1 MSLSWLNLKKSK
13 NGSNLRSRFFSPELI
28 PLESRVNPVAF
39 AGTVNLANSS
49 VELLMTS
56 TGVGANANN
65 ITISNISSTT
75 IQVDAG
81 AGNTITLTDGTSG
94 NLIVSGGTA
103 QTATINLNAVQMAG
117 FKLTGNVGD
126 DLFTI
131 GNFDGTA
138 MQTAANFDVLVDSS
152 TVPGGSDT
160 FTVNGALILKG
171 AGSLA
176 TSNNANSSINL
187 GQVTVETTGSIS
199 TSGTGNVLL
208 VANSLAASNVTI
220 KNGGTIANTSGSV
233 TLIAT
238 QTSNPTG
245 NILLNGNAVTTNG
258 GSINFNSNVVLQSS
272 TTINSG
278 NSTTGNV
285 TFSGTV
291 NDSNGAI
298 AGTPTT
304 DFGQITSIPVASGG
318 SNYVTAPVP
327 TITGG
332 GGAGATATTTIVGG
346 VVTAIN
352 ITNPGSGYT
361 SAPTV
366 TIPGRLTATAT
377 INILTGA
384 VATITPTPGS
394 GFNYTVAPVATI
406 SAPNQVGGIQA
417 TAVAVINGAGVVT
430 SIQITNPG
438 SGYTSVPT
446 VTFPAR
452 AISGTPTIGVGQ
464 ITSIPVASGGSGYT
478 SSPAISI
485 TGGNG
490 TGATATAN
498 LTAGV
503 VTSITVNNPGTGYTS
518 PFSGTVTIQGPDSLS
533 VVSQGLITFLGNI
546 GNTTALG
553 NINIS
558 GGGTGLVVAGNVSAG
573 SFVTSTA
580 VSGNI
585 SIAGTQNYTSSAL
598 GLNLSTINNG
608 NITLSN
614 NITMATNAPLRLS
627 HSGKLL
633 IGGNITNGVLN
644 EIAVSPTSTVQLG
657 INNSITLSMNQ
668 GISFNS
674 PTTLGQ
680 NTTLVTGS
688 GQGITFNS
696 TLDGSRTLLL
706 NTVGPVIFKDNVGT
720 TSAVSQIS
728 TTINNPS
735 SLSFDN
741 ALYPGKTFNV
751 GVLNAT
757 TTGDIILT
765 VDQIYS
771 GGGLNLTTIGTGNI
785 TLGSVFSNLG
795 SVGGAV
801 INNAGI
807 LNITK
812 NITLDG
818 IFSQTTAG
826 AVSIGV
832 AGTPLVITT
841 RNQDILFTGAITL
854 NTDLTLNAGTA
865 STADMTLG
873 FVNSLGGNA
882 FDLTLFA
889 GGNLT
894 LNGSLGNLTSLGV
907 VNTSFVTLSSLT
919 TGANSLVINAESFS
933 TKVAGNLIINATQN
947 YSTSAGLNII
957 NTSSSSLTRIAA
969 VTTTNGG
976 IISITNAG
984 ILQLTGNIIADGPIS
999 QSGGGSVFFGVTG
1012 NPFSITTTNSLPSN
1026 AAISFTDAV
1035 NLIANTTINSN
1046 GGNITFNNI
1055 VDGDFNFTLN
1065 AAGGNVLLGGRL
1077 GFNSI
1082 GPIVI
1087 NGPST
1092 VTMLGNIFAESLTIT
1107 NATGPIVIT
1116 GEMVFNNTTGNSLTI
1131 NTSVP
1136 QATINL
1142 QGKISA
1148 PGSVFIQNAGTFTL
1162 SDSADITITNGFFTQ
1177 SGTGPVSLSGDIITT
1192 GDTIA
1197 LAGVPTIAAGQ
1208 IVNIP
1213 VSSGGSGYLSAPAV
1227 TITGGGGVNATAVA
1241 NVTNGVVTSITVT
1254 NGGSG
1259 YTSSPTITI
1268 ASNGNPNIFFNGPVN
1283 LAGNS
1288 LLSSTNGTIPA
1299 SIFFAS
1305 TVDGLGNLA
1314 LESSGTVTFN
1324 ANVGATNR
1332 VGVLEMRRA
1341 INTNL
1346 NGVAASFN
1354 GNLNTSTL
1362 SFLNVN
1368 GDVRFLGSVLVQTAL
1383 NTSAANYSLTF
1394 LGNSTAIGGQAN
1406 FLNAGK
1412 VSLTNTTLFSNAVSF
1427 NNAGSL
1433 EMQGILTA
1441 SGTFSVQRP
1450 VSIPAPLSLN
1460 LSSPSNSISGAMSGT
1475 STITLGGA
1483 GNLVLSANSPL
1494 FSGNFQVNTGSLQVS
1509 AFYNNATVNLGGGT
1523 LKGTGQVF
1531 NVIGATGSLSPGSS
1545 LGTLTVGSQLSL
1557 SSGNTFVT
1565 QINGANVG
1573 SFGQVS
1579 VTSGVTS
1586 LGGATLSIT
1595 SATGLAAGQQITII
1609 NNGSTVPINGQ
1620 FKGLVEGASI
1630 SVGNTVFTI
1639 SYKGG
1644 TGNDVVLTV
1653 NSIVN
1658 PVLPPNFT
1666 ATGVDYGGGSV
1677 VQINYTNGTN
1687 LCFFAYSSAYTG
1699 GVRVALGDVNGDGY
1713 ADLITG
1719 TGIGG
1724 GPHIKVFDL
1733 RGGQPVTIASFF
1745 AFEPTFMGG
1754 VYVATGDI
1762 NSDGYA
1768 DIIVGAGA
1776 TGGPRVK
1783 VFNGAAGYAVN
1794 TIAPAM
1800 DFFAYDPS
1808 FTGGVTV
1815 SAGNRDAQLGDEVI
1829 TGAGVGGGP
1838 NIRSFNAAGQLI
1850 DNFFAFNT
1858 GITSGI
1864 FIAAGYVDSDGTAD
1878 IIAGT
1883 GFGTTTQVA
1892 AFFSTGSRPTAVPFT
1907 NFFIGGARVGVV
1919 VNSLGQEAFAAA
1931 AGPGGGPQVNIFNNS
1946 LATVESYIV
1955 INPLFSGGLF
1965 MNTTL

>member
-1 MSLSWLNLKKSK
+1 MSFSWLNLKKSK
-13 NGSNLRSRFFSPELI
+13 NNPNLRSRFFTPDLMG
-28 PLESRVNPVAF
+28 LESRVNPVAF
-39 AGTVNLANSS
+39 TGTVNLANSS

-65 ITISNISSTT
+65 ISISNISSTI
-75 IQVDAG
+75 IQIDAG
-81 AGNTITLTDGTSG
+81 AGNTIALTDGTSG

-103 QTATINLNAVQMAG
+103 QTATIDLNAIQMAG

-138 MQTAANFDVLVDSS
+138 LQTAANFDVLVDSS
-152 TVPGGSDT
+152 TIPGGSDT

-171 AGSLA
+171 SGSLA

-187 GQVTVETTGSIS
+187 AQATVSATGSIS
-199 TSGTGNVLL
+199 TAGTGNVLL

-220 KNGGTIANTSGSV
+220 NTGGTITTTSGTV

-238 QTSNPTG
+238 LTSNPLGT
-245 NILLNGNAVTTNG
+245 ILLNGNAVTTNG
-258 GSINFNSNVVLQSS
+258 GSINFNSNVVLGNA

-278 NSTTGNV
+278 NSITANV
-285 TFSGTV
+285 TFSGKV
-291 NDSNGAI
+291 DGADSL
-298 AGTPTT
+298 
-304 DFGQITSIPVASGG
+304 
-318 SNYVTAPVP
+318 
-327 TITGG
+327 
-332 GGAGATATTTIVGG
+332 
-346 VVTAIN
+346 
-352 ITNPGSGYT
+352 
-361 SAPTV
+361 TV
-366 TIPGRLTATAT
+366 T
-377 INILTGA
+377 
-384 VATITPTPGS
+384 
-394 GFNYTVAPVATI
+394 
-406 SAPNQVGGIQA
+406 
-417 TAVAVINGAGVVT
+417 
-430 SIQITNPG
+430 
-438 SGYTSVPT
+438 
-446 VTFPAR
+446 
-452 AISGTPTIGVGQ
+452 
-464 ITSIPVASGGSGYT
+464 
-478 SSPAISI
+478 
-485 TGGNG
+485 
-490 TGATATAN
+490 
-498 LTAGV
+498 
-503 VTSITVNNPGTGYTS
+503 
-518 PFSGTVTIQGPDSLS
+518 
-533 VVSQGLITFLGNI
+533 SQGLISFIGDI
-546 GNTTALG
+546 GNTLMG

-558 GGGTGLVVAGNVSAG
+558 GGGTGLAVTGNVSAA
-573 SFVTSTA
+573 SLVTTTA
-580 VSGNI
+580 INGNI
-585 SIAGTQNYTSSAL
+585 SFGGTQNYTSAAL

-608 NITLSN
+608 NITLSGN
-614 NITMATNAPLRLS
+614 VTLAANAPLQLS
-627 HSGKLL
+627 HSGKLS
-633 IGGNITNGVLN
+633 IGGDITNGVLN
-644 EIAVSPTSTVQLG
+644 EVNVSPTSTIQLG

-680 NTTLVTGS
+680 NTTLVTGN

-696 TLDGSRTLLL
+696 TLDGSRTLVL
-706 NTVGPVIFKDNVGT
+706 NTVGAVNFRDNVGS
-720 TSAVSQIS
+720 TSAVSQIN
-728 TTINNPS
+728 TLTNNPS
-735 SLSFDN
+735 SLTFSE
-741 ALYPGKTFNV
+741 ALTPGKTLNV
-751 GVLNAT
+751 GLLNAT

-771 GGGLNLTTIGTGNI
+771 AGGLTLTTIGSGNI
-785 TLGSVFSNLG
+785 TLGSVVSNIG
-795 SVGGAV
+795 SVGSV
-801 INNAGI
+801 IINNAGI
-807 LNITK
+807 LNITESL
-812 NITLDG
+812 ILDG

-826 AVSIGV
+826 AVTIGTL
-832 AGTPLVITT
+832 AGPPLVITT
-841 RNQDILFTGAITL
+841 RNQDMIFTGAITL

-873 FVNSLGGNA
+873 VINSLGGNA
-882 FDLTLFA
+882 FDLTLLA

-894 LNGSLGNLTSLGV
+894 FSGSLGNLTSLGAI
-907 VNTSFVTLSSLT
+907 NTSFVTLSSLNM
-919 TGANSLVINAESFS
+919 NSNVQVINAESLT
-933 TKVAGNLIINATQN
+933 TKVAGDLVINAAQT
-947 YSTSAGLNII
+947 YSTALGLNII
-957 NTSSSSLTRIAA
+957 NTSSSNRTQIAA
-969 VTTTNGG
+969 VTTTNNG

-984 ILQLTGNIIADGPIS
+984 ILQLTGNITSAGAVT
-999 QSGGGSVFFGVTG
+999 QSGGGTVFFGVTG
-1012 NPFSITTTNSLPSN
+1012 SSFSISTTND
-1026 AAISFTDAV
+1026 AVSFTDAV
-1035 NLIANTTINSN
+1035 NLISNTTINST

-1055 VDGDFNFTLN
+1055 VDGDFSFTLN
-1065 AAGGNVLLGGRL
+1065 ASGGNVLLGGRL

-1082 GPIVI
+1082 GPITV
-1087 NGPST
+1087 NGATT
-1092 VTMLGNIFAESLTIT
+1092 VTMLGNIFAESLSIL
-1107 NATGPIVIT
+1107 NASGPIVIT

-1131 NTSVP
+1131 NSSTP

-1177 SGTGPVSLSGDIITT
+1177 AGTGPVSLAGDIITT

-1197 LAGVPTIAAGQ
+1197 LAGTPTIAGGQ
-1208 IVNIP
+1208 IVSIP
-1213 VSSGGSGYLSAPAV
+1213 VSSGGSGYLSAPSV
-1227 TITGGGGVNATAVA
+1227 TITGGGGANATAVA

-1268 ASNGNPNIFFNGPVN
+1268 ASNGNPNIYFNSPVN
-1283 LAGNS
+1283 LAGNT
-1288 LLSSTNGTIPA
+1288 LLSATNGTVPA

-1314 LESSGTVTFN
+1314 IESSGTVSFN
-1324 ANVGATNR
+1324 GNVGATNR
-1332 VGVLEMRRA
+1332 VGVLELRRA
-1341 INTNL
+1341 INNNL
-1346 NGVAASFN
+1346 SGIAASFN

-1362 SFLNVN
+1362 NFLNVN
-1368 GDVRFLGSVLVQTAL
+1368 GDVRFLGSAIVQTAL

-1412 VSLTNTTLFSNAVSF
+1412 VSLSNTTLFSGAVSF

-1433 EMQGILTA
+1433 DMQGIVTA
-1441 SGTFSVQRP
+1441 SGSFTVQRP
-1450 VSIPAPLSLN
+1450 VNISAPLSLN
-1460 LSSPSNSISGAMSGT
+1460 LSSASNLISGAMSGT
-1475 STITLGGA
+1475 SIVTLGGA
-1483 GNLVLSANSPL
+1483 GNLVLSANSPM
-1494 FSGNFQVNTGSLQVS
+1494 FSGNFQINTGSLQVS

-1531 NVIGATGSLSPGSS
+1531 NVIGATGNVSPGSS
-1545 LGTLTVGSQLSL
+1545 LGTLTIGSQLAL

-1573 SFGQVS
+1573 SFGQIS

-1586 LGGATLSIT
+1586 LGNSILSIT
-1595 SATGLAAGQQITII
+1595 SATGLSAGQQITII
-1609 NNGSTVPINGQ
+1609 NNGNTVPINGQ
-1620 FKGLVEGASI
+1620 FNGLVEGASI
-1630 SVGNTVFTI
+1630 TVGNTVFTI

-1653 NSIVN
+1653 SSIVN
-1658 PVLPPNFT
+1658 PVLPPNFS
-1666 ATGVDYGGGSV
+1666 ATGVDFGGGSV

-1687 LCFFAYSSAYTG
+1687 LSFYAYSSAYTG
-1699 GVRVALGDVNGDGY
+1699 GVRVAIGDVNGDGY

-1719 TGIGG
+1719 TGVGG

-1762 NSDGYA
+1762 NADGYA
-1768 DIIVGAGA
+1768 DVIVGAGQ

-1783 VFNGAAGYAVN
+1783 VFNGAAGYAIN

-1815 SAGNRDAQLGDEVI
+1815 SAGNRDTQQGDEVI

-1850 DNFFAFNT
+1850 DNFFAFST

-1892 AFFSTGSRPTAVPFT
+1892 AFFSTGARPTALPFT
-1907 NFFIGGARVGVV
+1907 NVFIGGARVGVV

-1931 AGPGGGPQVNIFNNS
+1931 AGPGGGPQVNIFNSS
-1946 LATVESYIV
+1946 LATIDSYIA
-1955 INPLFSGGLF
+1955 INPLFNGGLF

>member
-13 NGSNLRSRFFSPELI
+13 NINLRSRFFSPELL

-39 AGTVNLANSS
+39 AGTVNLASSS

-65 ITISNISSTT
+65 ITISNISSTI

-81 AGNTITLTDGTSG
+81 AGNTIALTDGTSG

-103 QTATINLNAVQMAG
+103 QTATINLSTVQMAG

-131 GNFDGTA
+131 ANFDGTA
-138 MQTAANFDVLVDSS
+138 MQTAANFNVLVDSS
-152 TVPGGSDT
+152 AVPGGSDT

-171 AGSLA
+171 TGSLA
-176 TSNNANSSINL
+176 TSNNVNSSINL
-187 GQVTVETTGSIS
+187 SQVTVSTTGSIS
-199 TSGTGNVLL
+199 TAGTGNVLL

-220 KNGGTIANTSGSV
+220 NTGGTITTTSGTV

-238 QTSNPTG
+238 LTSNPTG
-245 NILLNGNAVTTNG
+245 NIILNGNAVTTNG
-258 GSINFNSNVVLQSS
+258 GSINFNSNVILGST

-278 NSTTGNV
+278 NSTTANV

-291 NDSNGAI
+291 NDNNGAS

-304 DFGQITSIPVASGG
+304 DFGQITTIPVASGG
-318 SNYVTAPVP
+318 SNYVVAPVP
-327 TITGG
+327 TIAGG
-332 GGAGATATTTIVGG
+332 GGAGATATTTLVGG

-352 ITNPGSGYT
+352 ITNPGNGYT

-377 INILTGA
+377 INGLGQ

-394 GFNYTVAPVATI
+394 GFNYTVAPIATI

-417 TAVAVINGAGVVT
+417 TATANINGAGVVT
-430 SIQITNPG
+430 SITVNNPG
-438 SGYTSVPT
+438 SGYTSAPT

-452 AISGTPTIGVGQ
+452 AISGTPTIGVGL
-464 ITSIPVASGGSGYT
+464 ITSIPVANGGSGYT
-478 SSPAISI
+478 SSPSISI

-498 LTAGV
+498 LTLGV

-518 PFSGTVTIQGPDSLS
+518 PFSGVVTIQGPDSLTVTS
-533 VVSQGLITFLGNI
+533 KGLISFLGSI

-558 GGGTGLVVAGNVSAG
+558 GGGTGLVVAGNVSAA
-573 SFVTSTA
+573 SFVTTTA

-585 SIAGTQNYTSSAL
+585 SFGGTQNYTSAAL

-608 NITLSN
+608 NITLSG
-614 NITMATNAPLRLS
+614 NIILATNAPLQLS
-627 HSGKLL
+627 HSGKLA
-633 IGGNITNGVLN
+633 IGGNITNGDLN
-644 EIAVSPTSTVQLG
+644 EVNVSPTSTVQLG
-657 INNSITLSMNQ
+657 INNAISISMNK
-668 GISFNS
+668 GIQFNS

-680 NTTLVTGS
+680 NTTLVTGN
-688 GQGITFNS
+688 GNGIIFSS

-706 NTVGPVIFKDNVGT
+706 NTVGAVTFKDNVGAS
-720 TSAVSQIS
+720 SAVSQIS

-735 SLSFDN
+735 SLSFDD
-741 ALYPGKTFNV
+741 ALYPGKTFKV

-757 TTGDIILT
+757 TTGDITLT

-771 GGGLNLTTIGTGNI
+771 GGGLTLTTIGTGNI
-785 TLGSVFSNLG
+785 TLGSVVSNLG
-795 SVGGAV
+795 SVGGA
-801 INNAGI
+801 ILKNAGI

-818 IFSQTTAG
+818 IFSQTSTG
-826 AVSIGV
+826 PVRIGV
-832 AGTPLVITT
+832 AGTPLAITT
-841 RNQDILFTGAITL
+841 RNQDMIFTGAITL
-854 NTDLTLNAGTA
+854 NTDLTLNAGSA

-873 FVNSLGGNA
+873 AINSLGGNA
-882 FDLTLFA
+882 FDLTLLA
-889 GGNLT
+889 GGNLL
-894 LNGSLGNLTSLGV
+894 LNGSLGNLTSLGAI
-907 VNTSFVTLSSLT
+907 NTSFVTLSSLT
-919 TGANSLVINAESFS
+919 TGANALAIIGKSLT
-933 TKVAGNLIINATQN
+933 TKVAGDLIINAAQT
-947 YSTSAGLNII
+947 YSTAAGLNII
-957 NTSSSSLTRIAA
+957 NTSSSNRTQIAA
-969 VTTTNGG
+969 LTTTNNG
-976 IISITNAG
+976 IVSITNAG
-984 ILQLTGNIIADGPIS
+984 ILQLTGNISSDGTVT
-999 QSGGGSVFFGVTG
+999 QAGGGTVFFGVTG
-1012 NPFSITTTNSLPSN
+1012 NPFSITTTND
-1026 AAISFTDAV
+1026 AVSFTDAV
-1035 NLIANTTINSN
+1035 NLISNTTINSN

-1082 GPIVI
+1082 GPIAVLGAT
-1087 NGPST
+1087 N
-1092 VTMLGNIFAESLTIT
+1092 VTMLGNIFAESLSII
-1107 NATGPIVIT
+1107 NANGPIVIT
-1116 GEMVFNNTTGNSLTI
+1116 GEMVFNNTTGNSITI
-1131 NTSVP
+1131 NTSSP

-1142 QGKISA
+1142 QGKIAA
-1148 PGSVFIQNAGTFTL
+1148 PGSVFIQNTGTFTL
-1162 SDSADITITNGFFTQ
+1162 SDAADITITNGFFTQ
-1177 SGTGPVSLSGDIITT
+1177 SGTGPVSLAGDIITT

-1197 LAGVPTIAAGQ
+1197 LAGVPTIAGGQ
-1208 IVNIP
+1208 IVSIP

-1227 TITGGGGVNATAVA
+1227 TIIGGGGINATAVA

-1268 ASNGNPNIFFNGPVN
+1268 ASNGNPNIYFNSPVN
-1283 LAGNS
+1283 LAGNT
-1288 LLSSTNGTIPA
+1288 LLSATNGSVPA

-1314 LESSGTVTFN
+1314 VESSGTVTFN
-1324 ANVGATNR
+1324 GNVGATNR
-1332 VGVLEMRRA
+1332 VGVLEVRSA
-1341 INTNL
+1341 INNNL
-1346 NGVAASFN
+1346 NGIAASFN

-1362 SFLNVN
+1362 SLSNVN
-1368 GDVRFLGSVLVQTAL
+1368 GDVRFLGSVIVQTAL

-1412 VSLTNTTLFSNAVSF
+1412 VSLSNTTLFSGAVSF

-1433 EMQGILTA
+1433 DLQGIVTA
-1441 SGTFSVQRP
+1441 SGTLTVQRP
-1450 VSIPAPLSLN
+1450 VSVPAPLSLN
-1460 LSSPSNSISGAMSGT
+1460 LSSASNLISGAMSGT
-1475 STITLGGA
+1475 SVITFGGT

-1531 NVIGATGSLSPGSS
+1531 NVIGVTGSLAPGSS
-1545 LGTLTVGSQLSL
+1545 LGTLTVGSQLTL
-1557 SSGNTFVT
+1557 ASGNTFVT

-1586 LGGATLSIT
+1586 LGGSTLSIT

-1609 NNGSTVPINGQ
+1609 NNGNTVPINGQ

-1630 SVGNTVFTI
+1630 TVGNTVFTI

-1666 ATGVDYGGGSV
+1666 ATGVDFGGGSV

-1687 LCFFAYSSAYTG
+1687 LSFFAYGSGYTG

-1719 TGIGG
+1719 TGVGG

-1762 NSDGYA
+1762 NADGYA
-1768 DIIVGAGA
+1768 DVIVGAGQ

-1783 VFNGAAGYAVN
+1783 VFNGAAGYAIN

-1815 SAGNRDAQLGDEVI
+1815 SAGNRDTQPGDEVI

-1838 NIRSFNAAGQLI
+1838 NIRSFNAAGQLL
-1850 DNFFAFNT
+1850 DNFFAFST
-1858 GITSGI
+1858 SITSGI

-1892 AFFSTGSRPTAVPFT
+1892 AFFSTGARPTALPFT
-1907 NFFIGGARVGVV
+1907 NVFIGGARVGVV

-1931 AGPGGGPQVNIFNNS
+1931 AGPGGGPQVNIFNSS
-1946 LATVESYIV
+1946 LATIDSYIA
-1955 INPLFSGGLF
+1955 INPLFNGGLF

>member
-1 MSLSWLNLKKSK
+1 MSFSWLNLKKSK
-13 NGSNLRSRFFSPELI
+13 NNPNLRSRFFTPDLMG
-28 PLESRVNPVAF
+28 LESRVNPVAF
-39 AGTVNLANSS
+39 TGTVNLANSS

-65 ITISNISSTT
+65 ISISNISSTI

-81 AGNTITLTDGTSG
+81 AGNTIALTDGTSG
-94 NLIVSGGTA
+94 NLIVSGGAPT
-103 QTATINLNAVQMAG
+103 QFATINLSTVQMAG

-131 GNFDGTA
+131 ANFDGTA
-138 MQTAANFDVLVDSS
+138 LQTAANFDVLVDSS
-152 TVPGGSDT
+152 TIPGGSDT

-171 AGSLA
+171 SGSLA

-187 GQVTVETTGSIS
+187 AQATVSATGSIS
-199 TSGTGNVLL
+199 TAGTGNVLL
-208 VANSLAASNVTI
+208 VANSLADSIVRVN
-220 KNGGTIANTSGSV
+220 NGGTITTTSGTV

-238 QTSNPTG
+238 LTSNPLGT
-245 NILLNGNAVTTNG
+245 ILLNGNAVTTNG
-258 GSINFNSNVVLQSS
+258 GSINFNSNVVLGNA

-278 NSTTGNV
+278 NSITANV
-285 TFSGTV
+285 TFSGKV
-291 NDSNGAI
+291 DGADSL
-298 AGTPTT
+298 
-304 DFGQITSIPVASGG
+304 
-318 SNYVTAPVP
+318 
-327 TITGG
+327 
-332 GGAGATATTTIVGG
+332 
-346 VVTAIN
+346 
-352 ITNPGSGYT
+352 
-361 SAPTV
+361 TV
-366 TIPGRLTATAT
+366 T
-377 INILTGA
+377 
-384 VATITPTPGS
+384 
-394 GFNYTVAPVATI
+394 
-406 SAPNQVGGIQA
+406 
-417 TAVAVINGAGVVT
+417 
-430 SIQITNPG
+430 
-438 SGYTSVPT
+438 
-446 VTFPAR
+446 
-452 AISGTPTIGVGQ
+452 
-464 ITSIPVASGGSGYT
+464 
-478 SSPAISI
+478 
-485 TGGNG
+485 
-490 TGATATAN
+490 
-498 LTAGV
+498 
-503 VTSITVNNPGTGYTS
+503 
-518 PFSGTVTIQGPDSLS
+518 
-533 VVSQGLITFLGNI
+533 SQGLISFIGDI
-546 GNTTALG
+546 GNTLMG

-558 GGGTGLVVAGNVSAG
+558 GGGTGLAVTGNVSAA
-573 SFVTSTA
+573 SLVTTTA
-580 VSGNI
+580 INGNI
-585 SIAGTQNYTSSAL
+585 SFGGTQNYTSAAL

-608 NITLSN
+608 NITLSGN
-614 NITMATNAPLRLS
+614 VTLAANAPLQLS
-627 HSGKLL
+627 HSGKLS

-644 EIAVSPTSTVQLG
+644 EVNVSPTSTIQLG

-680 NTTLVTGS
+680 NTTLVTGN

-696 TLDGSRTLLL
+696 TLDGSRTLVL
-706 NTVGPVIFKDNVGT
+706 NTVGAVNFRDNVGS
-720 TSAVSQIS
+720 TSAVSQIN
-728 TTINNPS
+728 TLTNNPS
-735 SLSFDN
+735 SLTFSE
-741 ALYPGKTFNV
+741 ALTPGKTLNV
-751 GVLNAT
+751 GLLNAT

-771 GGGLNLTTIGTGNI
+771 AGGLTLTTIGSGNI
-785 TLGSVFSNLG
+785 TLGSVVSNIG
-795 SVGGAV
+795 SVGSV
-801 INNAGI
+801 IINNAGI

-812 NITLDG
+812 SITLDG

-826 AVSIGV
+826 GVTIGTL
-832 AGTPLVITT
+832 AGSPLVITT
-841 RNQDILFTGAITL
+841 RNQDMIFTGAITL

-873 FVNSLGGNA
+873 VINSLGGNA
-882 FDLTLFA
+882 FDLTLLA

-894 LNGSLGNLTSLGV
+894 FSGSLGNLTSLGAI
-907 VNTSFVTLSSLT
+907 NTSFVTLSSLNM
-919 TGANSLVINAESFS
+919 NSNVQVINAESLT
-933 TKVAGNLIINATQN
+933 TKVAGDLVINAAQT
-947 YSTSAGLNII
+947 YSTALGLNII
-957 NTSSSSLTRIAA
+957 NTSSSNRTQIAA
-969 VTTTNGG
+969 VTTTNNG

-984 ILQLTGNIIADGPIS
+984 ILQLTGNITSAGAVT
-999 QSGGGSVFFGVTG
+999 QSGGGTVFFGVTG
-1012 NPFSITTTNSLPSN
+1012 SSFSISTTND
-1026 AAISFTDAV
+1026 AVSFTDAV
-1035 NLIANTTINSN
+1035 NLISNTTINST

-1055 VDGDFNFTLN
+1055 VDGDFSFTLN
-1065 AAGGNVLLGGRL
+1065 ASGGNVLLGGRL

-1082 GPIVI
+1082 GPIAV
-1087 NGPST
+1087 NMATT
-1092 VTMLGNIFAESLTIT
+1092 VTMLGNIFAESLSIL
-1107 NATGPIVIT
+1107 NASGPIVIT

-1131 NTSVP
+1131 NSSTP

-1148 PGSVFIQNAGTFTL
+1148 PGSIFIQNAGTFTL

-1177 SGTGPVSLSGDIITT
+1177 AGTGPVSLAGDIITT

-1197 LAGVPTIAAGQ
+1197 LAGTPTIAGGQ
-1208 IVNIP
+1208 IVIIP
-1213 VSSGGSGYLSAPAV
+1213 VSSGGSGYLSAPSV
-1227 TITGGGGVNATAVA
+1227 TITGGGGANATAVA

-1268 ASNGNPNIFFNGPVN
+1268 ASNGNPNIYFNSPVN
-1283 LAGNS
+1283 LAGNT
-1288 LLSSTNGTIPA
+1288 LLSATNGTIPA

-1314 LESSGTVTFN
+1314 VESSGTVTFN
-1324 ANVGATNR
+1324 GNVGATNR
-1332 VGVLEMRRA
+1332 VGVLELRRA
-1341 INTNL
+1341 INNNL
-1346 NGVAASFN
+1346 SGIAASFN

-1362 SFLNVN
+1362 NFLNIN
-1368 GDVRFLGSVLVQTAL
+1368 GDVRFLGSAIVQTAL

-1412 VSLTNTTLFSNAVSF
+1412 VSLSNTTLFSGAVSF

-1433 EMQGILTA
+1433 DMKGIVTA
-1441 SGTFSVQRP
+1441 SGSFTVQRP
-1450 VSIPAPLSLN
+1450 VNISAPLSLN
-1460 LSSPSNSISGAMSGT
+1460 LSSASNLISGAMSGT
-1475 STITLGGA
+1475 SIVTLGGA
-1483 GNLVLSANSPL
+1483 GNLVLSANSPM
-1494 FSGNFQVNTGSLQVS
+1494 FSGNFQINTGSLQVS

-1531 NVIGATGSLSPGSS
+1531 NVIGATGNVSPGSS
-1545 LGTLTVGSQLSL
+1545 LGTLTIGSQLAL

-1573 SFGQVS
+1573 SFGQIS

-1586 LGGATLSIT
+1586 LGNSILSIT
-1595 SATGLAAGQQITII
+1595 SATGLSAGQQITII
-1609 NNGSTVPINGQ
+1609 NNGNTVPINGQ
-1620 FKGLVEGASI
+1620 FNGLVEGASI
-1630 SVGNTVFTI
+1630 TVGNTVFTI

-1653 NSIVN
+1653 SSIVN
-1658 PVLPPNFT
+1658 PVLPPNFS
-1666 ATGVDYGGGSV
+1666 ATGVDFGGGSV
-1677 VQINYTNGTN
+1677 VQISYTNGTN
-1687 LCFFAYSSAYTG
+1687 LSFYAYSSAYTG
-1699 GVRVALGDVNGDGY
+1699 GVRVAIGDVNGDGY

-1719 TGIGG
+1719 TGVGG

-1762 NSDGYA
+1762 NADGYA
-1768 DIIVGAGA
+1768 DVIVGAGQ

-1783 VFNGAAGYAVN
+1783 VFNGAAGYAIN

-1800 DFFAYDPS
+1800 DFFAYDPI

-1815 SAGNRDAQLGDEVI
+1815 SAGNRDTQPGDEVI

-1850 DNFFAFNT
+1850 DNFFAFST

-1892 AFFSTGSRPTAVPFT
+1892 AFFSTGARPTALPFT
-1907 NFFIGGARVGVV
+1907 NVFIGGARVGVV

-1931 AGPGGGPQVNIFNNS
+1931 AGPGGGPQVNIFNSS
-1946 LATVESYIV
+1946 LATIDSYIA
-1955 INPLFSGGLF
+1955 INPLFNGGLF

>member
-1 MSLSWLNLKKSK
+1 M
-13 NGSNLRSRFFSPELI
+13 
-28 PLESRVNPVAF
+28 AF
-39 AGTVNLANSS
+39 TGTVNLANSS

-65 ITISNISSTT
+65 ISISNISSTI

-81 AGNTITLTDGTSG
+81 AGNTIALTDGTSG

-103 QTATINLNAVQMAG
+103 QTATIDLNAIQMAG

-138 MQTAANFDVLVDSS
+138 LQTAANFDVLVDSS
-152 TVPGGSDT
+152 TIPGGSDT

-171 AGSLA
+171 SGSLA

-187 GQVTVETTGSIS
+187 AQATVSATGSIS
-199 TSGTGNVLL
+199 TAGTGNVLL
-208 VANSLAASNVTI
+208 VANSLADSIVRVN
-220 KNGGTIANTSGSV
+220 NGGTITTTSGTV

-238 QTSNPTG
+238 LTSNPLGT
-245 NILLNGNAVTTNG
+245 ILLNGNAVTTNG
-258 GSINFNSNVVLQSS
+258 GSINFNSNVVLGNA

-278 NSTTGNV
+278 NSITANV
-285 TFSGTV
+285 TFSGKV
-291 NDSNGAI
+291 DGADSL
-298 AGTPTT
+298 
-304 DFGQITSIPVASGG
+304 
-318 SNYVTAPVP
+318 
-327 TITGG
+327 
-332 GGAGATATTTIVGG
+332 
-346 VVTAIN
+346 
-352 ITNPGSGYT
+352 
-361 SAPTV
+361 TV
-366 TIPGRLTATAT
+366 T
-377 INILTGA
+377 
-384 VATITPTPGS
+384 
-394 GFNYTVAPVATI
+394 
-406 SAPNQVGGIQA
+406 
-417 TAVAVINGAGVVT
+417 
-430 SIQITNPG
+430 
-438 SGYTSVPT
+438 
-446 VTFPAR
+446 
-452 AISGTPTIGVGQ
+452 
-464 ITSIPVASGGSGYT
+464 
-478 SSPAISI
+478 
-485 TGGNG
+485 
-490 TGATATAN
+490 
-498 LTAGV
+498 
-503 VTSITVNNPGTGYTS
+503 
-518 PFSGTVTIQGPDSLS
+518 
-533 VVSQGLITFLGNI
+533 SQGLISFIGDI
-546 GNTTALG
+546 GNTLMG

-558 GGGTGLVVAGNVSAG
+558 GGGTGLAVTGNVSAA
-573 SFVTSTA
+573 SLVTTTA
-580 VSGNI
+580 INGNI
-585 SIAGTQNYTSSAL
+585 SFGGTQNYTSAAL

-608 NITLSN
+608 NITLSGN
-614 NITMATNAPLRLS
+614 VTLAANAPLQLS
-627 HSGKLL
+627 HSGKLS
-633 IGGNITNGVLN
+633 IGGDITNGVLN
-644 EIAVSPTSTVQLG
+644 EVNVSPTSTIQLG

-680 NTTLVTGS
+680 NTTLVTGN

-696 TLDGSRTLLL
+696 TLDGSRTLVL
-706 NTVGPVIFKDNVGT
+706 NTVGAVNFRDNVGS
-720 TSAVSQIS
+720 TSAVSQIN
-728 TTINNPS
+728 TLTNNPS
-735 SLSFDN
+735 SLTFSE
-741 ALYPGKTFNV
+741 ALTPGKTLNV
-751 GVLNAT
+751 GLLNAT

-771 GGGLNLTTIGTGNI
+771 AGGLTLTTIGSGNI
-785 TLGSVFSNLG
+785 TLGSVVSNIG
-795 SVGGAV
+795 SVGSV
-801 INNAGI
+801 IINNAGI
-807 LNITK
+807 LNITESL
-812 NITLDG
+812 ILDG

-826 AVSIGV
+826 AVTIGTL
-832 AGTPLVITT
+832 AGSPLVITT
-841 RNQDILFTGAITL
+841 RNQDMIFTGAITL

-873 FVNSLGGNA
+873 VINSLGGNA
-882 FDLTLFA
+882 FDLTLLA

-894 LNGSLGNLTSLGV
+894 FSGSLGNLTSLGAI
-907 VNTSFVTLSSLT
+907 NTSFVTLSSLNM
-919 TGANSLVINAESFS
+919 NSNVQVINAESLT
-933 TKVAGNLIINATQN
+933 TKVAGDLVINAAQT
-947 YSTSAGLNII
+947 YSTALGLNII
-957 NTSSSSLTRIAA
+957 NTSSSNRTQIAA
-969 VTTTNGG
+969 VTTTNNG

-984 ILQLTGNIIADGPIS
+984 ILQLTGNITSAGAVT
-999 QSGGGSVFFGVTG
+999 QSGGGTVFFGVTG
-1012 NPFSITTTNSLPSN
+1012 SSFSISTTND
-1026 AAISFTDAV
+1026 AVSFTDAV
-1035 NLIANTTINSN
+1035 NLISNTTINST

-1055 VDGDFNFTLN
+1055 VDGDFSFTLN
-1065 AAGGNVLLGGRL
+1065 ASGGNVLLGGRL

-1082 GPIVI
+1082 GPITV
-1087 NGPST
+1087 NGATT
-1092 VTMLGNIFAESLTIT
+1092 VTMLGNIFAESLSIL
-1107 NATGPIVIT
+1107 NASGPIVIT

-1131 NTSVP
+1131 NSSTP

-1148 PGSVFIQNAGTFTL
+1148 PGSIFIQNAGTFTL

-1177 SGTGPVSLSGDIITT
+1177 AGTGPVSLAGDIITT

-1197 LAGVPTIAAGQ
+1197 LAGTPTIAGGQ
-1208 IVNIP
+1208 IVSIP
-1213 VSSGGSGYLSAPAV
+1213 VSSGGSGYLSAPSV
-1227 TITGGGGVNATAVA
+1227 TITGGGGANATAVA

-1268 ASNGNPNIFFNGPVN
+1268 ASNGNPNIYFNSSVN
-1283 LAGNS
+1283 LAGNT
-1288 LLSSTNGTIPA
+1288 LLSATNGTIPA

-1314 LESSGTVTFN
+1314 VESSGTVSFN
-1324 ANVGATNR
+1324 GNVGATNR
-1332 VGVLEMRRA
+1332 VGVLELRRA
-1341 INTNL
+1341 INNNL
-1346 NGVAASFN
+1346 SGIAASFN

-1362 SFLNVN
+1362 NFLNVN
-1368 GDVRFLGSVLVQTAL
+1368 GDVRFLGSAIVQTAL

-1412 VSLTNTTLFSNAVSF
+1412 VSLSNTTLFSGAVSF

-1433 EMQGILTA
+1433 DMQGIVTA
-1441 SGTFSVQRP
+1441 SGSFTVQRP
-1450 VSIPAPLSLN
+1450 VNISAPLSLN
-1460 LSSPSNSISGAMSGT
+1460 LSSASNLISGAMSGT
-1475 STITLGGA
+1475 SIVTLGGA
-1483 GNLVLSANSPL
+1483 GNLVLSANSPM
-1494 FSGNFQVNTGSLQVS
+1494 FSGNFQINTGSLQVS

-1531 NVIGATGSLSPGSS
+1531 NVIGATGNVSPGSS
-1545 LGTLTVGSQLSL
+1545 LGTLTIGSQLAL

-1573 SFGQVS
+1573 SFGQIS

-1586 LGGATLSIT
+1586 LGNSILSIT
-1595 SATGLAAGQQITII
+1595 SATGLSAGQQITII
-1609 NNGSTVPINGQ
+1609 NNGNTVPVNGQ
-1620 FKGLVEGASI
+1620 FNGLVEGASI
-1630 SVGNTVFTI
+1630 TVGNTVFTI

-1653 NSIVN
+1653 SSIVN
-1658 PVLPPNFT
+1658 PVLPPNFS
-1666 ATGVDYGGGSV
+1666 ATGVDFGGGSV

-1687 LCFFAYSSAYTG
+1687 LSFYAYSSAYTG
-1699 GVRVALGDVNGDGY
+1699 GVRVAIGDVNGDGY

-1719 TGIGG
+1719 TGVGG

-1762 NSDGYA
+1762 NADGYA
-1768 DIIVGAGA
+1768 DVIVGAGQ

-1783 VFNGAAGYAVN
+1783 VFNGAAGYAIN

-1815 SAGNRDAQLGDEVI
+1815 SAGNRDTQQGDEVI

-1850 DNFFAFNT
+1850 DNFFAFST

-1892 AFFSTGSRPTAVPFT
+1892 AFFSTGARPTALPFT
-1907 NFFIGGARVGVV
+1907 NVFIGGARVGVV

-1931 AGPGGGPQVNIFNNS
+1931 AGPGGGPQVNIFNSS
-1946 LATVESYIV
+1946 LATIDSYIA
-1955 INPLFSGGLF
+1955 INPLFNGGLF

>member
-1 MSLSWLNLKKSK
+1 MSFSWLNLKKSK
-13 NGSNLRSRFFSPELI
+13 NNPNLRSRFFTPDLMG
-28 PLESRVNPVAF
+28 LESRVNPVAF
-39 AGTVNLANSS
+39 TGTVNLANSS

-65 ITISNISSTT
+65 ISISNISSTI
-75 IQVDAG
+75 IQIDAG
-81 AGNTITLTDGTSG
+81 AGNTIALTDGTSG

-103 QTATINLNAVQMAG
+103 QTATIDLNAIQMAG

-138 MQTAANFDVLVDSS
+138 LQTAANFDVLVDSS
-152 TVPGGSDT
+152 TIPGGSDT

-171 AGSLA
+171 SGSLA

-187 GQVTVETTGSIS
+187 AQATVSATGSIS
-199 TSGTGNVLL
+199 TAGTGNVLL

-220 KNGGTIANTSGSV
+220 NNGGTITTTSGTV

-238 QTSNPTG
+238 LTSNPLGT
-245 NILLNGNAVTTNG
+245 ILLNGNAVTTNG
-258 GSINFNSNVVLQSS
+258 GSINFNSNVVLGNA

-278 NSTTGNV
+278 NSITANV
-285 TFSGTV
+285 TFSGKV
-291 NDSNGAI
+291 DGADSL
-298 AGTPTT
+298 
-304 DFGQITSIPVASGG
+304 
-318 SNYVTAPVP
+318 
-327 TITGG
+327 
-332 GGAGATATTTIVGG
+332 
-346 VVTAIN
+346 
-352 ITNPGSGYT
+352 
-361 SAPTV
+361 TV
-366 TIPGRLTATAT
+366 T
-377 INILTGA
+377 
-384 VATITPTPGS
+384 
-394 GFNYTVAPVATI
+394 
-406 SAPNQVGGIQA
+406 
-417 TAVAVINGAGVVT
+417 
-430 SIQITNPG
+430 
-438 SGYTSVPT
+438 
-446 VTFPAR
+446 
-452 AISGTPTIGVGQ
+452 
-464 ITSIPVASGGSGYT
+464 
-478 SSPAISI
+478 
-485 TGGNG
+485 
-490 TGATATAN
+490 
-498 LTAGV
+498 
-503 VTSITVNNPGTGYTS
+503 
-518 PFSGTVTIQGPDSLS
+518 
-533 VVSQGLITFLGNI
+533 SQGLISFIGDI
-546 GNTTALG
+546 GNTLMG

-558 GGGTGLVVAGNVSAG
+558 GGGTGLAVTGNVSAA
-573 SFVTSTA
+573 SLVTTTA
-580 VSGNI
+580 INGNI
-585 SIAGTQNYTSSAL
+585 SFGGTQNYTSAAL

-608 NITLSN
+608 NITLSGN
-614 NITMATNAPLRLS
+614 VTLAANAPLQLS
-627 HSGKLL
+627 HSGKLS
-633 IGGNITNGVLN
+633 IGGDITNGVLN
-644 EIAVSPTSTVQLG
+644 EVNVSPTSTIQLG

-680 NTTLVTGS
+680 NTTLVTGN

-696 TLDGSRTLLL
+696 TLDGSRTLVL
-706 NTVGPVIFKDNVGT
+706 NTVGAVNFRDNVGS
-720 TSAVSQIS
+720 TSAVSQIN
-728 TTINNPS
+728 TLTNNPS
-735 SLSFDN
+735 SLTFSE
-741 ALYPGKTFNV
+741 ALTPGKTLNV
-751 GVLNAT
+751 GLLNAT

-771 GGGLNLTTIGTGNI
+771 AGGLTLTTIGSGNI
-785 TLGSVFSNLG
+785 TLGSVVSNIG
-795 SVGGAV
+795 SVGSV
-801 INNAGI
+801 IINNAGI
-807 LNITK
+807 LNITESL
-812 NITLDG
+812 ILDG

-826 AVSIGV
+826 AVTIGTL
-832 AGTPLVITT
+832 AGPPLVITT
-841 RNQDILFTGAITL
+841 RNQDMIFTGAITL

-873 FVNSLGGNA
+873 VINSLGGNA
-882 FDLTLFA
+882 FDLTLLA

-894 LNGSLGNLTSLGV
+894 FSGSLGNLTSLGAI
-907 VNTSFVTLSSLT
+907 NTSFVTLSSLNM
-919 TGANSLVINAESFS
+919 NSNVQVINAESLT
-933 TKVAGNLIINATQN
+933 TKVAGDLVINAAQT
-947 YSTSAGLNII
+947 YSTALGLNII
-957 NTSSSSLTRIAA
+957 NTSSSNRTQIAA
-969 VTTTNGG
+969 VTTTNNG

-984 ILQLTGNIIADGPIS
+984 ILQLTGNITSAGAVT
-999 QSGGGSVFFGVTG
+999 QSGGGTVFFGVTG
-1012 NPFSITTTNSLPSN
+1012 SSFSISTTND
-1026 AAISFTDAV
+1026 AVSFTDAV
-1035 NLIANTTINSN
+1035 NLISNTTINST

-1055 VDGDFNFTLN
+1055 VDGDFSFTLN
-1065 AAGGNVLLGGRL
+1065 ASGGNVLLGGRL

-1082 GPIVI
+1082 GPITV
-1087 NGPST
+1087 NGATT
-1092 VTMLGNIFAESLTIT
+1092 VTMLGNIFAESLSIL
-1107 NATGPIVIT
+1107 NASGPIVIT

-1131 NTSVP
+1131 NSSTP

-1148 PGSVFIQNAGTFTL
+1148 PGSIFIQNAGTFTL

-1177 SGTGPVSLSGDIITT
+1177 AGTGPVSLAGDIITT

-1197 LAGVPTIAAGQ
+1197 LAGTPTIAGGQ
-1208 IVNIP
+1208 IVSIP
-1213 VSSGGSGYLSAPAV
+1213 VSSGGSGYLSAPSV
-1227 TITGGGGVNATAVA
+1227 TITGGGGANATAVA

-1268 ASNGNPNIFFNGPVN
+1268 ASNGNPNIYFNSPVN
-1283 LAGNS
+1283 LAGNT
-1288 LLSSTNGTIPA
+1288 LLSATNGTVPA

-1314 LESSGTVTFN
+1314 IESSGTVSFN
-1324 ANVGATNR
+1324 GNVGATNR
-1332 VGVLEMRRA
+1332 VGVLELRRA
-1341 INTNL
+1341 INNNL
-1346 NGVAASFN
+1346 SGIAASFN

-1362 SFLNVN
+1362 NFLNVN
-1368 GDVRFLGSVLVQTAL
+1368 GDVRFLGSAIVQTAL

-1412 VSLTNTTLFSNAVSF
+1412 VSLSNTTLFSGAVSF

-1433 EMQGILTA
+1433 DMQGIVTA
-1441 SGTFSVQRP
+1441 SGSFTVQRP
-1450 VSIPAPLSLN
+1450 VNISAPLSLN
-1460 LSSPSNSISGAMSGT
+1460 LSSASNLISGAMSGT
-1475 STITLGGA
+1475 SIVTLGGA
-1483 GNLVLSANSPL
+1483 GNLVLSANSPM
-1494 FSGNFQVNTGSLQVS
+1494 FSGNFQINTGSLQVS

-1531 NVIGATGSLSPGSS
+1531 NVIGATGNVSPGSS
-1545 LGTLTVGSQLSL
+1545 LGTLTIGSQLAL

-1573 SFGQVS
+1573 SFGQIS

-1586 LGGATLSIT
+1586 LGNSILSIT
-1595 SATGLAAGQQITII
+1595 SATGLSAGQQITII
-1609 NNGSTVPINGQ
+1609 NNGNTVPINGQ
-1620 FKGLVEGASI
+1620 FNGLVEGASI
-1630 SVGNTVFTI
+1630 TVGNTVFTI

-1653 NSIVN
+1653 SSIVN
-1658 PVLPPNFT
+1658 PVLPPNFS
-1666 ATGVDYGGGSV
+1666 ATGVDFGGGSV

-1687 LCFFAYSSAYTG
+1687 LSFYAYSSAYTG
-1699 GVRVALGDVNGDGY
+1699 GVRVAIGDVNGDGY

-1719 TGIGG
+1719 TGVGG

-1762 NSDGYA
+1762 NADGYA
-1768 DIIVGAGA
+1768 DVIVGAGQ

-1783 VFNGAAGYAVN
+1783 VFNGAAGYAIN

-1815 SAGNRDAQLGDEVI
+1815 SAGNRDTQQGDEVI

-1850 DNFFAFNT
+1850 DNFFAFST

-1892 AFFSTGSRPTAVPFT
+1892 AFFSTGARPTALPFT
-1907 NFFIGGARVGVV
+1907 NVFIGGARVGVV

-1931 AGPGGGPQVNIFNNS
+1931 AGPGGGPQVNIFNSS
-1946 LATVESYIV
+1946 LATIDSYIA
-1955 INPLFSGGLF
+1955 INPLFNGGLF

>member
-1 MSLSWLNLKKSK
+1 M
-13 NGSNLRSRFFSPELI
+13 
-28 PLESRVNPVAF
+28 AF
-39 AGTVNLANSS
+39 TGTVNLANSS

-65 ITISNISSTT
+65 ISISNISSTI

-81 AGNTITLTDGTSG
+81 AGNTIALTDGTSG
-94 NLIVSGGTA
+94 NLIVSGGAPT
-103 QTATINLNAVQMAG
+103 QFATINLSTVQMAG

-131 GNFDGTA
+131 ANFDGTA
-138 MQTAANFDVLVDSS
+138 LQTAANFDVLVDSS
-152 TVPGGSDT
+152 TIPGGSDT

-171 AGSLA
+171 SGSLA

-187 GQVTVETTGSIS
+187 AQATVSATGSIS
-199 TSGTGNVLL
+199 TAGTGNVLL
-208 VANSLAASNVTI
+208 VANSLADSIVRVN
-220 KNGGTIANTSGSV
+220 NGGTITTTSGTV

-238 QTSNPTG
+238 LTSNPLGT
-245 NILLNGNAVTTNG
+245 ILLNGNAVTTNG
-258 GSINFNSNVVLQSS
+258 GSINFNSNVVLGNA

-278 NSTTGNV
+278 NSITANV
-285 TFSGTV
+285 TFSGKV
-291 NDSNGAI
+291 DGADSL
-298 AGTPTT
+298 
-304 DFGQITSIPVASGG
+304 
-318 SNYVTAPVP
+318 
-327 TITGG
+327 
-332 GGAGATATTTIVGG
+332 
-346 VVTAIN
+346 
-352 ITNPGSGYT
+352 
-361 SAPTV
+361 TV
-366 TIPGRLTATAT
+366 T
-377 INILTGA
+377 
-384 VATITPTPGS
+384 
-394 GFNYTVAPVATI
+394 
-406 SAPNQVGGIQA
+406 
-417 TAVAVINGAGVVT
+417 
-430 SIQITNPG
+430 
-438 SGYTSVPT
+438 
-446 VTFPAR
+446 
-452 AISGTPTIGVGQ
+452 
-464 ITSIPVASGGSGYT
+464 
-478 SSPAISI
+478 
-485 TGGNG
+485 
-490 TGATATAN
+490 
-498 LTAGV
+498 
-503 VTSITVNNPGTGYTS
+503 
-518 PFSGTVTIQGPDSLS
+518 
-533 VVSQGLITFLGNI
+533 SQGLISFIGDI
-546 GNTTALG
+546 GNTLMG

-558 GGGTGLVVAGNVSAG
+558 GGGTGLAVTGNVSAA
-573 SFVTSTA
+573 SLVTTTA
-580 VSGNI
+580 INGNI
-585 SIAGTQNYTSSAL
+585 SFGGTQNYTSAAL

-608 NITLSN
+608 NITLSGN
-614 NITMATNAPLRLS
+614 VTLAANAPLQLS
-627 HSGKLL
+627 HSGKLS

-644 EIAVSPTSTVQLG
+644 EVNVSPTSTIQLG

-680 NTTLVTGS
+680 NTTLVTGN

-696 TLDGSRTLLL
+696 TLDGSRTLVL
-706 NTVGPVIFKDNVGT
+706 NTVGAVNFRDNVGS
-720 TSAVSQIS
+720 TSAVSQIN
-728 TTINNPS
+728 TLTNNPS
-735 SLSFDN
+735 SLTFSE
-741 ALYPGKTFNV
+741 ALTPGKTLNV
-751 GVLNAT
+751 GLLNAT

-771 GGGLNLTTIGTGNI
+771 AGGLTLTTIGSGNI
-785 TLGSVFSNLG
+785 TLGSVVSNIG
-795 SVGGAV
+795 SVGSV
-801 INNAGI
+801 IINNAGI

-812 NITLDG
+812 SITLDG

-826 AVSIGV
+826 GVTIGTL
-832 AGTPLVITT
+832 AGSPLVITT
-841 RNQDILFTGAITL
+841 RNQDMIFTGAITL

-873 FVNSLGGNA
+873 VINSLGGNA
-882 FDLTLFA
+882 FDLTLLA

-894 LNGSLGNLTSLGV
+894 FSGSLGNLTSLGAI
-907 VNTSFVTLSSLT
+907 NTSFVTLSSLNM
-919 TGANSLVINAESFS
+919 NSNVQVINAESLT
-933 TKVAGNLIINATQN
+933 TKVAGDLVINAAQT
-947 YSTSAGLNII
+947 YSTALGLNII
-957 NTSSSSLTRIAA
+957 NTSSSNRTQIAA
-969 VTTTNGG
+969 VTTTNNG

-984 ILQLTGNIIADGPIS
+984 ILQLTGNITSAGAVT
-999 QSGGGSVFFGVTG
+999 QSGGGTVFFGVTG
-1012 NPFSITTTNSLPSN
+1012 SSFSISTTND
-1026 AAISFTDAV
+1026 AVSFTDAV
-1035 NLIANTTINSN
+1035 NLISNTTINST

-1055 VDGDFNFTLN
+1055 VDGDFSFTLN
-1065 AAGGNVLLGGRL
+1065 ASGGNVLLGGRL

-1082 GPIVI
+1082 GPITV
-1087 NGPST
+1087 NGATT
-1092 VTMLGNIFAESLTIT
+1092 VTMLGNIFAESLSIL
-1107 NATGPIVIT
+1107 NASGPIVIT

-1131 NTSVP
+1131 NSSTP

-1148 PGSVFIQNAGTFTL
+1148 PGSIFIQNAGTFTL

-1177 SGTGPVSLSGDIITT
+1177 AGTGPVSLAGDIITT

-1197 LAGVPTIAAGQ
+1197 LAGTPTIAGGQ
-1208 IVNIP
+1208 IVSIP
-1213 VSSGGSGYLSAPAV
+1213 VSSGGSGYLSAPSV
-1227 TITGGGGVNATAVA
+1227 TITGGGGANATAVA

-1268 ASNGNPNIFFNGPVN
+1268 ASNGNPNIYFNSPVN
-1283 LAGNS
+1283 LAGNT
-1288 LLSSTNGTIPA
+1288 LLSATNGTIPA

-1314 LESSGTVTFN
+1314 VESSGTVSFN
-1324 ANVGATNR
+1324 GNVGATNR
-1332 VGVLEMRRA
+1332 VGVLELRRA
-1341 INTNL
+1341 INNNL
-1346 NGVAASFN
+1346 SGIAASFN

-1362 SFLNVN
+1362 NFLNIN
-1368 GDVRFLGSVLVQTAL
+1368 GDVRFLGSAIVQTAL

-1412 VSLTNTTLFSNAVSF
+1412 VSLSNTTLFSGAVSF

-1433 EMQGILTA
+1433 DMKGIVTA
-1441 SGTFSVQRP
+1441 SGSFTVQRP
-1450 VSIPAPLSLN
+1450 VNISAPLSLN
-1460 LSSPSNSISGAMSGT
+1460 LSSASNLISGAMSGT
-1475 STITLGGA
+1475 SIVTLGGA
-1483 GNLVLSANSPL
+1483 GNLVLSANSPM
-1494 FSGNFQVNTGSLQVS
+1494 FSGNFQINTGSLQVS

-1531 NVIGATGSLSPGSS
+1531 NVIGATGNVSPGSS
-1545 LGTLTVGSQLSL
+1545 LGTLTIGSQLAL

-1573 SFGQVS
+1573 SFGQIS

-1586 LGGATLSIT
+1586 LGNSILSIT
-1595 SATGLAAGQQITII
+1595 SATGLSAGQQITII
-1609 NNGSTVPINGQ
+1609 NNGNTVPINGQ
-1620 FKGLVEGASI
+1620 FNGLVEGASI
-1630 SVGNTVFTI
+1630 TVGNTVFTI

-1653 NSIVN
+1653 SSIVN
-1658 PVLPPNFT
+1658 PVLPPNFS
-1666 ATGVDYGGGSV
+1666 ATGVDFGGGSV
-1677 VQINYTNGTN
+1677 VQISYTNGTN
-1687 LCFFAYSSAYTG
+1687 LSFFAYSSAYTG
-1699 GVRVALGDVNGDGY
+1699 GVRVAIGDVNGDGY

-1719 TGIGG
+1719 TGVGG

-1762 NSDGYA
+1762 NADGYA
-1768 DIIVGAGA
+1768 DVIVGAGQ

-1783 VFNGAAGYAVN
+1783 VFNGAAGYAIN

-1800 DFFAYDPS
+1800 DFFAYDPI

-1815 SAGNRDAQLGDEVI
+1815 SAGNRDTQPGDEVI

-1850 DNFFAFNT
+1850 DNFFAFST

-1892 AFFSTGSRPTAVPFT
+1892 AFFSTGARPTALPFT
-1907 NFFIGGARVGVV
+1907 NVFIGGARVGVV

-1931 AGPGGGPQVNIFNNS
+1931 AGPGGGPQVNIFNSS
-1946 LATVESYIV
+1946 LATIDSYIA
-1955 INPLFSGGLF
+1955 INPLFNGGLF

>member
-1 MSLSWLNLKKSK
+1 MSFSWLNLKKSK
-13 NGSNLRSRFFSPELI
+13 NNSNLRSRFFTPDLMG
-28 PLESRVNPVAF
+28 LESRVNPVAF
-39 AGTVNLANSS
+39 TGTVNLANSS

-65 ITISNISSTT
+65 ISISNISSTI

-81 AGNTITLTDGTSG
+81 AGNTIALTDGTSG
-94 NLIVSGGTA
+94 NLIVSGGAPT
-103 QTATINLNAVQMAG
+103 QFATINLSTVQMAG

-131 GNFDGTA
+131 ANFDGTA
-138 MQTAANFDVLVDSS
+138 LQTAANFDVLVDSS
-152 TVPGGSDT
+152 TIPGGSDT

-171 AGSLA
+171 SGSLA

-187 GQVTVETTGSIS
+187 AQATVSATGSIS
-199 TSGTGNVLL
+199 TAGTGNVLL
-208 VANSLAASNVTI
+208 VANSLADSIVRVN
-220 KNGGTIANTSGSV
+220 NGGTITTTSGTV

-238 QTSNPTG
+238 LTSNPLGT
-245 NILLNGNAVTTNG
+245 ILLNGNAVTTNG
-258 GSINFNSNVVLQSS
+258 GSINFNSNVVLGNA

-278 NSTTGNV
+278 NSITANV
-285 TFSGTV
+285 TFSGKV
-291 NDSNGAI
+291 DGADSL
-298 AGTPTT
+298 
-304 DFGQITSIPVASGG
+304 
-318 SNYVTAPVP
+318 
-327 TITGG
+327 
-332 GGAGATATTTIVGG
+332 
-346 VVTAIN
+346 
-352 ITNPGSGYT
+352 
-361 SAPTV
+361 TV
-366 TIPGRLTATAT
+366 T
-377 INILTGA
+377 
-384 VATITPTPGS
+384 
-394 GFNYTVAPVATI
+394 
-406 SAPNQVGGIQA
+406 
-417 TAVAVINGAGVVT
+417 
-430 SIQITNPG
+430 
-438 SGYTSVPT
+438 
-446 VTFPAR
+446 
-452 AISGTPTIGVGQ
+452 
-464 ITSIPVASGGSGYT
+464 
-478 SSPAISI
+478 
-485 TGGNG
+485 
-490 TGATATAN
+490 
-498 LTAGV
+498 
-503 VTSITVNNPGTGYTS
+503 
-518 PFSGTVTIQGPDSLS
+518 
-533 VVSQGLITFLGNI
+533 SQGLISFIGDI
-546 GNTTALG
+546 GNTLMG

-558 GGGTGLVVAGNVSAG
+558 GGGTGLAVTGNVSAA
-573 SFVTSTA
+573 SLVTTTA
-580 VSGNI
+580 INGNI
-585 SIAGTQNYTSSAL
+585 SFGGTQNYTSAAL

-608 NITLSN
+608 NITLSGN
-614 NITMATNAPLRLS
+614 VTLAANAPLQLS
-627 HSGKLL
+627 HSGKLS

-644 EIAVSPTSTVQLG
+644 EVNVSPTSTIQLG

-680 NTTLVTGS
+680 NTTLVTGN

-696 TLDGSRTLLL
+696 TLDGSRTLVL
-706 NTVGPVIFKDNVGT
+706 NTVGAVNFRDNVGS
-720 TSAVSQIS
+720 TSAVSQIN
-728 TTINNPS
+728 TLTNNPS
-735 SLSFDN
+735 SLTFSE
-741 ALYPGKTFNV
+741 ALTPGKTLNV
-751 GVLNAT
+751 GLLNAT

-771 GGGLNLTTIGTGNI
+771 AGGLTLTTIGSGNI
-785 TLGSVFSNLG
+785 TLGSVVSNIG
-795 SVGGAV
+795 SVGSV
-801 INNAGI
+801 IINNAGI

-812 NITLDG
+812 SITLDG

-826 AVSIGV
+826 GVTIGTL
-832 AGTPLVITT
+832 AGSPLVITT
-841 RNQDILFTGAITL
+841 RNQDMIFTGAITL

-873 FVNSLGGNA
+873 VINSLGGNA
-882 FDLTLFA
+882 FDLTLLA

-894 LNGSLGNLTSLGV
+894 FSGSLGNLTSLGAI
-907 VNTSFVTLSSLT
+907 NTSFVTLSSLNM
-919 TGANSLVINAESFS
+919 NSNVQVINAESLT
-933 TKVAGNLIINATQN
+933 TKVAGDLVINAAQT
-947 YSTSAGLNII
+947 YSTALGLNII
-957 NTSSSSLTRIAA
+957 NTSSSNRTQIAA
-969 VTTTNGG
+969 VTTTNNG

-984 ILQLTGNIIADGPIS
+984 ILQLTGNITSAGAVT
-999 QSGGGSVFFGVTG
+999 QSGGGTVFFGVTG
-1012 NPFSITTTNSLPSN
+1012 SSFSISTTND
-1026 AAISFTDAV
+1026 AVSFTDAV
-1035 NLIANTTINSN
+1035 NLISNTTINST

-1055 VDGDFNFTLN
+1055 VDGDFSFTLN
-1065 AAGGNVLLGGRL
+1065 ASGGNVLLGGRL

-1082 GPIVI
+1082 GPITV
-1087 NGPST
+1087 NGATT
-1092 VTMLGNIFAESLTIT
+1092 VTMLGNIFAESLSIL
-1107 NATGPIVIT
+1107 NASGPIVIT

-1131 NTSVP
+1131 NSSTP

-1148 PGSVFIQNAGTFTL
+1148 PGSIFIQNAGTFTL

-1177 SGTGPVSLSGDIITT
+1177 AGTGPVSLAGDIITT

-1197 LAGVPTIAAGQ
+1197 LAGTPTIAGGQ
-1208 IVNIP
+1208 IVSIP
-1213 VSSGGSGYLSAPAV
+1213 VSSGGSGYLSAPSV
-1227 TITGGGGVNATAVA
+1227 TITGGGGANATAVA

-1268 ASNGNPNIFFNGPVN
+1268 ASNGNPNIYFNSPVN
-1283 LAGNS
+1283 LAGNT
-1288 LLSSTNGTIPA
+1288 LLSATNGTIPA

-1314 LESSGTVTFN
+1314 VESSGTVSFN
-1324 ANVGATNR
+1324 GNVGATNR
-1332 VGVLEMRRA
+1332 VGVLELRRA
-1341 INTNL
+1341 INNNL
-1346 NGVAASFN
+1346 SGIAASFN

-1362 SFLNVN
+1362 NFLNIN
-1368 GDVRFLGSVLVQTAL
+1368 GDVRFLGSAIVQTAL

-1412 VSLTNTTLFSNAVSF
+1412 VSLSNTTLFSGAVSF

-1433 EMQGILTA
+1433 DMKGIVTA
-1441 SGTFSVQRP
+1441 SGSFTVQRP
-1450 VSIPAPLSLN
+1450 VNISAPLSLN
-1460 LSSPSNSISGAMSGT
+1460 LSSASNLISGAMSGT
-1475 STITLGGA
+1475 SIVTLGGA
-1483 GNLVLSANSPL
+1483 GNLVLSANSPM
-1494 FSGNFQVNTGSLQVS
+1494 FSGNFQINTGSLQVS

-1531 NVIGATGSLSPGSS
+1531 NVIGATGNVSPGSS
-1545 LGTLTVGSQLSL
+1545 LGTLTIGSQLAL

-1573 SFGQVS
+1573 SFGQIS

-1586 LGGATLSIT
+1586 LGNSILSIT
-1595 SATGLAAGQQITII
+1595 SATGLSAGQQITII
-1609 NNGSTVPINGQ
+1609 NNGNTVPINGQ
-1620 FKGLVEGASI
+1620 FNGLVEGASI
-1630 SVGNTVFTI
+1630 TVGNTVFTI

-1653 NSIVN
+1653 SSIVN
-1658 PVLPPNFT
+1658 PVLPPNFS
-1666 ATGVDYGGGSV
+1666 ATGVDFGGGSV
-1677 VQINYTNGTN
+1677 VQISYTNGTN
-1687 LCFFAYSSAYTG
+1687 LSFFAYSSAYTG
-1699 GVRVALGDVNGDGY
+1699 GVRVAIGDVNGDGY

-1719 TGIGG
+1719 TGVGG

-1762 NSDGYA
+1762 NADGYA
-1768 DIIVGAGA
+1768 DVIVGAGQ

-1783 VFNGAAGYAVN
+1783 VFNGAAGYAIN

-1800 DFFAYDPS
+1800 DFFAYDPI

-1815 SAGNRDAQLGDEVI
+1815 SAGNRDTQPGDEVI

-1850 DNFFAFNT
+1850 DNFFAFST

-1892 AFFSTGSRPTAVPFT
+1892 AFFSTGDRPTALPFT
-1907 NFFIGGARVGVV
+1907 NVFIGGARVGVV

-1931 AGPGGGPQVNIFNNS
+1931 AGPGGGPQVNIFNSS
-1946 LATVESYIV
+1946 LATIDSYIA
-1955 INPLFSGGLF
+1955 INPLFNGGLF

>member
-1 MSLSWLNLKKSK
+1 MSFSWLNLKKSK
-13 NGSNLRSRFFSPELI
+13 NNPNLRSRFFTPDLMG
-28 PLESRVNPVAF
+28 LESRVNPVAF
-39 AGTVNLANSS
+39 TGTVNLANSS

-65 ITISNISSTT
+65 ISISNISSTI
-75 IQVDAG
+75 IQIDAG
-81 AGNTITLTDGTSG
+81 AGNTIALTDGTSG

-103 QTATINLNAVQMAG
+103 QTATIDLNAIQMAG

-138 MQTAANFDVLVDSS
+138 LQTAANFDVLVDSS
-152 TVPGGSDT
+152 TIPGGSDT

-171 AGSLA
+171 SGSLA

-187 GQVTVETTGSIS
+187 AQATVSATGSIS
-199 TSGTGNVLL
+199 TAGTGNVLL

-220 KNGGTIANTSGSV
+220 NTGGTITTTSGTV

-238 QTSNPTG
+238 LTSNPLGT
-245 NILLNGNAVTTNG
+245 ILLNGNAVTTNG
-258 GSINFNSNVVLQSS
+258 GSINFNSNVVLGNA

-278 NSTTGNV
+278 NSITANV
-285 TFSGTV
+285 TFSGKV
-291 NDSNGAI
+291 DGADSL
-298 AGTPTT
+298 
-304 DFGQITSIPVASGG
+304 
-318 SNYVTAPVP
+318 
-327 TITGG
+327 
-332 GGAGATATTTIVGG
+332 
-346 VVTAIN
+346 
-352 ITNPGSGYT
+352 
-361 SAPTV
+361 TV
-366 TIPGRLTATAT
+366 T
-377 INILTGA
+377 
-384 VATITPTPGS
+384 
-394 GFNYTVAPVATI
+394 
-406 SAPNQVGGIQA
+406 
-417 TAVAVINGAGVVT
+417 
-430 SIQITNPG
+430 
-438 SGYTSVPT
+438 
-446 VTFPAR
+446 
-452 AISGTPTIGVGQ
+452 
-464 ITSIPVASGGSGYT
+464 
-478 SSPAISI
+478 
-485 TGGNG
+485 
-490 TGATATAN
+490 
-498 LTAGV
+498 
-503 VTSITVNNPGTGYTS
+503 
-518 PFSGTVTIQGPDSLS
+518 
-533 VVSQGLITFLGNI
+533 SQGLISFIGDI
-546 GNTTALG
+546 GNTLMG

-558 GGGTGLVVAGNVSAG
+558 GGGTGLAVTGNVSAA
-573 SFVTSTA
+573 SLVTTTA
-580 VSGNI
+580 INGNI
-585 SIAGTQNYTSSAL
+585 SFGGTQNYTSAAL

-608 NITLSN
+608 NITLSGN
-614 NITMATNAPLRLS
+614 VTLAANAPLQLS
-627 HSGKLL
+627 HSGKLS
-633 IGGNITNGVLN
+633 IGGDITNGVLN
-644 EIAVSPTSTVQLG
+644 EVNVSPTSTIQLG

-680 NTTLVTGS
+680 NTTLVTGN

-696 TLDGSRTLLL
+696 TLDGSRTLVL
-706 NTVGPVIFKDNVGT
+706 NTVGAVNFRDNVGS
-720 TSAVSQIS
+720 TSAVSQIN
-728 TTINNPS
+728 TLTNNPS
-735 SLSFDN
+735 SLTFSE
-741 ALYPGKTFNV
+741 ALTPGKTLNV
-751 GVLNAT
+751 GLLNAT

-771 GGGLNLTTIGTGNI
+771 AGGLTLTTIGSGNI
-785 TLGSVFSNLG
+785 TLGSVVSNIG
-795 SVGGAV
+795 SVGSV
-801 INNAGI
+801 IINNAGI
-807 LNITK
+807 LNITESL
-812 NITLDG
+812 ILDG

-826 AVSIGV
+826 AVTIGTL
-832 AGTPLVITT
+832 AGPPLVITT
-841 RNQDILFTGAITL
+841 RNQDMIFTGAITL

-873 FVNSLGGNA
+873 VINSLGGNA
-882 FDLTLFA
+882 FDLTLLA

-894 LNGSLGNLTSLGV
+894 FSGSLGNLTSLGAI
-907 VNTSFVTLSSLT
+907 NTSFVTLSSLNM
-919 TGANSLVINAESFS
+919 NSNVQVINAESLT
-933 TKVAGNLIINATQN
+933 TKVAGDLVINAAQT
-947 YSTSAGLNII
+947 YSTALGLNII
-957 NTSSSSLTRIAA
+957 NTSSSNRTQIAA
-969 VTTTNGG
+969 VTTTNNG

-984 ILQLTGNIIADGPIS
+984 ILQLTGNITSAGAVT
-999 QSGGGSVFFGVTG
+999 QSGGGTVFFGVTG
-1012 NPFSITTTNSLPSN
+1012 SSFSISTTND
-1026 AAISFTDAV
+1026 AVSFTDAV
-1035 NLIANTTINSN
+1035 NLISNTTINST

-1055 VDGDFNFTLN
+1055 VDGDFSFTLN
-1065 AAGGNVLLGGRL
+1065 ASGGNVLLGGRL

-1082 GPIVI
+1082 GPITV
-1087 NGPST
+1087 NGATT
-1092 VTMLGNIFAESLTIT
+1092 VTMLGNIFAESLSIL
-1107 NATGPIVIT
+1107 NASGPIVIT

-1131 NTSVP
+1131 NSSTP

-1148 PGSVFIQNAGTFTL
+1148 PGSIFIQNAGTFTL

-1177 SGTGPVSLSGDIITT
+1177 AGTGPVSLAGDIITT

-1197 LAGVPTIAAGQ
+1197 LAGTPTIAGGQ
-1208 IVNIP
+1208 IVSIP
-1213 VSSGGSGYLSAPAV
+1213 VSSGGSGYLSAPSV
-1227 TITGGGGVNATAVA
+1227 TITGGGGANATAVA

-1268 ASNGNPNIFFNGPVN
+1268 ASNGNPNIYFNSPVN
-1283 LAGNS
+1283 LAGNT
-1288 LLSSTNGTIPA
+1288 LLSATNGTVPA

-1314 LESSGTVTFN
+1314 VESSGTVTFN
-1324 ANVGATNR
+1324 GNVGATNR
-1332 VGVLEMRRA
+1332 VGVLELRRA
-1341 INTNL
+1341 INNNL
-1346 NGVAASFN
+1346 SGIAASFN

-1362 SFLNVN
+1362 NFLNVN
-1368 GDVRFLGSVLVQTAL
+1368 GDVRFLGSAIVQTAL
-1383 NTSAANYSLTF
+1383 NTSGANYSLTF

-1412 VSLTNTTLFSNAVSF
+1412 VSLSNTTLFSGAVSF

-1433 EMQGILTA
+1433 DMQGIVTA
-1441 SGTFSVQRP
+1441 SGSFTVQRP
-1450 VSIPAPLSLN
+1450 VNISAPLSLN
-1460 LSSPSNSISGAMSGT
+1460 LSSASNLISGAMSGT
-1475 STITLGGA
+1475 SIVTLGGA
-1483 GNLVLSANSPL
+1483 GNLVLSANSPM
-1494 FSGNFQVNTGSLQVS
+1494 FSGNFQINTGSLQVS

-1531 NVIGATGSLSPGSS
+1531 NVIGATGNVSPGSS
-1545 LGTLTVGSQLSL
+1545 LGTLTIGSQLAL

-1573 SFGQVS
+1573 SFGQIS

-1586 LGGATLSIT
+1586 LGNSILSIT
-1595 SATGLAAGQQITII
+1595 SATGLSAGQQITII
-1609 NNGSTVPINGQ
+1609 NNGNTVPINGQ
-1620 FKGLVEGASI
+1620 FNGLVEGASI
-1630 SVGNTVFTI
+1630 TVGNTVFTI

-1653 NSIVN
+1653 SSIVN
-1658 PVLPPNFT
+1658 PVLPPNFS
-1666 ATGVDYGGGSV
+1666 ATGVDFGGGSV

-1687 LCFFAYSSAYTG
+1687 LSFYAYSSAYTG
-1699 GVRVALGDVNGDGY
+1699 GVRVAIGDVNGDGY

-1719 TGIGG
+1719 TGVGG

-1762 NSDGYA
+1762 NADGYA
-1768 DIIVGAGA
+1768 DVIVGAGQ

-1783 VFNGAAGYAVN
+1783 VFNGAAGYAIN

-1815 SAGNRDAQLGDEVI
+1815 SAGNRDTQQGDEVI

-1850 DNFFAFNT
+1850 DNFFAFST

-1892 AFFSTGSRPTAVPFT
+1892 AFFSTGARPTALPFT
-1907 NFFIGGARVGVV
+1907 NVFIGGARVGVV

-1931 AGPGGGPQVNIFNNS
+1931 AGPGGGPQVNIFDSS
-1946 LATVESYIV
+1946 LATIDSYIA
-1955 INPLFSGGLF
+1955 INPLFNGGLF

>member
-13 NGSNLRSRFFSPELI
+13 NSNLRSRFFSPELL

-39 AGTVNLANSS
+39 AGTVNLASSS

-56 TGVGANANN
+56 TGIGANANN
-65 ITISNISSTT
+65 ISISNISSTI

-81 AGNTITLTDGTSG
+81 AGNTIALTDGTSG
-94 NLIVSGGTA
+94 NLIVSGGAPT
-103 QTATINLNAVQMAG
+103 QFATINLSTVQMAG

-131 GNFDGTA
+131 GSFDGTA
-138 MQTAANFDVLVDSS
+138 MQTAANFNVLVDSS

-171 AGSLA
+171 TGSLA
-176 TSNNANSSINL
+176 TSNNVNSSINL
-187 GQVTVETTGSIS
+187 SQVTVETTGSIS
-199 TSGTGNVLL
+199 TAGTGNVLL

-220 KNGGTIANTSGSV
+220 KSGGTITTTSGTV

-238 QTSNPTG
+238 LTSNPTG
-245 NILLNGNAVTTNG
+245 NIILNGNAVTTNG
-258 GSINFNSNVVLQSS
+258 GSINFNSNVLLGST

-278 NSTTGNV
+278 NSATANV

-291 NDSNGAI
+291 NDNNGAI
-298 AGTPTT
+298 AGTSTT
-304 DFGQITSIPVASGG
+304 DFGQITTIPVASGG

-332 GGAGATATTTIVGG
+332 GGAGATATTTLVGG

-352 ITNPGSGYT
+352 ITTPGNGYT

-377 INILTGA
+377 INGLNQ

-394 GFNYTVAPVATI
+394 GFNYTVAPIATI

-417 TAVAVINGAGVVT
+417 TATANINGAGVVT
-430 SIQITNPG
+430 SITVNNPG
-438 SGYTSVPT
+438 SGYTSAPT

-452 AISGTPTIGVGQ
+452 AISGTPTIGVGL
-464 ITSIPVASGGSGYT
+464 ITSIPVANGGSGYT
-478 SSPAISI
+478 SSPSISI

-498 LTAGV
+498 LTLGV

-518 PFSGTVTIQGPDSLS
+518 PFSGVVTIQGPDSLT
-533 VVSQGLITFLGNI
+533 VTSQGLISFLGSI

-558 GGGTGLVVAGNVSAG
+558 GGGTGLVVAGNVSAA
-573 SFVTSTA
+573 SFVTTTA

-585 SIAGTQNYTSSAL
+585 SFGGTQNYTSAAL

-608 NITLSN
+608 NITLSG
-614 NITMATNAPLRLS
+614 NIILATNAPLQLS
-627 HSGKLL
+627 HSGKLA
-633 IGGNITNGVLN
+633 IGGNITNGDLN
-644 EIAVSPTSTVQLG
+644 EVNVSPTSTVQLG
-657 INNSITLSMNQ
+657 INNAISISMNK
-668 GISFNS
+668 GIQFNS

-680 NTTLVTGS
+680 NTTLVTGN
-688 GQGITFNS
+688 GNGITFAS

-706 NTVGPVIFKDNVGT
+706 NTVGAVIFQDNVGA

-735 SLSFDN
+735 SLSFDD
-741 ALYPGKTFNV
+741 ALYPGKTFKV

-757 TTGDIILT
+757 TTGDITLT

-771 GGGLNLTTIGTGNI
+771 GGGLTLTTIGTGNI
-785 TLGSVFSNLG
+785 TLGSVVSNLG

-801 INNAGI
+801 LKNAGI

-818 IFSQTTAG
+818 IFSQTSTG
-826 AVSIGV
+826 PVRIGV
-832 AGTPLVITT
+832 AGTPLTITT
-841 RNQDILFTGAITL
+841 RNQDMIFTGAITL

-873 FVNSLGGNA
+873 AINSLGGNA
-882 FDLTLFA
+882 FDLTLLA
-889 GGNLT
+889 GGNLL

-907 VNTSFVTLSSLT
+907 INTSFVTLSSLT
-919 TGANSLVINAESFS
+919 TGANALAIIAKSLT
-933 TKVAGNLIINATQN
+933 TKVAGDLIINAAQT
-947 YSTSAGLNII
+947 YSTAAGLNSI
-957 NTSSSSLTRIAA
+957 NTSSSNRTQFAA
-969 VTTTNGG
+969 VTTTNNG
-976 IISITNAG
+976 IVSITNAG
-984 ILQLTGNIIADGPIS
+984 ILQLTGNITSDGTVAQI
-999 QSGGGSVFFGVTG
+999 GGGTVFFGVTG
-1012 NPFSITTTNSLPSN
+1012 NPFSITTTGDTV
-1026 AAISFTDAV
+1026 SFTDAV
-1035 NLIANTTINSN
+1035 NLISNTTINSN

-1082 GPIVI
+1082 GPIAVI
-1087 NGPST
+1087 GATN
-1092 VTMLGNIFAESLTIT
+1092 VTMLGNIFAESLSII
-1107 NATGPIVIT
+1107 NANGPIVIT
-1116 GEMVFNNTTGNSLTI
+1116 GEMVFNNITGNSLTI
-1131 NTSVP
+1131 NTSSP

-1148 PGSVFIQNAGTFTL
+1148 SGSVFIQNTGTFTL
-1162 SDSADITITNGFFTQ
+1162 SDAADITLTNGFFTQ
-1177 SGTGPVSLSGDIITT
+1177 SGTGPVSLAGDIITT

-1197 LAGVPTIAAGQ
+1197 LAGIPTIAGGQ
-1208 IVNIP
+1208 IVSIP

-1227 TITGGGGVNATAVA
+1227 TIIGGGGINATAIA

-1268 ASNGNPNIFFNGPVN
+1268 ASNGNPNIYFNSPVN
-1283 LAGNS
+1283 LAGNT
-1288 LLSSTNGTIPA
+1288 LLSATNGSVPA

-1314 LESSGTVTFN
+1314 VESSGTVTFN
-1324 ANVGATNR
+1324 GNVGATNR
-1332 VGVLEMRRA
+1332 VGVLEVRRA

-1346 NGVAASFN
+1346 NGIAASFN

-1362 SFLNVN
+1362 SLSNVN
-1368 GDVRFLGSVLVQTAL
+1368 GDVRFLGSVIVQTAL

-1412 VSLTNTTLFSNAVSF
+1412 VSLSNTTLFSGAVSF
-1427 NNAGSL
+1427 NNAGTL
-1433 EMQGILTA
+1433 DLQGIVTA
-1441 SGTFSVQRP
+1441 SGALTVQRS
-1450 VSIPAPLSLN
+1450 VSVPAPLSLN
-1460 LSSPSNSISGAMSGT
+1460 LSSASNLISGAMSGT
-1475 STITLGGA
+1475 SVITLGGT

-1494 FSGNFQVNTGSLQVS
+1494 FSGNFQLNTGSLQVS

-1531 NVIGATGSLSPGSS
+1531 NVIGLTGSLAPGSS
-1545 LGTLTVGSQLSL
+1545 LGTLTVGSQLTL
-1557 SSGNTFVT
+1557 ASGNTFVT

-1586 LGGATLSIT
+1586 LGGSTLSIT
-1595 SATGLAAGQQITII
+1595 SATGLAAGQLITII
-1609 NNGSTVPINGQ
+1609 NNGNTVPINGQ

-1630 SVGNTVFTI
+1630 TVGNTVFTI

-1687 LCFFAYSSAYTG
+1687 LSFFAYSSAYTG

-1719 TGIGG
+1719 TGVGG

-1762 NSDGYA
+1762 NADGYA
-1768 DIIVGAGA
+1768 DIIIGAGQ

-1783 VFNGAAGYAVN
+1783 VFNGAAGYVIN
-1794 TIAPAM
+1794 TVAPAM

-1815 SAGNRDAQLGDEVI
+1815 SAGNRDTQPGDEVI

-1838 NIRSFNAAGQLI
+1838 NIRSFNAAGQLL
-1850 DNFFAFNT
+1850 DNFFAFST
-1858 GITSGI
+1858 SITSGI

-1892 AFFSTGSRPTAVPFT
+1892 AFFSTGARPTALPFT
-1907 NFFIGGARVGVV
+1907 NVFIGGARVGVV

-1931 AGPGGGPQVNIFNNS
+1931 AGPGGGPQVNIFNSS
-1946 LATVESYIV
+1946 LATIDSYIA
-1955 INPLFSGGLF
+1955 INPLFDGGLF

>member
-1 MSLSWLNLKKSK
+1 MSFSWLNLKKSK
-13 NGSNLRSRFFSPELI
+13 NNPNLRSRFFTPDLMG
-28 PLESRVNPVAF
+28 LESRVNPVAF
-39 AGTVNLANSS
+39 TGTVNLANSS

-65 ITISNISSTT
+65 ITISNISSTI

-81 AGNTITLTDGTSG
+81 AGNTIALTDGTSG
-94 NLIVSGGTA
+94 NLIVSGGAPT
-103 QTATINLNAVQMAG
+103 QFATINLSTVQMAG

-131 GNFDGTA
+131 ANFDGTA
-138 MQTAANFDVLVDSS
+138 LQTAANFDVLVDSS
-152 TVPGGSDT
+152 TIPGGSDT

-171 AGSLA
+171 SGSLA

-187 GQVTVETTGSIS
+187 AQATVSATGSIS
-199 TSGTGNVLL
+199 TAGTGNVLL
-208 VANSLAASNVTI
+208 VANSLADSIVRVN
-220 KNGGTIANTSGSV
+220 NGGTITTTSGTV

-238 QTSNPTG
+238 LTSNPLGT
-245 NILLNGNAVTTNG
+245 ILLNGNAVTTNG
-258 GSINFNSNVVLQSS
+258 GSINFNSNVVLGNA

-278 NSTTGNV
+278 NSITANV
-285 TFSGTV
+285 TFSGKV
-291 NDSNGAI
+291 DGA
-298 AGTPTT
+298 
-304 DFGQITSIPVASGG
+304 
-318 SNYVTAPVP
+318 
-327 TITGG
+327 
-332 GGAGATATTTIVGG
+332 
-346 VVTAIN
+346 
-352 ITNPGSGYT
+352 
-361 SAPTV
+361 
-366 TIPGRLTATAT
+366 
-377 INILTGA
+377 
-384 VATITPTPGS
+384 
-394 GFNYTVAPVATI
+394 
-406 SAPNQVGGIQA
+406 
-417 TAVAVINGAGVVT
+417 
-430 SIQITNPG
+430 
-438 SGYTSVPT
+438 
-446 VTFPAR
+446 
-452 AISGTPTIGVGQ
+452 
-464 ITSIPVASGGSGYT
+464 
-478 SSPAISI
+478 
-485 TGGNG
+485 
-490 TGATATAN
+490 
-498 LTAGV
+498 
-503 VTSITVNNPGTGYTS
+503 
-518 PFSGTVTIQGPDSLS
+518 DSLS
-533 VVSQGLITFLGNI
+533 VTSQGLISFIGDI
-546 GNTTALG
+546 GNTLMG

-558 GGGTGLVVAGNVSAG
+558 GGGTGLAVTGNVSAA
-573 SFVTSTA
+573 SLVTTTA
-580 VSGNI
+580 INGNI
-585 SIAGTQNYTSSAL
+585 SFGGTQNYTSAAL

-608 NITLSN
+608 NITLSGN
-614 NITMATNAPLRLS
+614 VTLAANAPLQLS
-627 HSGKLL
+627 HSGKLS

-644 EIAVSPTSTVQLG
+644 EVNVSPTSTIQLG

-680 NTTLVTGS
+680 NTTLVTGN

-696 TLDGSRTLLL
+696 TLDGSRTLVL
-706 NTVGPVIFKDNVGT
+706 NTVGAVNFRDNVGS
-720 TSAVSQIS
+720 TSAVSQIN
-728 TTINNPS
+728 TLTNNPS
-735 SLSFDN
+735 SLTFSE
-741 ALYPGKTFNV
+741 ALTPGKTLNV
-751 GVLNAT
+751 GLLNAT

-771 GGGLNLTTIGTGNI
+771 AGGLTLTTIGSGNI
-785 TLGSVFSNLG
+785 TLGSVVSNIG
-795 SVGGAV
+795 SVGSV
-801 INNAGI
+801 IINNAGI

-812 NITLDG
+812 SITLDG

-826 AVSIGV
+826 AVTIGTL
-832 AGTPLVITT
+832 AGSPLVITT
-841 RNQDILFTGAITL
+841 RNQDMIFTGAITL

-873 FVNSLGGNA
+873 VINSLGGNA
-882 FDLTLFA
+882 FDLTLLA

-894 LNGSLGNLTSLGV
+894 FSGSLGNLTSLGAI
-907 VNTSFVTLSSLT
+907 NTSFVTLSSLNM
-919 TGANSLVINAESFS
+919 NSNVQVINAESLT
-933 TKVAGNLIINATQN
+933 TKVAGDLVINAAQT
-947 YSTSAGLNII
+947 YSTALGLNII
-957 NTSSSSLTRIAA
+957 NTSSSNRTQIAA
-969 VTTTNGG
+969 VTTTNSG
-976 IISITNAG
+976 IVSISNAG
-984 ILQLTGNIIADGPIS
+984 ILQLTGNITSAGS
-999 QSGGGSVFFGVTG
+999 VTQSGGGTVFFGVTG
-1012 NPFSITTTNSLPSN
+1012 NSFSISTTND
-1026 AAISFTDAV
+1026 AVSFTDAV
-1035 NLIANTTINSN
+1035 NLISNTTINST

-1055 VDGDFNFTLN
+1055 VDGDFSFTLN
-1065 AAGGNVLLGGRL
+1065 ASGGNVLLGGRL

-1082 GPIVI
+1082 GPITV
-1087 NGPST
+1087 NGATT
-1092 VTMLGNIFAESLTIT
+1092 VTMLGNIFAESLSIL
-1107 NATGPIVIT
+1107 NASGPIVIT

-1131 NTSVP
+1131 NSSTP

-1177 SGTGPVSLSGDIITT
+1177 AGTGPVSLAGDIITT

-1197 LAGVPTIAAGQ
+1197 LAGTPTIAGGQ
-1208 IVNIP
+1208 IVSIP
-1213 VSSGGSGYLSAPAV
+1213 VSSGGSGYLSAPSV
-1227 TITGGGGVNATAVA
+1227 TITGGGGANATAVA

-1268 ASNGNPNIFFNGPVN
+1268 ASNGNPNIYFNSPVN
-1283 LAGNS
+1283 LAGNT
-1288 LLSSTNGTIPA
+1288 LLSATNGTVPA

-1314 LESSGTVTFN
+1314 IESSGTVSFN
-1324 ANVGATNR
+1324 GNVGATNR
-1332 VGVLEMRRA
+1332 VGVLELRRA
-1341 INTNL
+1341 INNNL
-1346 NGVAASFN
+1346 SGIAASFN

-1362 SFLNVN
+1362 NFLNVN
-1368 GDVRFLGSVLVQTAL
+1368 GDVRFLGSAIVQTAL

-1412 VSLTNTTLFSNAVSF
+1412 VSLSNTTLFSGAVSF

-1433 EMQGILTA
+1433 DMKGIVTA
-1441 SGTFSVQRP
+1441 SGSFTVQRP
-1450 VSIPAPLSLN
+1450 VNISAPLSLN
-1460 LSSPSNSISGAMSGT
+1460 LSSASNLISGAMSGT
-1475 STITLGGA
+1475 SIVTLGGA
-1483 GNLVLSANSPL
+1483 GNLGLSANSPM
-1494 FSGNFQVNTGSLQVS
+1494 FSGNFQINTGSLQVS

-1531 NVIGATGSLSPGSS
+1531 NVIGATGNVSPGSS
-1545 LGTLTVGSQLSL
+1545 LGTLTIGSQLAL

-1573 SFGQVS
+1573 SFGQIS

-1586 LGGATLSIT
+1586 LGNSILSIT
-1595 SATGLAAGQQITII
+1595 SATGLSAGQQITII
-1609 NNGSTVPINGQ
+1609 NNGNTVPINGQ
-1620 FKGLVEGASI
+1620 FNGLVEGASI
-1630 SVGNTVFTI
+1630 TVGNTVFTI

-1653 NSIVN
+1653 SSIVN
-1658 PVLPPNFT
+1658 PVLPPNFS
-1666 ATGVDYGGGSV
+1666 ATGVDFGGGSV

-1687 LCFFAYSSAYTG
+1687 LSFYAYSSAYTG
-1699 GVRVALGDVNGDGY
+1699 GVRVAIGDVNGDGY

-1719 TGIGG
+1719 TGVGG

-1762 NSDGYA
+1762 NADGYA
-1768 DIIVGAGA
+1768 DVIVGAGQ

-1783 VFNGAAGYAVN
+1783 VFNGAAGYAIN

-1815 SAGNRDAQLGDEVI
+1815 SAGNRDTQSGDEVI

-1850 DNFFAFNT
+1850 DNFFAFST

-1892 AFFSTGSRPTAVPFT
+1892 AFFSTGARPTALPFT
-1907 NFFIGGARVGVV
+1907 NVFIGGARVGVV

-1931 AGPGGGPQVNIFNNS
+1931 AGPGGGPQVNIFNSS
-1946 LATVESYIV
+1946 LATIDSYIA
-1955 INPLFSGGLF
+1955 INPLFNGGLF

>member
-1 MSLSWLNLKKSK
+1 MSFSWLNLKKSK
-13 NGSNLRSRFFSPELI
+13 NNPNLRSRFFTPDLMG
-28 PLESRVNPVAF
+28 LESRVNPVAF
-39 AGTVNLANSS
+39 TGTVNLANSS

-65 ITISNISSTT
+65 ISISNISSTI
-75 IQVDAG
+75 IQIDAG
-81 AGNTITLTDGTSG
+81 AGNTIALTDGTSG

-103 QTATINLNAVQMAG
+103 QTATIDLNAIQMAG

-138 MQTAANFDVLVDSS
+138 LQTAANFDVLVDSS
-152 TVPGGSDT
+152 TIPGGSDT

-171 AGSLA
+171 SGSLA

-187 GQVTVETTGSIS
+187 AQATVSATGSIS
-199 TSGTGNVLL
+199 TAGTGNVLL

-220 KNGGTIANTSGSV
+220 NTGGTITTTSGTV

-238 QTSNPTG
+238 LTSNPLGT
-245 NILLNGNAVTTNG
+245 ILLNGNAVTTNG
-258 GSINFNSNVVLQSS
+258 GSINFNSNVVLGNA

-278 NSTTGNV
+278 NSITANV
-285 TFSGTV
+285 TFSGKV
-291 NDSNGAI
+291 DGADSL
-298 AGTPTT
+298 
-304 DFGQITSIPVASGG
+304 
-318 SNYVTAPVP
+318 
-327 TITGG
+327 
-332 GGAGATATTTIVGG
+332 
-346 VVTAIN
+346 
-352 ITNPGSGYT
+352 
-361 SAPTV
+361 TV
-366 TIPGRLTATAT
+366 T
-377 INILTGA
+377 
-384 VATITPTPGS
+384 
-394 GFNYTVAPVATI
+394 
-406 SAPNQVGGIQA
+406 
-417 TAVAVINGAGVVT
+417 
-430 SIQITNPG
+430 
-438 SGYTSVPT
+438 
-446 VTFPAR
+446 
-452 AISGTPTIGVGQ
+452 
-464 ITSIPVASGGSGYT
+464 
-478 SSPAISI
+478 
-485 TGGNG
+485 
-490 TGATATAN
+490 
-498 LTAGV
+498 
-503 VTSITVNNPGTGYTS
+503 
-518 PFSGTVTIQGPDSLS
+518 
-533 VVSQGLITFLGNI
+533 SQGLISFIGDI
-546 GNTTALG
+546 GNTLMG

-558 GGGTGLVVAGNVSAG
+558 GGGTGLAVTGNVSAA
-573 SFVTSTA
+573 SLVTTTA
-580 VSGNI
+580 INGNI
-585 SIAGTQNYTSSAL
+585 SFGGTQNYTSAAL

-608 NITLSN
+608 NITLSGN
-614 NITMATNAPLRLS
+614 VTLAANAPLQLS
-627 HSGKLL
+627 HSGKLS

-644 EIAVSPTSTVQLG
+644 EVNVSPTSTIQLG

-680 NTTLVTGS
+680 NTTLVTGN

-696 TLDGSRTLLL
+696 TLDGSRTLVL
-706 NTVGPVIFKDNVGT
+706 NTVGAVNFRDNVGS
-720 TSAVSQIS
+720 TSAVSQIN
-728 TTINNPS
+728 TLTNNPS
-735 SLSFDN
+735 SLTFSE
-741 ALYPGKTFNV
+741 ALTPGKTLNV
-751 GVLNAT
+751 GLLNAT

-771 GGGLNLTTIGTGNI
+771 AGGLTLTTIGSGNI
-785 TLGSVFSNLG
+785 TLGSVVSNIG
-795 SVGGAV
+795 SVGSV
-801 INNAGI
+801 IINNAGI
-807 LNITK
+807 LNITESL
-812 NITLDG
+812 ILDG

-826 AVSIGV
+826 AVTIGTL
-832 AGTPLVITT
+832 AGPPLVITT
-841 RNQDILFTGAITL
+841 RNQDMIFTGAITL

-873 FVNSLGGNA
+873 VINSLGGNA
-882 FDLTLFA
+882 FDLTLLA

-894 LNGSLGNLTSLGV
+894 FSGSLGNLTSLGAI
-907 VNTSFVTLSSLT
+907 NTSFVTLSSLNM
-919 TGANSLVINAESFS
+919 NSNVQVINAESLT
-933 TKVAGNLIINATQN
+933 TKVAGDLVINAAQT
-947 YSTSAGLNII
+947 YSTALGLNII
-957 NTSSSSLTRIAA
+957 NTSSSNRTQIAA
-969 VTTTNGG
+969 VTTTNNG

-984 ILQLTGNIIADGPIS
+984 ILQLTGNITSAGAVT
-999 QSGGGSVFFGVTG
+999 QSGGGTVFFGVTG
-1012 NPFSITTTNSLPSN
+1012 SSFSISTTND
-1026 AAISFTDAV
+1026 AVSFTDAV
-1035 NLIANTTINSN
+1035 NLISNTTINST

-1055 VDGDFNFTLN
+1055 VDGDFSFTLN
-1065 AAGGNVLLGGRL
+1065 ASGGNVLLGGRL

-1082 GPIVI
+1082 GPITV
-1087 NGPST
+1087 NGATT
-1092 VTMLGNIFAESLTIT
+1092 VTMLGNIFAESLSIL
-1107 NATGPIVIT
+1107 NASGPIVIT

-1131 NTSVP
+1131 NSSTP

-1148 PGSVFIQNAGTFTL
+1148 PGSIFIQNAGTFTL

-1177 SGTGPVSLSGDIITT
+1177 AGTGPVSLAGDIITT

-1197 LAGVPTIAAGQ
+1197 LAGTPTIAGGQ
-1208 IVNIP
+1208 IVSIP
-1213 VSSGGSGYLSAPAV
+1213 VSSGGSGYLSAPSV
-1227 TITGGGGVNATAVA
+1227 TITGGGGANATAVA

-1268 ASNGNPNIFFNGPVN
+1268 ASNGNPNIYFNSPVN
-1283 LAGNS
+1283 LAGNT
-1288 LLSSTNGTIPA
+1288 LLSATNGTVPA

-1314 LESSGTVTFN
+1314 IESSGTVSFN
-1324 ANVGATNR
+1324 GNVGATNR
-1332 VGVLEMRRA
+1332 VGVLELRRA
-1341 INTNL
+1341 INNNL
-1346 NGVAASFN
+1346 SGIAASFN

-1362 SFLNVN
+1362 NFLNVN
-1368 GDVRFLGSVLVQTAL
+1368 GDVRFLGSAIVQTAL
-1383 NTSAANYSLTF
+1383 NTSGANYSLTF

-1412 VSLTNTTLFSNAVSF
+1412 VSLSNTTLFSGAVSF

-1433 EMQGILTA
+1433 DMQGIVTA
-1441 SGTFSVQRP
+1441 SGSFTVQRP
-1450 VSIPAPLSLN
+1450 VNISAPLSLN
-1460 LSSPSNSISGAMSGT
+1460 LSSASNLISGAMSGT
-1475 STITLGGA
+1475 SIVTLGGA
-1483 GNLVLSANSPL
+1483 GNLVLSANSPM
-1494 FSGNFQVNTGSLQVS
+1494 FSGNFQINTGSLQVS

-1531 NVIGATGSLSPGSS
+1531 NVIGATGNVSPGSS
-1545 LGTLTVGSQLSL
+1545 LGTLTIGSQLAL

-1573 SFGQVS
+1573 SFGQIS

-1586 LGGATLSIT
+1586 LGNSILSIT
-1595 SATGLAAGQQITII
+1595 SATGLSAGQQITII
-1609 NNGSTVPINGQ
+1609 NNGNTVPINGQ
-1620 FKGLVEGASI
+1620 FNGLVEGASI
-1630 SVGNTVFTI
+1630 TVGNTVFTI

-1653 NSIVN
+1653 SSIVN
-1658 PVLPPNFT
+1658 PVLPPNFS
-1666 ATGVDYGGGSV
+1666 ATGVDFGGGSV

-1687 LCFFAYSSAYTG
+1687 LSFYAYSSAYTG
-1699 GVRVALGDVNGDGY
+1699 GVRVAIGDVNGDGY

-1719 TGIGG
+1719 TGVGG

-1762 NSDGYA
+1762 NADGYA
-1768 DIIVGAGA
+1768 DVIVGAGQ

-1783 VFNGAAGYAVN
+1783 VFNGAAGYAIN

-1815 SAGNRDAQLGDEVI
+1815 SAGNRDTQQESDEVI

-1850 DNFFAFNT
+1850 DNFFAFST

-1892 AFFSTGSRPTAVPFT
+1892 AFFSTGARPTALPFT
-1907 NFFIGGARVGVV
+1907 NVFIGGARVGVV

-1931 AGPGGGPQVNIFNNS
+1931 AGPGGGPQVNIFDSS
-1946 LATVESYIV
+1946 LATIDSYIA
-1955 INPLFSGGLF
+1955 INPLFNGGLF

>member
-1 MSLSWLNLKKSK
+1 MSFSWLNLKKSK
-13 NGSNLRSRFFSPELI
+13 NNPNLRSRFFTPDLMG
-28 PLESRVNPVAF
+28 LESRVNPVAF
-39 AGTVNLANSS
+39 TGTVNLANSS

-65 ITISNISSTT
+65 ITISNISSTI

-81 AGNTITLTDGTSG
+81 AGNTIALTDGTSG
-94 NLIVSGGTA
+94 NLIVSGGAPT
-103 QTATINLNAVQMAG
+103 QFATINLSTVQMAG

-131 GNFDGTA
+131 ANFDGTA
-138 MQTAANFDVLVDSS
+138 LQTAANFDVLVDSS
-152 TVPGGSDT
+152 TIPGGSDT

-171 AGSLA
+171 SGSLA

-187 GQVTVETTGSIS
+187 AQATVSATGSIS
-199 TSGTGNVLL
+199 TAGTGNVLL
-208 VANSLAASNVTI
+208 VANSLADSIVRVN
-220 KNGGTIANTSGSV
+220 NGGTITTTSGTV

-238 QTSNPTG
+238 LTSNPLGT
-245 NILLNGNAVTTNG
+245 ILLNGNAVTTNG
-258 GSINFNSNVVLQSS
+258 GSINFNSNVVLGNA

-278 NSTTGNV
+278 NSITANV
-285 TFSGTV
+285 TFSGKV
-291 NDSNGAI
+291 DGA
-298 AGTPTT
+298 
-304 DFGQITSIPVASGG
+304 
-318 SNYVTAPVP
+318 
-327 TITGG
+327 
-332 GGAGATATTTIVGG
+332 
-346 VVTAIN
+346 
-352 ITNPGSGYT
+352 
-361 SAPTV
+361 
-366 TIPGRLTATAT
+366 
-377 INILTGA
+377 
-384 VATITPTPGS
+384 
-394 GFNYTVAPVATI
+394 
-406 SAPNQVGGIQA
+406 
-417 TAVAVINGAGVVT
+417 
-430 SIQITNPG
+430 
-438 SGYTSVPT
+438 
-446 VTFPAR
+446 
-452 AISGTPTIGVGQ
+452 
-464 ITSIPVASGGSGYT
+464 
-478 SSPAISI
+478 
-485 TGGNG
+485 
-490 TGATATAN
+490 
-498 LTAGV
+498 
-503 VTSITVNNPGTGYTS
+503 
-518 PFSGTVTIQGPDSLS
+518 DSLS
-533 VVSQGLITFLGNI
+533 VTSQGLISFIGDI
-546 GNTTALG
+546 GNTLMG

-558 GGGTGLVVAGNVSAG
+558 GGGTGLAVTGNVSAA
-573 SFVTSTA
+573 SLVTTTA
-580 VSGNI
+580 INGNI
-585 SIAGTQNYTSSAL
+585 SFGGTQNYTSAAL

-608 NITLSN
+608 NITLSGN
-614 NITMATNAPLRLS
+614 VTLAANAPLQLS
-627 HSGKLL
+627 HSGKLS

-644 EIAVSPTSTVQLG
+644 EVNVSPTSTIQLG

-680 NTTLVTGS
+680 NTTLVTGN

-696 TLDGSRTLLL
+696 TLDGSRTLVL
-706 NTVGPVIFKDNVGT
+706 NTVGAVNFRDNVGS
-720 TSAVSQIS
+720 TSAVSQIN
-728 TTINNPS
+728 TLTNNPS
-735 SLSFDN
+735 SLTFSE
-741 ALYPGKTFNV
+741 ALTPSKTLNV
-751 GVLNAT
+751 GLLNAT

-771 GGGLNLTTIGTGNI
+771 AGGLTLTTIGSGNI
-785 TLGSVFSNLG
+785 TLGSVVSNIG
-795 SVGGAV
+795 SVGSV
-801 INNAGI
+801 IINNAGI

-812 NITLDG
+812 SITLDG

-826 AVSIGV
+826 AVTIGAL
-832 AGTPLVITT
+832 AGSPLVITT
-841 RNQDILFTGAITL
+841 RNQDMIFTGAITL

-873 FVNSLGGNA
+873 VINSLGGNA
-882 FDLTLFA
+882 FDLTLLA

-894 LNGSLGNLTSLGV
+894 FSGSLGNLTSLGAI
-907 VNTSFVTLSSLT
+907 NTSFVTLSSLNM
-919 TGANSLVINAESFS
+919 NSNVQVINAESLT
-933 TKVAGNLIINATQN
+933 TKVAGDLVINAAQT
-947 YSTSAGLNII
+947 YSTALGLNII
-957 NTSSSSLTRIAA
+957 NTSSSNRTQIAA
-969 VTTTNGG
+969 VTTTNSG
-976 IISITNAG
+976 IVSISNAG
-984 ILQLTGNIIADGPIS
+984 ILQLTGNITSAGS
-999 QSGGGSVFFGVTG
+999 VTQSGGGTVFFGVTG
-1012 NPFSITTTNSLPSN
+1012 NSFSISTTND
-1026 AAISFTDAV
+1026 AVSFTDAV
-1035 NLIANTTINSN
+1035 NLISNTTINST

-1055 VDGDFNFTLN
+1055 VDGDFSFTLN
-1065 AAGGNVLLGGRL
+1065 ASGGNVLLGGRL

-1082 GPIVI
+1082 GPITV
-1087 NGPST
+1087 NGATT
-1092 VTMLGNIFAESLTIT
+1092 VTMLGNIFAESLSIL
-1107 NATGPIVIT
+1107 NASGPIVIT

-1131 NTSVP
+1131 NSSTP

-1177 SGTGPVSLSGDIITT
+1177 AGTGPVSLAGDIITT

-1197 LAGVPTIAAGQ
+1197 LAGTPTIAGGQ
-1208 IVNIP
+1208 IVSIP
-1213 VSSGGSGYLSAPAV
+1213 VSSGGSGYLSAPSV
-1227 TITGGGGVNATAVA
+1227 TITGGGGANATAVA

-1268 ASNGNPNIFFNGPVN
+1268 ASNGNPNIYFNSPVN
-1283 LAGNS
+1283 LAGNT
-1288 LLSSTNGTIPA
+1288 LLSATNGTVPA

-1314 LESSGTVTFN
+1314 IESSGTVSFN
-1324 ANVGATNR
+1324 GNVGATNR
-1332 VGVLEMRRA
+1332 VGVLELRRA
-1341 INTNL
+1341 INNNL
-1346 NGVAASFN
+1346 SGIAASFN

-1362 SFLNVN
+1362 NFLNVN
-1368 GDVRFLGSVLVQTAL
+1368 GDVRFLGSAIVQTAL

-1412 VSLTNTTLFSNAVSF
+1412 VSLSNTTLFSGAVSF

-1433 EMQGILTA
+1433 DMKGIVTA
-1441 SGTFSVQRP
+1441 SGSFTVQRP
-1450 VSIPAPLSLN
+1450 VNISAPLSLN
-1460 LSSPSNSISGAMSGT
+1460 LSSASNLISGAMSGT
-1475 STITLGGA
+1475 SIVTLGGA
-1483 GNLVLSANSPL
+1483 GNLVLSANSPM
-1494 FSGNFQVNTGSLQVS
+1494 FSGNFQINTGSLQVS

-1531 NVIGATGSLSPGSS
+1531 NVIGATGNVSPGSS
-1545 LGTLTVGSQLSL
+1545 LGTLTIGSQLAL

-1573 SFGQVS
+1573 SFGQIS

-1586 LGGATLSIT
+1586 LGNSILSIT
-1595 SATGLAAGQQITII
+1595 SATGLSAGQQITII
-1609 NNGSTVPINGQ
+1609 NNGNTVPINGQ
-1620 FKGLVEGASI
+1620 FNGLVEGASI
-1630 SVGNTVFTI
+1630 TVGNTVFTI

-1653 NSIVN
+1653 SSIVN
-1658 PVLPPNFT
+1658 PVLPPNFS
-1666 ATGVDYGGGSV
+1666 ATGVDFGGGSV

-1687 LCFFAYSSAYTG
+1687 LSFYAYSSAYTG
-1699 GVRVALGDVNGDGY
+1699 GVRVAIGDVNGDGY

-1719 TGIGG
+1719 TGVGG

-1762 NSDGYA
+1762 NADGYA
-1768 DIIVGAGA
+1768 DVIVGAGQ

-1783 VFNGAAGYAVN
+1783 VFNGAAGYAIN

-1815 SAGNRDAQLGDEVI
+1815 SAGNRDTQSGDEVI

-1850 DNFFAFNT
+1850 DNFFAFST

-1892 AFFSTGSRPTAVPFT
+1892 AFFSTGARPTALPFT
-1907 NFFIGGARVGVV
+1907 NVFIGGARVGVV

-1931 AGPGGGPQVNIFNNS
+1931 AGPGGGPQVNIFNS
-1946 LATVESYIV
+1946 FLATIDSYIA
-1955 INPLFSGGLF
+1955 INPLFNGGLF

>member
-1 MSLSWLNLKKSK
+1 MSFSWLNLKKSK
-13 NGSNLRSRFFSPELI
+13 NNPNLRSRFFTPDLMG
-28 PLESRVNPVAF
+28 LESRVNPVAF
-39 AGTVNLANSS
+39 TGTVNLANSS

-65 ITISNISSTT
+65 ISISNISSTI

-81 AGNTITLTDGTSG
+81 AGNTIALTDGTSG
-94 NLIVSGGTA
+94 NLIVSGGAPT
-103 QTATINLNAVQMAG
+103 QFATINLSTVQMAG

-131 GNFDGTA
+131 ANFDGTA
-138 MQTAANFDVLVDSS
+138 LQTAANFDVLVDSS
-152 TVPGGSDT
+152 TIPGGSDT

-171 AGSLA
+171 SGSLA

-187 GQVTVETTGSIS
+187 AQATVSATGSIS
-199 TSGTGNVLL
+199 TAGTGNVLL
-208 VANSLAASNVTI
+208 VANSLADSIVRVN
-220 KNGGTIANTSGSV
+220 NGGTITTTSGTV

-238 QTSNPTG
+238 LTSNPLGT
-245 NILLNGNAVTTNG
+245 ILLNGNAVTTNG
-258 GSINFNSNVVLQSS
+258 GSINFNSNVVLGNA

-278 NSTTGNV
+278 NSITANV
-285 TFSGTV
+285 TFSGKV
-291 NDSNGAI
+291 DGADSL
-298 AGTPTT
+298 
-304 DFGQITSIPVASGG
+304 
-318 SNYVTAPVP
+318 
-327 TITGG
+327 
-332 GGAGATATTTIVGG
+332 
-346 VVTAIN
+346 
-352 ITNPGSGYT
+352 
-361 SAPTV
+361 TV
-366 TIPGRLTATAT
+366 T
-377 INILTGA
+377 
-384 VATITPTPGS
+384 
-394 GFNYTVAPVATI
+394 
-406 SAPNQVGGIQA
+406 
-417 TAVAVINGAGVVT
+417 
-430 SIQITNPG
+430 
-438 SGYTSVPT
+438 
-446 VTFPAR
+446 
-452 AISGTPTIGVGQ
+452 
-464 ITSIPVASGGSGYT
+464 
-478 SSPAISI
+478 
-485 TGGNG
+485 
-490 TGATATAN
+490 
-498 LTAGV
+498 
-503 VTSITVNNPGTGYTS
+503 
-518 PFSGTVTIQGPDSLS
+518 
-533 VVSQGLITFLGNI
+533 SQGLISFIGDI
-546 GNTTALG
+546 GNTLMG

-558 GGGTGLVVAGNVSAG
+558 GGGTGLAVTGNVSAA
-573 SFVTSTA
+573 SLVTTTA
-580 VSGNI
+580 INGNI
-585 SIAGTQNYTSSAL
+585 SFGGTQNYTSAAL

-608 NITLSN
+608 NITLSGN
-614 NITMATNAPLRLS
+614 VTLAANAPLQLS
-627 HSGKLL
+627 HSGKLS

-644 EIAVSPTSTVQLG
+644 EVNVSPTSTIQLG

-680 NTTLVTGS
+680 NTTLVTGN

-696 TLDGSRTLLL
+696 TLDGSRTLVL
-706 NTVGPVIFKDNVGT
+706 NTVGAVNFRDNVGS
-720 TSAVSQIS
+720 TSAVSQIN
-728 TTINNPS
+728 TLTNNPS
-735 SLSFDN
+735 SLTFSE
-741 ALYPGKTFNV
+741 ALTPGKTLNV
-751 GVLNAT
+751 GLLNAT

-771 GGGLNLTTIGTGNI
+771 AGGLTLTTIGSGNI
-785 TLGSVFSNLG
+785 TLGSVVSNIG
-795 SVGGAV
+795 SVGSV
-801 INNAGI
+801 IINNAGI

-812 NITLDG
+812 SITLDG

-826 AVSIGV
+826 GVTIGTL
-832 AGTPLVITT
+832 AGSPLVITT
-841 RNQDILFTGAITL
+841 RNQDMIFTGAITL

-873 FVNSLGGNA
+873 VINSLGGNA
-882 FDLTLFA
+882 FDLTLLA

-894 LNGSLGNLTSLGV
+894 FSGSLGNLTSLGAI
-907 VNTSFVTLSSLT
+907 NTSFVTLSSLNM
-919 TGANSLVINAESFS
+919 NSNVQVINAESLT
-933 TKVAGNLIINATQN
+933 TKVAGDLVINAAQT
-947 YSTSAGLNII
+947 YSTALGLNII
-957 NTSSSSLTRIAA
+957 NTSSSNRTQIAA
-969 VTTTNGG
+969 VTTTNNG

-984 ILQLTGNIIADGPIS
+984 ILQLTGNITSAGAVT
-999 QSGGGSVFFGVTG
+999 QSGGGTVFFGVTG
-1012 NPFSITTTNSLPSN
+1012 SSFSISTTND
-1026 AAISFTDAV
+1026 AVSFTDAV
-1035 NLIANTTINSN
+1035 NLISNTTINST

-1055 VDGDFNFTLN
+1055 VDGDFSFTLN
-1065 AAGGNVLLGGRL
+1065 ASGGNVLLGGRL

-1082 GPIVI
+1082 GPITV
-1087 NGPST
+1087 NGATT
-1092 VTMLGNIFAESLTIT
+1092 VTMLGNIFAESLSIL
-1107 NATGPIVIT
+1107 NASGPIVIT

-1131 NTSVP
+1131 NSSTP

-1148 PGSVFIQNAGTFTL
+1148 PGSIFIQNAGTFTL

-1177 SGTGPVSLSGDIITT
+1177 AGTGPVSLAGDIITT

-1197 LAGVPTIAAGQ
+1197 LAGTPTIAGGQ
-1208 IVNIP
+1208 IVSIP
-1213 VSSGGSGYLSAPAV
+1213 VSSGGSGYLSAPSV
-1227 TITGGGGVNATAVA
+1227 TITGGGGANATAVA

-1268 ASNGNPNIFFNGPVN
+1268 ASNGNPNIYFNSPVN
-1283 LAGNS
+1283 LAGNT
-1288 LLSSTNGTIPA
+1288 LLSATNGTIPA

-1314 LESSGTVTFN
+1314 VESSGTVSFN
-1324 ANVGATNR
+1324 GNVGATNR
-1332 VGVLEMRRA
+1332 VGVLELRRA
-1341 INTNL
+1341 INNNL
-1346 NGVAASFN
+1346 SGIAASFN

-1362 SFLNVN
+1362 NFLNIN
-1368 GDVRFLGSVLVQTAL
+1368 GDVRFLGSAIVQTAL

-1412 VSLTNTTLFSNAVSF
+1412 VSLSNTTLFSGAVSF

-1433 EMQGILTA
+1433 DMKGIVTA
-1441 SGTFSVQRP
+1441 SGSFTVQRP
-1450 VSIPAPLSLN
+1450 VNISAPLSLN
-1460 LSSPSNSISGAMSGT
+1460 LSSASNLISGAMSGT
-1475 STITLGGA
+1475 SIVTLGGA
-1483 GNLVLSANSPL
+1483 GNLVLSANSPM
-1494 FSGNFQVNTGSLQVS
+1494 FSGNFQINTGSLQVS

-1531 NVIGATGSLSPGSS
+1531 NVIGATGNVSPGSS
-1545 LGTLTVGSQLSL
+1545 LGTLTIGSQLAL

-1573 SFGQVS
+1573 SFGQIS

-1586 LGGATLSIT
+1586 LGNSILSIT
-1595 SATGLAAGQQITII
+1595 SATGLSAGQQITII
-1609 NNGSTVPINGQ
+1609 NNGNTVPINGQ
-1620 FKGLVEGASI
+1620 FNGLVEGASI
-1630 SVGNTVFTI
+1630 TVGNTVFTI

-1653 NSIVN
+1653 SSIVN
-1658 PVLPPNFT
+1658 PVLPPNFS
-1666 ATGVDYGGGSV
+1666 ATGVDFGGGSV
-1677 VQINYTNGTN
+1677 VQISYTNGTN
-1687 LCFFAYSSAYTG
+1687 LSFYAYSSAYTG
-1699 GVRVALGDVNGDGY
+1699 GVRVAIGDVNGDGY

-1719 TGIGG
+1719 TGVGG

-1762 NSDGYA
+1762 NADGYA
-1768 DIIVGAGA
+1768 DVIVGAGQ

-1783 VFNGAAGYAVN
+1783 VFNGAAGYAIN

-1800 DFFAYDPS
+1800 DFFAYDPI

-1815 SAGNRDAQLGDEVI
+1815 SAGNRDTQPGDEVI

-1850 DNFFAFNT
+1850 DNFFAFST

-1892 AFFSTGSRPTAVPFT
+1892 AFFSTGARPTALPFT
-1907 NFFIGGARVGVV
+1907 NVFIGGARVGVV

-1931 AGPGGGPQVNIFNNS
+1931 AGPGGGPQVNIFNSS
-1946 LATVESYIV
+1946 LATIDSYIA
-1955 INPLFSGGLF
+1955 INPLFNGGLF

>member
-1 MSLSWLNLKKSK
+1 MSFSWLNLKKSK
-13 NGSNLRSRFFSPELI
+13 NNPNLRSRFFTPDLMG
-28 PLESRVNPVAF
+28 LESRVNPVAF
-39 AGTVNLANSS
+39 TGTVNLANSS

-65 ITISNISSTT
+65 ISISNISSTI
-75 IQVDAG
+75 IQIDAG
-81 AGNTITLTDGTSG
+81 AGNTIALTDGTSG

-103 QTATINLNAVQMAG
+103 QTATIDLNAIQMAG

-131 GNFDGTA
+131 ANFDGTA
-138 MQTAANFDVLVDSS
+138 LQTAANFDVLVDSS
-152 TVPGGSDT
+152 TIPGGSDT

-171 AGSLA
+171 SGSLA

-187 GQVTVETTGSIS
+187 AQATVSATGSIS
-199 TSGTGNVLL
+199 TAGTGNVLL
-208 VANSLAASNVTI
+208 VANSLADSIVRVN
-220 KNGGTIANTSGSV
+220 NGGTITTTSGTV

-238 QTSNPTG
+238 LTSNPLGT
-245 NILLNGNAVTTNG
+245 ILLNGNAVTTNG
-258 GSINFNSNVVLQSS
+258 GSINFNSNVVLGNA

-278 NSTTGNV
+278 NSITANV
-285 TFSGTV
+285 TFSGKV
-291 NDSNGAI
+291 DGADSL
-298 AGTPTT
+298 
-304 DFGQITSIPVASGG
+304 
-318 SNYVTAPVP
+318 
-327 TITGG
+327 
-332 GGAGATATTTIVGG
+332 
-346 VVTAIN
+346 
-352 ITNPGSGYT
+352 
-361 SAPTV
+361 TV
-366 TIPGRLTATAT
+366 T
-377 INILTGA
+377 
-384 VATITPTPGS
+384 
-394 GFNYTVAPVATI
+394 
-406 SAPNQVGGIQA
+406 
-417 TAVAVINGAGVVT
+417 
-430 SIQITNPG
+430 
-438 SGYTSVPT
+438 
-446 VTFPAR
+446 
-452 AISGTPTIGVGQ
+452 
-464 ITSIPVASGGSGYT
+464 
-478 SSPAISI
+478 
-485 TGGNG
+485 
-490 TGATATAN
+490 
-498 LTAGV
+498 
-503 VTSITVNNPGTGYTS
+503 
-518 PFSGTVTIQGPDSLS
+518 
-533 VVSQGLITFLGNI
+533 SQGLISFIGDI
-546 GNTTALG
+546 GNTLMG

-558 GGGTGLVVAGNVSAG
+558 GGGTGLAVTGNVSAA
-573 SFVTSTA
+573 SLVTTTA
-580 VSGNI
+580 INGNI
-585 SIAGTQNYTSSAL
+585 SFGGTQNYTSAAL

-608 NITLSN
+608 NITLSGN
-614 NITMATNAPLRLS
+614 VTLAANAPLQLS
-627 HSGKLL
+627 HSGKLS

-644 EIAVSPTSTVQLG
+644 EVNVSPTSTIQLG

-680 NTTLVTGS
+680 NTTLVTGN

-696 TLDGSRTLLL
+696 TLDGSRTLVL
-706 NTVGPVIFKDNVGT
+706 NTVGAVNFRDNVGS
-720 TSAVSQIS
+720 TSAVSQIN
-728 TTINNPS
+728 TLTNNPS
-735 SLSFDN
+735 SLTFSE
-741 ALYPGKTFNV
+741 ALTPGKTLNV
-751 GVLNAT
+751 GLLNAT

-771 GGGLNLTTIGTGNI
+771 AGGLTLTTIGSGNI
-785 TLGSVFSNLG
+785 TLGSVVSNIG
-795 SVGGAV
+795 SVGSV
-801 INNAGI
+801 IINNAGI

-812 NITLDG
+812 SITLDG

-826 AVSIGV
+826 GVTIGTL
-832 AGTPLVITT
+832 AGPPLVITT
-841 RNQDILFTGAITL
+841 RNQDMIFTGAITL

-873 FVNSLGGNA
+873 VINSLGGNA
-882 FDLTLFA
+882 FDLTLLA

-894 LNGSLGNLTSLGV
+894 FSGSLGNLTSLGAI
-907 VNTSFVTLSSLT
+907 NTSFVTLSSLNM
-919 TGANSLVINAESFS
+919 NSNVQVINAESLT
-933 TKVAGNLIINATQN
+933 TKVAGDLVINAAQT
-947 YSTSAGLNII
+947 YSTALGLNII
-957 NTSSSSLTRIAA
+957 NTSSSNRTQIAA
-969 VTTTNGG
+969 VTTTNNG

-984 ILQLTGNIIADGPIS
+984 ILQLTGNITSAGAVT
-999 QSGGGSVFFGVTG
+999 QSGGGTVFFGVTG
-1012 NPFSITTTNSLPSN
+1012 SSFSISTTND
-1026 AAISFTDAV
+1026 AVSFTDAV
-1035 NLIANTTINSN
+1035 NLISNTTINST

-1055 VDGDFNFTLN
+1055 VDGDFSFTLN
-1065 AAGGNVLLGGRL
+1065 ASGGNVLLGGRL

-1082 GPIVI
+1082 GPITV
-1087 NGPST
+1087 NGATT
-1092 VTMLGNIFAESLTIT
+1092 VTMLGNIFAESLSIL
-1107 NATGPIVIT
+1107 NASGPIVIT

-1131 NTSVP
+1131 NSSTP

-1148 PGSVFIQNAGTFTL
+1148 PGSIFIQNAGTFTL

-1177 SGTGPVSLSGDIITT
+1177 AGTGPVSLAGDIITT

-1197 LAGVPTIAAGQ
+1197 LAGTPTIAGGQ
-1208 IVNIP
+1208 IVSIP
-1213 VSSGGSGYLSAPAV
+1213 VSSGGSGYLSAPSV
-1227 TITGGGGVNATAVA
+1227 TITGGGGANATAVA

-1268 ASNGNPNIFFNGPVN
+1268 ASNGNPNIYFNSPVN
-1283 LAGNS
+1283 LAGNT
-1288 LLSSTNGTIPA
+1288 LLSATNGTVPA

-1314 LESSGTVTFN
+1314 VESSGTVTFN
-1324 ANVGATNR
+1324 GNVGATNR
-1332 VGVLEMRRA
+1332 VGVLELRRA
-1341 INTNL
+1341 INNNL
-1346 NGVAASFN
+1346 SGIAASFN

-1362 SFLNVN
+1362 NFLNVN
-1368 GDVRFLGSVLVQTAL
+1368 GDVRFLGSAIVQTAL

-1412 VSLTNTTLFSNAVSF
+1412 VSLSNTTLFSGAVSF

-1433 EMQGILTA
+1433 DMQGIVTA
-1441 SGTFSVQRP
+1441 SGSFTVQRP
-1450 VSIPAPLSLN
+1450 VNISAPLSLN
-1460 LSSPSNSISGAMSGT
+1460 LSSASNLISGAMSGT
-1475 STITLGGA
+1475 SIVTLGGA
-1483 GNLVLSANSPL
+1483 GNLVLSANSPM
-1494 FSGNFQVNTGSLQVS
+1494 FSGNFQINTGSLQVS

-1531 NVIGATGSLSPGSS
+1531 NVIGATGNVSPGSS
-1545 LGTLTVGSQLSL
+1545 LGTLTIGSQLAL

-1573 SFGQVS
+1573 SFGQIS

-1586 LGGATLSIT
+1586 LGNSILSIT
-1595 SATGLAAGQQITII
+1595 SATGLSAGQQITII
-1609 NNGSTVPINGQ
+1609 NNGNTVPINGQ
-1620 FKGLVEGASI
+1620 FNGLVEGASI
-1630 SVGNTVFTI
+1630 TVGNTVFTI

-1653 NSIVN
+1653 TSIVN
-1658 PVLPPNFT
+1658 PVLPPNFS
-1666 ATGVDYGGGSV
+1666 ATGVDFGGGSV
-1677 VQINYTNGTN
+1677 VQISYTNGTN
-1687 LCFFAYSSAYTG
+1687 LSFYAYSSAYTG
-1699 GVRVALGDVNGDGY
+1699 GVRVAIGDVNGDGY

-1719 TGIGG
+1719 TGVGG

-1762 NSDGYA
+1762 NADGYA
-1768 DIIVGAGA
+1768 DVIVGAGQ

-1783 VFNGAAGYAVN
+1783 VFNGAAGYAIN

-1815 SAGNRDAQLGDEVI
+1815 SAGNRDTQQESDEVI

-1850 DNFFAFNT
+1850 DNFFAFST

-1892 AFFSTGSRPTAVPFT
+1892 AFFSTGARPTALPFT
-1907 NFFIGGARVGVV
+1907 NVFIGGARVGVV

-1931 AGPGGGPQVNIFNNS
+1931 AGPGGGPQVNIFDSS
-1946 LATVESYIV
+1946 LATIDSYIA
-1955 INPLFSGGLF
+1955 INPLFNGGLF

>member
-13 NGSNLRSRFFSPELI
+13 NINLRSRFFSPELL

-39 AGTVNLANSS
+39 AGTVNLASSS

-65 ITISNISSTT
+65 ITISNISSTI

-81 AGNTITLTDGTSG
+81 AGNTIALTDGTSG

-103 QTATINLNAVQMAG
+103 QTATINLSTVQMAG

-131 GNFDGTA
+131 ANFDGTA
-138 MQTAANFDVLVDSS
+138 MQTAANFNVLVDSS
-152 TVPGGSDT
+152 AVPGGSDT

-171 AGSLA
+171 TGSLA
-176 TSNNANSSINL
+176 TSNNVNSSINL
-187 GQVTVETTGSIS
+187 SQVTVSTTGSIS
-199 TSGTGNVLL
+199 TAGTGNVLL

-220 KNGGTIANTSGSV
+220 NTGGTITTTSGTV

-238 QTSNPTG
+238 LTSNPTG
-245 NILLNGNAVTTNG
+245 NIILNGNAVTTNG
-258 GSINFNSNVVLQSS
+258 GSINFNSNVILGST

-278 NSTTGNV
+278 NSTTANV

-291 NDSNGAI
+291 NDNNGAS

-304 DFGQITSIPVASGG
+304 DFGQITTIPVASGG
-318 SNYVTAPVP
+318 SNYVVAPVP
-327 TITGG
+327 TIAGG
-332 GGAGATATTTIVGG
+332 GGAGATATTTLVGG

-352 ITNPGSGYT
+352 ITNPGNGYT

-377 INILTGA
+377 INGLGQ

-394 GFNYTVAPVATI
+394 GFNYTVAPIATI

-417 TAVAVINGAGVVT
+417 TATANINGAGVVT
-430 SIQITNPG
+430 SITVNNPG
-438 SGYTSVPT
+438 SGYTSAPT

-452 AISGTPTIGVGQ
+452 AISGTPTIGVGL
-464 ITSIPVASGGSGYT
+464 ITSIPVANGGSGYT
-478 SSPAISI
+478 SSPSISI

-498 LTAGV
+498 LTLGV

-518 PFSGTVTIQGPDSLS
+518 PFSGVVTIQGPDSLTVTS
-533 VVSQGLITFLGNI
+533 KGLISFLGSI

-558 GGGTGLVVAGNVSAG
+558 GGGTGLVVAGNVSAA
-573 SFVTSTA
+573 SFVTTTA

-585 SIAGTQNYTSSAL
+585 SFGGTQNYTSAAL

-608 NITLSN
+608 NITLSG
-614 NITMATNAPLRLS
+614 NIILATNAPLQLS
-627 HSGKLL
+627 HSGKLA
-633 IGGNITNGVLN
+633 IGGNITNGDLN
-644 EIAVSPTSTVQLG
+644 EVNVSPTSTVQLG
-657 INNSITLSMNQ
+657 INNAISISMNK
-668 GISFNS
+668 GIQFNS

-680 NTTLVTGS
+680 NTTLVTGN
-688 GQGITFNS
+688 GNGIIFSS

-706 NTVGPVIFKDNVGT
+706 NTVGAVTFKDNVGAS
-720 TSAVSQIS
+720 SAVSQIS

-735 SLSFDN
+735 SLSFDD
-741 ALYPGKTFNV
+741 ALYPGKTFKV

-757 TTGDIILT
+757 TTGDITLT

-771 GGGLNLTTIGTGNI
+771 GGGLTLTTIGTGNI
-785 TLGSVFSNLG
+785 TLGSVVSNLG
-795 SVGGAV
+795 SVGGA
-801 INNAGI
+801 ILKNAGI

-818 IFSQTTAG
+818 IFSQTSTG
-826 AVSIGV
+826 PVRIGV
-832 AGTPLVITT
+832 AGTPLAITT
-841 RNQDILFTGAITL
+841 RNQDMIFTGAITL
-854 NTDLTLNAGTA
+854 NTDLTLNAGSA

-873 FVNSLGGNA
+873 AINSLGGNA
-882 FDLTLFA
+882 FDLTLLA
-889 GGNLT
+889 GGNLL
-894 LNGSLGNLTSLGV
+894 LNGSLGNLTSLGAI
-907 VNTSFVTLSSLT
+907 NTSFVTLSSLT
-919 TGANSLVINAESFS
+919 TGANALAIIGKSLT
-933 TKVAGNLIINATQN
+933 TKVAGDLIINAAQT
-947 YSTSAGLNII
+947 YSTAAGLNII
-957 NTSSSSLTRIAA
+957 NTSSSNRTQIAA
-969 VTTTNGG
+969 LTTTNNG
-976 IISITNAG
+976 IVSITNAG
-984 ILQLTGNIIADGPIS
+984 ILQLTGNISSDGTVT
-999 QSGGGSVFFGVTG
+999 QAGGGTVFFGVTG
-1012 NPFSITTTNSLPSN
+1012 NPFSITTTND
-1026 AAISFTDAV
+1026 AVSFTDAV
-1035 NLIANTTINSN
+1035 NLISNTTINSN

-1082 GPIVI
+1082 GPIAVLGAT
-1087 NGPST
+1087 N
-1092 VTMLGNIFAESLTIT
+1092 VTMLGNIFAESLSII
-1107 NATGPIVIT
+1107 NANGPIVIT
-1116 GEMVFNNTTGNSLTI
+1116 GEMVFNNITGNSLTI
-1131 NTSVP
+1131 NTSSP

-1148 PGSVFIQNAGTFTL
+1148 SGSVFIQNTGTFTL
-1162 SDSADITITNGFFTQ
+1162 SDAADITLTNGFFTQ
-1177 SGTGPVSLSGDIITT
+1177 SGTGPVSLAGDIITT

-1197 LAGVPTIAAGQ
+1197 LAGVPTIAGGQ
-1208 IVNIP
+1208 IVSIP

-1227 TITGGGGVNATAVA
+1227 TIIGGGGINATAVA

-1268 ASNGNPNIFFNGPVN
+1268 ASNGNPNIYFNSPVN
-1283 LAGNS
+1283 LAGNT
-1288 LLSSTNGTIPA
+1288 LLSATNGSVPA

-1314 LESSGTVTFN
+1314 VESSGTVTFN
-1324 ANVGATNR
+1324 GNVGATNR
-1332 VGVLEMRRA
+1332 VGVLEVRSA
-1341 INTNL
+1341 INNNL
-1346 NGVAASFN
+1346 NGIAASFN

-1362 SFLNVN
+1362 SLSNVN
-1368 GDVRFLGSVLVQTAL
+1368 GDVRFLGSVIVQTAL

-1412 VSLTNTTLFSNAVSF
+1412 VSLSNTTLFSGAVSF

-1433 EMQGILTA
+1433 DLQGIVTA
-1441 SGTFSVQRP
+1441 SGALTVQRS
-1450 VSIPAPLSLN
+1450 VSVPAPLSLN
-1460 LSSPSNSISGAMSGT
+1460 LSSASNLISGAMSGT
-1475 STITLGGA
+1475 SVITLGGT

-1531 NVIGATGSLSPGSS
+1531 NVIGVTGSLAPGSS
-1545 LGTLTVGSQLSL
+1545 LGTLTVGSQLTL
-1557 SSGNTFVT
+1557 ASGNTFVT

-1586 LGGATLSIT
+1586 LGGSTLSIT

-1609 NNGSTVPINGQ
+1609 NNGNTVPINGQ

-1630 SVGNTVFTI
+1630 TVGNTVFTI

-1687 LCFFAYSSAYTG
+1687 LSFFAYGSGYTG

-1719 TGIGG
+1719 TGVGG

-1762 NSDGYA
+1762 NADGYA
-1768 DIIVGAGA
+1768 DVIVGAGQ

-1783 VFNGAAGYAVN
+1783 VFNGAAGYAIN

-1815 SAGNRDAQLGDEVI
+1815 SAGNRDTQPGDEVI

-1838 NIRSFNAAGQLI
+1838 NIRSFNAAGQLL
-1850 DNFFAFNT
+1850 DNFFAFST
-1858 GITSGI
+1858 SITSGI

-1892 AFFSTGSRPTAVPFT
+1892 AFFSTGARPTALPFT
-1907 NFFIGGARVGVV
+1907 NVFIGGARVGVV

-1931 AGPGGGPQVNIFNNS
+1931 AGPGGGPQVNIFNSS
-1946 LATVESYIV
+1946 LATIDSYIA
-1955 INPLFSGGLF
+1955 INPLFNGGLF

>member
-1 MSLSWLNLKKSK
+1 MSFSWLNLKKSK
-13 NGSNLRSRFFSPELI
+13 NNPNLRSRFFTPDLMG
-28 PLESRVNPVAF
+28 LESRVNPVAF
-39 AGTVNLANSS
+39 TGTVNLANSS

-65 ITISNISSTT
+65 ITISNISSTI

-81 AGNTITLTDGTSG
+81 AGNTIALTDGTSG
-94 NLIVSGGTA
+94 NLIVSGGAPT
-103 QTATINLNAVQMAG
+103 QFATINLSTVQMAG

-131 GNFDGTA
+131 ANFDGTA
-138 MQTAANFDVLVDSS
+138 LQTAANFDVLVDSS
-152 TVPGGSDT
+152 TIPGGSDT

-171 AGSLA
+171 SGSLA

-187 GQVTVETTGSIS
+187 AQATVSATGSIS
-199 TSGTGNVLL
+199 TAGTGNVLL
-208 VANSLAASNVTI
+208 VANSLADSIVRVN
-220 KNGGTIANTSGSV
+220 NGGTITTTSGTV

-238 QTSNPTG
+238 LTSNPLGT
-245 NILLNGNAVTTNG
+245 ILLNGNAVTTNG
-258 GSINFNSNVVLQSS
+258 GSINFNSNVVLGNA

-278 NSTTGNV
+278 NSITANV
-285 TFSGTV
+285 TFNGSV
-291 NDSNGAI
+291 NGAN
-298 AGTPTT
+298 AL
-304 DFGQITSIPVASGG
+304 
-318 SNYVTAPVP
+318 
-327 TITGG
+327 
-332 GGAGATATTTIVGG
+332 
-346 VVTAIN
+346 
-352 ITNPGSGYT
+352 
-361 SAPTV
+361 TV
-366 TIPGRLTATAT
+366 T
-377 INILTGA
+377 
-384 VATITPTPGS
+384 
-394 GFNYTVAPVATI
+394 
-406 SAPNQVGGIQA
+406 
-417 TAVAVINGAGVVT
+417 
-430 SIQITNPG
+430 
-438 SGYTSVPT
+438 
-446 VTFPAR
+446 
-452 AISGTPTIGVGQ
+452 
-464 ITSIPVASGGSGYT
+464 
-478 SSPAISI
+478 
-485 TGGNG
+485 
-490 TGATATAN
+490 
-498 LTAGV
+498 
-503 VTSITVNNPGTGYTS
+503 
-518 PFSGTVTIQGPDSLS
+518 
-533 VVSQGLITFLGNI
+533 SQGLINFIGNI

-558 GGGTGLVVAGNVSAG
+558 GGGTGLAVTGNVSAA
-573 SFVTSTA
+573 SLVTTTA
-580 VSGNI
+580 INGNI
-585 SIAGTQNYTSSAL
+585 SFGGTQNYTSAAL

-608 NITLSN
+608 NITLSGN
-614 NITMATNAPLRLS
+614 VTLAANAPLQLS
-627 HSGKLL
+627 HSGKLS

-644 EIAVSPTSTVQLG
+644 EVNVSPTSTIQLG

-680 NTTLVTGS
+680 NTTLVTGN

-696 TLDGSRTLLL
+696 TLDGSRTLVL
-706 NTVGPVIFKDNVGT
+706 NTVGAVNFRDNVGS
-720 TSAVSQIS
+720 TSAVSQIN
-728 TTINNPS
+728 TLTNNPS
-735 SLSFDN
+735 SLTFSE
-741 ALYPGKTFNV
+741 ALTPGKTLNV
-751 GVLNAT
+751 GLLNAT

-771 GGGLNLTTIGTGNI
+771 AGGLTLTTIGSGNI
-785 TLGSVFSNLG
+785 TLGSVVSNIG
-795 SVGGAV
+795 SVGSV
-801 INNAGI
+801 IINNAGI

-812 NITLDG
+812 SITLDG

-826 AVSIGV
+826 AVTIGTL
-832 AGTPLVITT
+832 AGSPLVITT
-841 RNQDILFTGAITL
+841 RNQDMIFTGAITL

-873 FVNSLGGNA
+873 VINSLGGNA
-882 FDLTLFA
+882 FDLTLLA

-894 LNGSLGNLTSLGV
+894 FSGSLGNLTSLGAI
-907 VNTSFVTLSSLT
+907 NTSFVTLSSLNM
-919 TGANSLVINAESFS
+919 NSNVQVINAESLT
-933 TKVAGNLIINATQN
+933 TKVAGDLVINAAQT
-947 YSTSAGLNII
+947 YSTALGLNII
-957 NTSSSSLTRIAA
+957 NTSSSNRTQIAA
-969 VTTTNGG
+969 VTTTNSG
-976 IISITNAG
+976 IVSISNAG
-984 ILQLTGNIIADGPIS
+984 ILQLTGNITSAGS
-999 QSGGGSVFFGVTG
+999 VTQSGGGTVFFGVTG
-1012 NPFSITTTNSLPSN
+1012 NSFSISTTND
-1026 AAISFTDAV
+1026 AVSFTDAV
-1035 NLIANTTINSN
+1035 NLISNTTINST

-1055 VDGDFNFTLN
+1055 VDGDFSFTLN
-1065 AAGGNVLLGGRL
+1065 ASGGNVLLGGRL

-1082 GPIVI
+1082 GPITV
-1087 NGPST
+1087 NGATT
-1092 VTMLGNIFAESLTIT
+1092 VTMLGNIFAESLSIL
-1107 NATGPIVIT
+1107 NASGPIVIT

-1131 NTSVP
+1131 NSSTP

-1177 SGTGPVSLSGDIITT
+1177 AGTGPVSLAGDIITT

-1197 LAGVPTIAAGQ
+1197 LAGTPTIAGGQ
-1208 IVNIP
+1208 IVSIP
-1213 VSSGGSGYLSAPAV
+1213 VSSGGSGYLSAPSV
-1227 TITGGGGVNATAVA
+1227 TITGGGGANATAVA

-1268 ASNGNPNIFFNGPVN
+1268 ASNGNPNIYFNSPVN
-1283 LAGNS
+1283 LAGNT
-1288 LLSSTNGTIPA
+1288 LLSATNGTVPA

-1314 LESSGTVTFN
+1314 IESSGTVSFN
-1324 ANVGATNR
+1324 GNVGATNR
-1332 VGVLEMRRA
+1332 VGVLELRRA
-1341 INTNL
+1341 INNNL
-1346 NGVAASFN
+1346 SGIAASFN

-1362 SFLNVN
+1362 NFLNVN
-1368 GDVRFLGSVLVQTAL
+1368 GDVRFLGSAIVQTAL

-1412 VSLTNTTLFSNAVSF
+1412 VSLSNTTLFSGAVSF

-1433 EMQGILTA
+1433 DMKGIVTP
-1441 SGTFSVQRP
+1441 SGSFTVQRP
-1450 VSIPAPLSLN
+1450 VNISAPLSLN
-1460 LSSPSNSISGAMSGT
+1460 LSSASNLISGAMSGT
-1475 STITLGGA
+1475 SIVTLGGA
-1483 GNLVLSANSPL
+1483 GNLVLSANSPM
-1494 FSGNFQVNTGSLQVS
+1494 FSGNFQINTGSLQVS

-1531 NVIGATGSLSPGSS
+1531 NVIGATGNVSPGSS
-1545 LGTLTVGSQLSL
+1545 LGTLTIGSQLAL

-1573 SFGQVS
+1573 SFGQIS

-1586 LGGATLSIT
+1586 LGNSILSIT
-1595 SATGLAAGQQITII
+1595 SATGLSAGQQITII
-1609 NNGSTVPINGQ
+1609 NNGNTVPINGQ
-1620 FKGLVEGASI
+1620 FNGLVEGASI
-1630 SVGNTVFTI
+1630 TVGNTVFTI

-1653 NSIVN
+1653 SSIVN
-1658 PVLPPNFT
+1658 PVLPPNFS
-1666 ATGVDYGGGSV
+1666 ATGVDFGGGSV

-1687 LCFFAYSSAYTG
+1687 LSFYAYSSAYTG
-1699 GVRVALGDVNGDGY
+1699 GVRVAIGDVNGDGY

-1719 TGIGG
+1719 TGVGG

-1762 NSDGYA
+1762 NADGYA
-1768 DIIVGAGA
+1768 DVIVGAGQ

-1783 VFNGAAGYAVN
+1783 VFNGAAGYAIN

-1815 SAGNRDAQLGDEVI
+1815 SAGNRDTQSGDEVI

-1850 DNFFAFNT
+1850 DNFFAFST

-1892 AFFSTGSRPTAVPFT
+1892 AFFSTGARPTALPFT
-1907 NFFIGGARVGVV
+1907 NVFIGGARVGVV

-1931 AGPGGGPQVNIFNNS
+1931 AGPGGGPQVNIFNSS
-1946 LATVESYIV
+1946 LATIDSYIA
-1955 INPLFSGGLF
+1955 INPLFNGGLF

>member
-1 MSLSWLNLKKSK
+1 M
-13 NGSNLRSRFFSPELI
+13 
-28 PLESRVNPVAF
+28 AF
-39 AGTVNLANSS
+39 TGTVNLANSS

-65 ITISNISSTT
+65 ISISNISSTI

-81 AGNTITLTDGTSG
+81 AGNTIALTDGTSG
-94 NLIVSGGTA
+94 NLIVSGGAPT
-103 QTATINLNAVQMAG
+103 QFATINLSTVQMAG

-138 MQTAANFDVLVDSS
+138 LQTAANFDVLVDSS
-152 TVPGGSDT
+152 TIPGGSDT

-171 AGSLA
+171 SGSLA

-187 GQVTVETTGSIS
+187 AQATVSATGSIS
-199 TSGTGNVLL
+199 TAGTGNVLL
-208 VANSLAASNVTI
+208 VANSLADSIVRVN
-220 KNGGTIANTSGSV
+220 NGGTITTTSGTV

-238 QTSNPTG
+238 LTSNPLGT
-245 NILLNGNAVTTNG
+245 ILLNGNAVTTNG
-258 GSINFNSNVVLQSS
+258 GSINFNSNVVLGNA

-278 NSTTGNV
+278 NSITANV
-285 TFSGTV
+285 TFSGKV
-291 NDSNGAI
+291 DGADSL
-298 AGTPTT
+298 
-304 DFGQITSIPVASGG
+304 
-318 SNYVTAPVP
+318 
-327 TITGG
+327 
-332 GGAGATATTTIVGG
+332 
-346 VVTAIN
+346 
-352 ITNPGSGYT
+352 
-361 SAPTV
+361 TV
-366 TIPGRLTATAT
+366 T
-377 INILTGA
+377 
-384 VATITPTPGS
+384 
-394 GFNYTVAPVATI
+394 
-406 SAPNQVGGIQA
+406 
-417 TAVAVINGAGVVT
+417 
-430 SIQITNPG
+430 
-438 SGYTSVPT
+438 
-446 VTFPAR
+446 
-452 AISGTPTIGVGQ
+452 
-464 ITSIPVASGGSGYT
+464 
-478 SSPAISI
+478 
-485 TGGNG
+485 
-490 TGATATAN
+490 
-498 LTAGV
+498 
-503 VTSITVNNPGTGYTS
+503 
-518 PFSGTVTIQGPDSLS
+518 
-533 VVSQGLITFLGNI
+533 SQGLISFIGDI
-546 GNTTALG
+546 GNTLMG

-558 GGGTGLVVAGNVSAG
+558 GGGTGLAVTGNVSAA
-573 SFVTSTA
+573 SLVTTTA
-580 VSGNI
+580 INGNI
-585 SIAGTQNYTSSAL
+585 SFGGTQNYTSAAL

-608 NITLSN
+608 NITLSGN
-614 NITMATNAPLRLS
+614 VTLAANAPLQLS
-627 HSGKLL
+627 HSGKLS
-633 IGGNITNGVLN
+633 IGGDITNGVLN
-644 EIAVSPTSTVQLG
+644 EVNVSPTSTIQLG

-680 NTTLVTGS
+680 DTTLVTGN

-696 TLDGSRTLLL
+696 TLDGSRTLVL
-706 NTVGPVIFKDNVGT
+706 NTVGAVNFKDNVGS
-720 TSAVSQIS
+720 TSAVSQIN
-728 TTINNPS
+728 TLTNNPS
-735 SLSFDN
+735 TLTFSETLT
-741 ALYPGKTFNV
+741 PGKTLNV
-751 GVLNAT
+751 GLLNAT

-771 GGGLNLTTIGTGNI
+771 AGGLTLTTIGSGNI
-785 TLGSVFSNLG
+785 TLGSVVSNIG
-795 SVGGAV
+795 SVGSV
-801 INNAGI
+801 IINNAGI

-812 NITLDG
+812 SITLDG
-818 IFSQTTAG
+818 IFSQTSAG
-826 AVSIGV
+826 AVTIGTL
-832 AGTPLVITT
+832 AGPPLVITT
-841 RNQDILFTGAITL
+841 RNQDMIFTGATTL
-854 NTDLTLNAGTA
+854 NTDLTLNVGTA

-873 FVNSLGGNA
+873 NINSLGGNA
-882 FDLTLFA
+882 FDLTLLA

-894 LNGSLGNLTSLGV
+894 FNGSLGNLTSLGAI
-907 VNTSFVTLSSLT
+907 NTSFVTLSSLSMLT
-919 TGANSLVINAESFS
+919 NSQVIIAESLA
-933 TKVAGNLIINATQN
+933 TKVAGNLVINAAQT
-947 YSTSAGLNII
+947 YSTALVLNII
-957 NTSSSSLTRIAA
+957 NTSSSNRTQIAA
-969 VTTTNGG
+969 VTTTNNG

-984 ILQLTGNIIADGPIS
+984 ILQLTGNITSAGAVT
-999 QSGGGSVFFGVTG
+999 QSGGGTVFFGVTG
-1012 NPFSITTTNSLPSN
+1012 SSFSISTTND
-1026 AAISFTDAV
+1026 AVSFTDAV
-1035 NLIANTTINSN
+1035 NLISNTTINST

-1055 VDGDFNFTLN
+1055 VDGDFSFTLN
-1065 AAGGNVLLGGRL
+1065 ASGGNVLLGGRL

-1082 GPIVI
+1082 GPIAV
-1087 NGPST
+1087 NGATT
-1092 VTMLGNIFAESLTIT
+1092 VTMLGNIFAESLSIV
-1107 NATGPIVIT
+1107 NALGPIVIT

-1131 NTSVP
+1131 NSSTP
-1136 QATINL
+1136 QSTINL

-1148 PGSVFIQNAGTFTL
+1148 PGSIFIQNAGTFTL

-1177 SGTGPVSLSGDIITT
+1177 AGTGPVSLAGDIITT

-1197 LAGVPTIAAGQ
+1197 LAGIPTIAGGQ
-1208 IVNIP
+1208 IVSIP
-1213 VSSGGSGYLSAPAV
+1213 VSSGGSGYLSAPSV
-1227 TITGGGGVNATAVA
+1227 TITGGGGANATAVA

-1268 ASNGNPNIFFNGPVN
+1268 ASNGNPNIYFNSPVN
-1283 LAGNS
+1283 LAGNT
-1288 LLSSTNGTIPA
+1288 LLSATNGTVPA

-1314 LESSGTVTFN
+1314 IESSGTVSFN
-1324 ANVGATNR
+1324 GNVGATNR
-1332 VGVLEMRRA
+1332 VGVLELRRA
-1341 INTNL
+1341 INNNL
-1346 NGVAASFN
+1346 SGIAASFN

-1362 SFLNVN
+1362 NFLNVN
-1368 GDVRFLGSVLVQTAL
+1368 GDVRFLGSVIVQNAL

-1412 VSLTNTTLFSNAVSF
+1412 VSLSNTTLFSGAVSF

-1433 EMQGILTA
+1433 DMQGIVTA
-1441 SGTFSVQRP
+1441 SGSFTVQRP
-1450 VSIPAPLSLN
+1450 VNISAPLSLN
-1460 LSSPSNSISGAMSGT
+1460 LSSVSNLISGAMSG
-1475 STITLGGA
+1475 SSIVTLGGA

-1494 FSGNFQVNTGSLQVS
+1494 FSGNFQINTGSLQVS

-1531 NVIGATGSLSPGSS
+1531 NVIGATGNVSPGSS
-1545 LGTLTVGSQLSL
+1545 LGTLTIGSQLAL
-1557 SSGNTFVT
+1557 TSGNTFVT

-1573 SFGQVS
+1573 SFGQIS
-1579 VTSGVTS
+1579 VTSGITT
-1586 LGGATLSIT
+1586 LGNSILSIT

-1609 NNGSTVPINGQ
+1609 NNGNTVPINGQ
-1620 FKGLVEGASI
+1620 FNGLVEGASI
-1630 SVGNTVFTI
+1630 TVGNTVFTI

-1653 NSIVN
+1653 SSIVN

-1687 LCFFAYSSAYTG
+1687 LSFFAYSSAYTG

-1719 TGIGG
+1719 TGVGG

-1762 NSDGYA
+1762 NADGYA
-1768 DIIVGAGA
+1768 DVIVGAGQ

-1783 VFNGAAGYAVN
+1783 VFNGAAGYAIN
-1794 TIAPAM
+1794 TIVPAM

-1815 SAGNRDAQLGDEVI
+1815 SAGNRDTQPGDEVI

-1850 DNFFAFNT
+1850 DNFFAFST

-1892 AFFSTGSRPTAVPFT
+1892 AFFSTGARPTALPFT
-1907 NFFIGGARVGVV
+1907 NVFIGGARVGVV

-1931 AGPGGGPQVNIFNNS
+1931 AGPGGGPQVNIFNSS
-1946 LATVESYIV
+1946 LATIDSYIA
-1955 INPLFSGGLF
+1955 INPLFNGGLF

>member
-13 NGSNLRSRFFSPELI
+13 NSNLRSRFFSPELL

-39 AGTVNLANSS
+39 AGTVNLASSS

-65 ITISNISSTT
+65 ISISNISSTI

-81 AGNTITLTDGTSG
+81 AGNTIALTDGTSG
-94 NLIVSGGTA
+94 NLIVSGGAPT
-103 QTATINLNAVQMAG
+103 QFATINLSTVQMAG

-131 GNFDGTA
+131 GSFDGTA
-138 MQTAANFDVLVDSS
+138 MQTAANFNVLVDSS

-187 GQVTVETTGSIS
+187 AQATVSTTGSIS
-199 TSGTGNVLL
+199 TAGSGNVLL

-220 KNGGTIANTSGSV
+220 ANGGTITTTSGTV

-238 QTSNPTG
+238 LTSNPTG
-245 NILLNGNAVTTNG
+245 NIFLNGNAVTTNG
-258 GSINFNSNVVLQSS
+258 GSINFNSNVILGST

-278 NSTTGNV
+278 NSATANV

-291 NDSNGAI
+291 NDNNGAI

-304 DFGQITSIPVASGG
+304 DFGQITTIPVASGG
-318 SNYVTAPVP
+318 SNYLVAPVP

-332 GGAGATATTTIVGG
+332 GGAGATATTTLVGG

-352 ITNPGSGYT
+352 ITTPGSGYT

-377 INILTGA
+377 INGLNQ
-384 VATITPTPGS
+384 VATINATPGS
-394 GFNYTVAPVATI
+394 GFNYAVAPIATI

-417 TAVAVINGAGVVT
+417 TATAIINGAGVVT
-430 SIQITNPG
+430 GINITNPG
-438 SGYTSVPT
+438 SGYTSAPT

-452 AISGTPTIGVGQ
+452 AISGTPTIGVGL
-464 ITSIPVASGGSGYT
+464 ITSIPVANGGSGYT
-478 SSPAISI
+478 SSPSISI

-498 LTAGV
+498 LTLGV

-518 PFSGTVTIQGPDSLS
+518 PFSGVVTIQGPDSLT
-533 VVSQGLITFLGNI
+533 VNSQGLISFLRSI

-558 GGGTGLVVAGNVSAG
+558 GGGTGLVVAGNVSAA
-573 SFVTSTA
+573 SFVTTTA

-585 SIAGTQNYTSSAL
+585 SFGGTQNYTSSAL
-598 GLNLSTINNG
+598 GLNLSTVNNG
-608 NITLSN
+608 NITLSG
-614 NITMATNAPLRLS
+614 NITLATNAPLQLS
-627 HSGKLL
+627 HSGKLA
-633 IGGNITNGVLN
+633 IGGNITNGDLN
-644 EIAVSPTSTVQLG
+644 EVNVSPTSTVQLG
-657 INNSITLSMNQ
+657 INNAISISMNK
-668 GISFNS
+668 GIQFNS

-680 NTTLVTGS
+680 NTTLVTGN
-688 GQGITFNS
+688 GNGITFAS
-696 TLDGSRTLLL
+696 SLDGSRTLLL
-706 NTVGPVIFKDNVGT
+706 NTVGAVTFKDNVGA

-728 TTINNPS
+728 TIINNPS
-735 SLSFDN
+735 SLSFDD
-741 ALYPGKTFNV
+741 ALFPGKTFKV

-757 TTGDIILT
+757 TTGDITLT
-765 VDQIYS
+765 VNQIYS
-771 GGGLNLTTIGTGNI
+771 GGGLTLTTIGTGNI
-785 TLGSVFSNLG
+785 TLGSVVSNLG
-795 SVGGAV
+795 SVGGA
-801 INNAGI
+801 ILKNAGI

-826 AVSIGV
+826 PVSIGV
-832 AGTPLVITT
+832 AGTPLAITT
-841 RNQDILFTGAITL
+841 RNQDMIFTGAITL

-873 FVNSLGGNA
+873 AINSLGGNA
-882 FDLTLFA
+882 FDLTLLA
-889 GGNLT
+889 GGNLL
-894 LNGSLGNLTSLGV
+894 LNGSLGNLTSLGAI
-907 VNTSFVTLSSLT
+907 NTSFVTLSSLT
-919 TGANSLVINAESFS
+919 TGANALAIIAKSLT
-933 TKVAGNLIINATQN
+933 TKVAGDLIINAAQT
-947 YSTSAGLNII
+947 YSTASGLNSI
-957 NTSSSSLTRIAA
+957 NTSSSNRTQFAA
-969 VTTTNGG
+969 VTTTNNG
-976 IISITNAG
+976 IVSITNAG
-984 ILQLTGNIIADGPIS
+984 ILQLTGNITSDGTVT
-999 QSGGGSVFFGVTG
+999 QAGGGTVFFGVTG
-1012 NPFSITTTNSLPSN
+1012 NPFSITTTGDTV
-1026 AAISFTDAV
+1026 SFTDAV
-1035 NLIANTTINSN
+1035 NLISNTTINSN

-1082 GPIVI
+1082 GPISVI
-1087 NGPST
+1087 GATN
-1092 VTMLGNIFAESLTIT
+1092 VTMLGNIFAESLSII
-1107 NATGPIVIT
+1107 NANGPIVIT
-1116 GEMVFNNTTGNSLTI
+1116 GEMVFNNITGNSLTI
-1131 NTSVP
+1131 NTSSP

-1148 PGSVFIQNAGTFTL
+1148 PGSVFIQNTGTFTL
-1162 SDSADITITNGFFTQ
+1162 SDAADITLTNGFFTQ
-1177 SGTGPVSLSGDIITT
+1177 SGTGPVSLAGDIITT

-1197 LAGVPTIAAGQ
+1197 LAGVPTIAGGQ
-1208 IVNIP
+1208 IVSIP

-1227 TITGGGGVNATAVA
+1227 TIIGGGGINATAVA

-1259 YTSSPTITI
+1259 YISSPTITI
-1268 ASNGNPNIFFNGPVN
+1268 ASNGNPNIYFNSPVN
-1283 LAGNS
+1283 LAGNT
-1288 LLSSTNGTIPA
+1288 LLSATNGSVPA

-1314 LESSGTVTFN
+1314 VESSGTVTFN
-1324 ANVGATNR
+1324 GNVGATNR
-1332 VGVLEMRRA
+1332 VGVLEVRSA
-1341 INTNL
+1341 INNNL
-1346 NGVAASFN
+1346 NGIAASFN

-1362 SFLNVN
+1362 SLSNVN
-1368 GDVRFLGSVLVQTAL
+1368 GDVRFLGSVIVQTAL

-1412 VSLTNTTLFSNAVSF
+1412 VSLSNTTLFSGAVSF

-1433 EMQGILTA
+1433 DLQGIVTA
-1441 SGTFSVQRP
+1441 SGALTVQRS
-1450 VSIPAPLSLN
+1450 VSVPAPLSLN
-1460 LSSPSNSISGAMSGT
+1460 LSSASNLISGAMSGT
-1475 STITLGGA
+1475 SVITLGGT

-1494 FSGNFQVNTGSLQVS
+1494 FSGNFQLNTGSLQVS

-1531 NVIGATGSLSPGSS
+1531 NVIGLTGSLAPGSS
-1545 LGTLTVGSQLSL
+1545 LGTLTVGSQLAL
-1557 SSGNTFVT
+1557 ASGNTFVT

-1586 LGGATLSIT
+1586 LGGSTLSIT

-1609 NNGSTVPINGQ
+1609 NNGNTVPINGQ

-1630 SVGNTVFTI
+1630 TVGNTVFTI

-1666 ATGVDYGGGSV
+1666 ATGVDFGGGSV

-1687 LCFFAYSSAYTG
+1687 LSFFAYSSAYTG
-1699 GVRVALGDVNGDGY
+1699 GVRVAIGDVNGDGY

-1719 TGIGG
+1719 TGVGG

-1762 NSDGYA
+1762 NADGYA
-1768 DIIVGAGA
+1768 DVIVGAGQ

-1783 VFNGAAGYAVN
+1783 VFNGAAGYAIN

-1815 SAGNRDAQLGDEVI
+1815 SAGNRDTQPGDEVI

-1850 DNFFAFNT
+1850 DNFFAFST
-1858 GITSGI
+1858 SITSGI

-1892 AFFSTGSRPTAVPFT
+1892 AFFSTGARPTALPFT
-1907 NFFIGGARVGVV
+1907 NVFIGGARVGVV

-1931 AGPGGGPQVNIFNNS
+1931 AGPGGGPQVNIFNSS
-1946 LATVESYIV
+1946 LATIDAYIA
-1955 INPLFSGGLF
+1955 INPLFDGGLF

>member
-1 MSLSWLNLKKSK
+1 MSFSWLNLKKSK
-13 NGSNLRSRFFSPELI
+13 NNPNLRSRFFTPDLMG
-28 PLESRVNPVAF
+28 LESRVNPVAF
-39 AGTVNLANSS
+39 TGTVNLANSS

-65 ITISNISSTT
+65 ISISNISSTI

-81 AGNTITLTDGTSG
+81 AGNTIALTDGTSG
-94 NLIVSGGTA
+94 NLIVSGGAPT
-103 QTATINLNAVQMAG
+103 QFATINLSTVQMAG

-131 GNFDGTA
+131 ANFDGTA
-138 MQTAANFDVLVDSS
+138 LQTAANFDVLVDSS
-152 TVPGGSDT
+152 TIPGGSDT

-171 AGSLA
+171 SGSLA

-187 GQVTVETTGSIS
+187 AQATVSATGSIS
-199 TSGTGNVLL
+199 TAGTGNVLL
-208 VANSLAASNVTI
+208 VANSLADSIVRVN
-220 KNGGTIANTSGSV
+220 NGGTITTTSGTV

-238 QTSNPTG
+238 LTSNPLGT
-245 NILLNGNAVTTNG
+245 ILLNGNAVTTNG
-258 GSINFNSNVVLQSS
+258 GSINFNSNVVLGNA

-278 NSTTGNV
+278 NSITANV
-285 TFSGTV
+285 TFSGKV
-291 NDSNGAI
+291 DGADSL
-298 AGTPTT
+298 
-304 DFGQITSIPVASGG
+304 
-318 SNYVTAPVP
+318 
-327 TITGG
+327 
-332 GGAGATATTTIVGG
+332 
-346 VVTAIN
+346 
-352 ITNPGSGYT
+352 
-361 SAPTV
+361 TV
-366 TIPGRLTATAT
+366 T
-377 INILTGA
+377 
-384 VATITPTPGS
+384 
-394 GFNYTVAPVATI
+394 
-406 SAPNQVGGIQA
+406 
-417 TAVAVINGAGVVT
+417 
-430 SIQITNPG
+430 
-438 SGYTSVPT
+438 
-446 VTFPAR
+446 
-452 AISGTPTIGVGQ
+452 
-464 ITSIPVASGGSGYT
+464 
-478 SSPAISI
+478 
-485 TGGNG
+485 
-490 TGATATAN
+490 
-498 LTAGV
+498 
-503 VTSITVNNPGTGYTS
+503 
-518 PFSGTVTIQGPDSLS
+518 
-533 VVSQGLITFLGNI
+533 SQGLISFIGDI
-546 GNTTALG
+546 GNTLMG

-558 GGGTGLVVAGNVSAG
+558 GGGTGLAVTGNVSAA
-573 SFVTSTA
+573 SLVTTTA
-580 VSGNI
+580 INGNI
-585 SIAGTQNYTSSAL
+585 SFGGTQNYTSAAL

-608 NITLSN
+608 NITLSGN
-614 NITMATNAPLRLS
+614 VTLAANAPLQLS
-627 HSGKLL
+627 HSGKLS

-644 EIAVSPTSTVQLG
+644 EVNVSPTSTIQLG

-680 NTTLVTGS
+680 NTTLVTGN

-696 TLDGSRTLLL
+696 TLDGSRTLVL
-706 NTVGPVIFKDNVGT
+706 NTVGAVNFRDNVGS
-720 TSAVSQIS
+720 TSAVSQIN
-728 TTINNPS
+728 TLTNNPS
-735 SLSFDN
+735 SLTFSE
-741 ALYPGKTFNV
+741 ALTPGKTLNV
-751 GVLNAT
+751 GLLNAT

-771 GGGLNLTTIGTGNI
+771 AGGLTLTTIGSGNI
-785 TLGSVFSNLG
+785 TLGSVVSNIG
-795 SVGGAV
+795 SVGSV
-801 INNAGI
+801 IINNAGI

-812 NITLDG
+812 SITLDG

-826 AVSIGV
+826 GVTIGTL
-832 AGTPLVITT
+832 AGSPLVITT
-841 RNQDILFTGAITL
+841 RNQDMIFTGAITL

-873 FVNSLGGNA
+873 VINSLGGNA
-882 FDLTLFA
+882 FDLTLLA

-894 LNGSLGNLTSLGV
+894 FSGSLGNLTSLGAI
-907 VNTSFVTLSSLT
+907 NTSFVTLSSLNM
-919 TGANSLVINAESFS
+919 NSNVQVINAESLT
-933 TKVAGNLIINATQN
+933 TKVAGDLVINAAQT
-947 YSTSAGLNII
+947 YSTALGLNII
-957 NTSSSSLTRIAA
+957 NTSSSNRTQIAA
-969 VTTTNGG
+969 VTTTNNG

-984 ILQLTGNIIADGPIS
+984 ILQLTGNITSAGAVT
-999 QSGGGSVFFGVTG
+999 QSGGGTVFFGVTG
-1012 NPFSITTTNSLPSN
+1012 SSFSISTTND
-1026 AAISFTDAV
+1026 AVSFTDAV
-1035 NLIANTTINSN
+1035 NLISNTTINST

-1055 VDGDFNFTLN
+1055 VDGDFSFTLN
-1065 AAGGNVLLGGRL
+1065 ASGGNVLLGGRL

-1082 GPIVI
+1082 GPITV
-1087 NGPST
+1087 NGATT
-1092 VTMLGNIFAESLTIT
+1092 VTMLGNIFAESLSIL
-1107 NATGPIVIT
+1107 NASGPIVIT

-1131 NTSVP
+1131 NSSTP

-1148 PGSVFIQNAGTFTL
+1148 PGSIFIQNAGTFTL

-1177 SGTGPVSLSGDIITT
+1177 AGTGPVSLAGDIITT

-1197 LAGVPTIAAGQ
+1197 LAGTPTIAGGQ
-1208 IVNIP
+1208 IVSIP
-1213 VSSGGSGYLSAPAV
+1213 VSSGGSGYLSAPSV
-1227 TITGGGGVNATAVA
+1227 TITGGGGANATAVA

-1268 ASNGNPNIFFNGPVN
+1268 ASNGNPNIYFNSPVN
-1283 LAGNS
+1283 LAGNT
-1288 LLSSTNGTIPA
+1288 LLSATNGTIPA

-1314 LESSGTVTFN
+1314 VESSGTVSFN
-1324 ANVGATNR
+1324 GNVGATNR
-1332 VGVLEMRRA
+1332 VGVLELRRA
-1341 INTNL
+1341 INNNL
-1346 NGVAASFN
+1346 SGIAASFN

-1362 SFLNVN
+1362 NFLNIN
-1368 GDVRFLGSVLVQTAL
+1368 GDVRFLGSAIVQTAL

-1412 VSLTNTTLFSNAVSF
+1412 VSLSNTTLFSGAVSF

-1433 EMQGILTA
+1433 DMKGIVTA
-1441 SGTFSVQRP
+1441 SGSFTVQRP
-1450 VSIPAPLSLN
+1450 VNISAPLSLN
-1460 LSSPSNSISGAMSGT
+1460 LSSASNLISGAMSGT
-1475 STITLGGA
+1475 SIVTLGGA
-1483 GNLVLSANSPL
+1483 GNLVLSANSPM
-1494 FSGNFQVNTGSLQVS
+1494 FSGNFQINTGSLQVS

-1531 NVIGATGSLSPGSS
+1531 NVIGATGNVSPGSS
-1545 LGTLTVGSQLSL
+1545 LGTLTIGSQLAL

-1573 SFGQVS
+1573 SFGQIS

-1586 LGGATLSIT
+1586 LGNSILSIT
-1595 SATGLAAGQQITII
+1595 SATGLSAGQQITII
-1609 NNGSTVPINGQ
+1609 NNGNTVPINGQ
-1620 FKGLVEGASI
+1620 FNGLVEGASI
-1630 SVGNTVFTI
+1630 TVGNTVFTI

-1653 NSIVN
+1653 SSIVN
-1658 PVLPPNFT
+1658 PVLPPNFS
-1666 ATGVDYGGGSV
+1666 ATGVDFGGGSV
-1677 VQINYTNGTN
+1677 VQISYTNGTN
-1687 LCFFAYSSAYTG
+1687 LSFYAYSSAYTG
-1699 GVRVALGDVNGDGY
+1699 GVRVAIGDVNGDGY

-1719 TGIGG
+1719 TGVGG

-1762 NSDGYA
+1762 NADGYA
-1768 DIIVGAGA
+1768 DVIVGAGQ

-1783 VFNGAAGYAVN
+1783 VFNGAAGYAIN

-1800 DFFAYDPS
+1800 DFFAYDPI

-1815 SAGNRDAQLGDEVI
+1815 SAGNRDTQPGDEVI

-1850 DNFFAFNT
+1850 DNFFAFST

-1892 AFFSTGSRPTAVPFT
+1892 AFFSTGDRPTALPFT
-1907 NFFIGGARVGVV
+1907 NVFIGGARVGVV

-1931 AGPGGGPQVNIFNNS
+1931 AGPGGGPQVNIFNSS
-1946 LATVESYIV
+1946 LATIDSYIA
-1955 INPLFSGGLF
+1955 INPLFNGGLF

>member
-13 NGSNLRSRFFSPELI
+13 NINLRSRFFSPELL

-39 AGTVNLANSS
+39 AGTVNLASSS

-65 ITISNISSTT
+65 ITISNISSTI

-81 AGNTITLTDGTSG
+81 AGNTIALTDGTSG

-103 QTATINLNAVQMAG
+103 QTATINLSTVQMAG

-131 GNFDGTA
+131 ANFDGTA
-138 MQTAANFDVLVDSS
+138 MQTAANFNVLVDSS
-152 TVPGGSDT
+152 AVPGGSDT

-171 AGSLA
+171 TGSLA
-176 TSNNANSSINL
+176 TSNNVNSSINL
-187 GQVTVETTGSIS
+187 SQVTVSTTGSIS
-199 TSGTGNVLL
+199 TAGTGNVLL

-220 KNGGTIANTSGSV
+220 NTGGTITTTSGTV

-238 QTSNPTG
+238 LTSNPTG
-245 NILLNGNAVTTNG
+245 NIILNGNAVTTNG
-258 GSINFNSNVVLQSS
+258 GSINFNSNVILGST

-278 NSTTGNV
+278 NSTTANV

-291 NDSNGAI
+291 NDNNGAS

-304 DFGQITSIPVASGG
+304 DFGQITTIPVASGG
-318 SNYVTAPVP
+318 SNYVVAPVP
-327 TITGG
+327 TIAGG
-332 GGAGATATTTIVGG
+332 GGAGATATTTLVGG

-352 ITNPGSGYT
+352 ITNPGNGYT

-377 INILTGA
+377 INGLGQ

-394 GFNYTVAPVATI
+394 GFNYTVAPIATI

-417 TAVAVINGAGVVT
+417 TATANINGAGVVT
-430 SIQITNPG
+430 SITVNNPG

-452 AISGTPTIGVGQ
+452 AISGTPTIGVGL
-464 ITSIPVASGGSGYT
+464 ITSIPVANGGSGYT
-478 SSPAISI
+478 SSPSISI

-498 LTAGV
+498 LTLGV

-518 PFSGTVTIQGPDSLS
+518 PFSGVVTIQGPDSLTVTS
-533 VVSQGLITFLGNI
+533 KGLISFLGSI

-558 GGGTGLVVAGNVSAG
+558 GGGTGLVVAGNVSAA
-573 SFVTSTA
+573 SFVTTTA

-585 SIAGTQNYTSSAL
+585 SFGGTQNYTSAAL

-608 NITLSN
+608 NITLSG
-614 NITMATNAPLRLS
+614 NIILATNAPLQLS
-627 HSGKLL
+627 HSGKLA
-633 IGGNITNGVLN
+633 IGGNITNGDLN
-644 EIAVSPTSTVQLG
+644 EVNVSPTSTVQLG
-657 INNSITLSMNQ
+657 INNAISISMNK
-668 GISFNS
+668 GIQFNS

-680 NTTLVTGS
+680 NTTLVTGN
-688 GQGITFNS
+688 GNGIIFSS

-706 NTVGPVIFKDNVGT
+706 NTVGAVTFKDNVGAS
-720 TSAVSQIS
+720 SAVSQIS

-735 SLSFDN
+735 SLSFDD
-741 ALYPGKTFNV
+741 ALYPGKTFKV

-757 TTGDIILT
+757 TTGDITLT

-771 GGGLNLTTIGTGNI
+771 GGGLTLTTIGTGNI
-785 TLGSVFSNLG
+785 TLGSVVSNLG
-795 SVGGAV
+795 SVGGA
-801 INNAGI
+801 ILKNAGI

-818 IFSQTTAG
+818 IFSQTSTG
-826 AVSIGV
+826 PVRIGV
-832 AGTPLVITT
+832 AGTPLAITT
-841 RNQDILFTGAITL
+841 RNQDMIFTGAITL
-854 NTDLTLNAGTA
+854 NTDLTLNAGSA

-873 FVNSLGGNA
+873 AINSLGGNA
-882 FDLTLFA
+882 FDLTLLA
-889 GGNLT
+889 GGNLL
-894 LNGSLGNLTSLGV
+894 LNGSLGNLTSLGAI
-907 VNTSFVTLSSLT
+907 NTSFVTLSSLT
-919 TGANSLVINAESFS
+919 TGANALAIIGKSLT
-933 TKVAGNLIINATQN
+933 TKVAGDLIINAAQT
-947 YSTSAGLNII
+947 YSTAAGLNII
-957 NTSSSSLTRIAA
+957 NTSSSNRTQIAA
-969 VTTTNGG
+969 LTTTNNG
-976 IISITNAG
+976 IVSITNAG
-984 ILQLTGNIIADGPIS
+984 ILQLTGNISSDGTVT
-999 QSGGGSVFFGVTG
+999 QAGGGTVFFGVTG
-1012 NPFSITTTNSLPSN
+1012 NPFSITTTND
-1026 AAISFTDAV
+1026 AVSFTDAV
-1035 NLIANTTINSN
+1035 NLISNTTINSN

-1082 GPIVI
+1082 GPIAVLGAT
-1087 NGPST
+1087 N
-1092 VTMLGNIFAESLTIT
+1092 VTMLVNIFAESLSII
-1107 NATGPIVIT
+1107 NANGPIVIT
-1116 GEMVFNNTTGNSLTI
+1116 GEMVFNNITGNSLTI
-1131 NTSVP
+1131 NTSSP

-1148 PGSVFIQNAGTFTL
+1148 SGSVFIQNTGTFTL
-1162 SDSADITITNGFFTQ
+1162 SDAADITLTNGFFTQ
-1177 SGTGPVSLSGDIITT
+1177 SGTGPVSLAGDIITT

-1197 LAGVPTIAAGQ
+1197 LAGVPTIAGGQ
-1208 IVNIP
+1208 IVSIP

-1227 TITGGGGVNATAVA
+1227 TIIGGGGINATAVA

-1268 ASNGNPNIFFNGPVN
+1268 ASNGNPNIYFNSPVN
-1283 LAGNS
+1283 LAGNT
-1288 LLSSTNGTIPA
+1288 LLSATNGSVPA

-1314 LESSGTVTFN
+1314 VESSGTVTFN
-1324 ANVGATNR
+1324 GNVGATNR
-1332 VGVLEMRRA
+1332 VGVLELRRA

-1346 NGVAASFN
+1346 NGIAASFN

-1362 SFLNVN
+1362 SLSNVN
-1368 GDVRFLGSVLVQTAL
+1368 GDVRFLGSVIVQTAL

-1412 VSLTNTTLFSNAVSF
+1412 VSLSNTTLFSGAVSF

-1433 EMQGILTA
+1433 DLQGIVTA
-1441 SGTFSVQRP
+1441 SGTLTVQRP
-1450 VSIPAPLSLN
+1450 VSVPAPLSLN
-1460 LSSPSNSISGAMSGT
+1460 LSSASNLISGAMSGT
-1475 STITLGGA
+1475 SVITLGGT

-1531 NVIGATGSLSPGSS
+1531 NVIGVTGSLAPGSS
-1545 LGTLTVGSQLSL
+1545 LGTLTVGSQLTL
-1557 SSGNTFVT
+1557 ASGNTFVT

-1586 LGGATLSIT
+1586 LGGSTLSIT

-1609 NNGSTVPINGQ
+1609 NNGNTVPINGQ

-1630 SVGNTVFTI
+1630 TVGNTVFTI

-1666 ATGVDYGGGSV
+1666 ATGVDFGGGSV

-1687 LCFFAYSSAYTG
+1687 LSFFAYGSGYTG

-1719 TGIGG
+1719 TGVGG

-1762 NSDGYA
+1762 NADGYA
-1768 DIIVGAGA
+1768 DVIVGAGQ

-1783 VFNGAAGYAVN
+1783 VFNGAAGYAIN

-1815 SAGNRDAQLGDEVI
+1815 SAGNRDTQPGDEVI

-1838 NIRSFNAAGQLI
+1838 NIRSFNAAGQLL
-1850 DNFFAFNT
+1850 DNFFAFST
-1858 GITSGI
+1858 SITSGI

-1892 AFFSTGSRPTAVPFT
+1892 AFFSTGARPTALPFT
-1907 NFFIGGARVGVV
+1907 NVFIGGARVGVV

-1931 AGPGGGPQVNIFNNS
+1931 AGPGGGPQVNIFNSS
-1946 LATVESYIV
+1946 LATIDSYIA
-1955 INPLFSGGLF
+1955 INPLFNGGLF

>member
-1 MSLSWLNLKKSK
+1 M
-13 NGSNLRSRFFSPELI
+13 
-28 PLESRVNPVAF
+28 AF
-39 AGTVNLANSS
+39 TGTVNLANSS

-65 ITISNISSTT
+65 ISISNISSTI

-81 AGNTITLTDGTSG
+81 AGNTIALTDGTSG
-94 NLIVSGGTA
+94 NLIVSGGAPT
-103 QTATINLNAVQMAG
+103 QFATINLSTVQMAG

-131 GNFDGTA
+131 ANFDGTA
-138 MQTAANFDVLVDSS
+138 LQTAANFDVLVDSS
-152 TVPGGSDT
+152 TIPGGSDT

-171 AGSLA
+171 SGSLA

-187 GQVTVETTGSIS
+187 AQATVSATGSIS
-199 TSGTGNVLL
+199 TAGTGNVLL
-208 VANSLAASNVTI
+208 VANSLADSIVRVN
-220 KNGGTIANTSGSV
+220 NGGTITTTSGTV

-238 QTSNPTG
+238 LTSNPLGT
-245 NILLNGNAVTTNG
+245 ILLNGNAVTTNG
-258 GSINFNSNVVLQSS
+258 GSINFNSNVVLGNA

-278 NSTTGNV
+278 NSITANV
-285 TFSGTV
+285 TFSGKV
-291 NDSNGAI
+291 DGADSL
-298 AGTPTT
+298 
-304 DFGQITSIPVASGG
+304 
-318 SNYVTAPVP
+318 
-327 TITGG
+327 
-332 GGAGATATTTIVGG
+332 
-346 VVTAIN
+346 
-352 ITNPGSGYT
+352 
-361 SAPTV
+361 TV
-366 TIPGRLTATAT
+366 T
-377 INILTGA
+377 
-384 VATITPTPGS
+384 
-394 GFNYTVAPVATI
+394 
-406 SAPNQVGGIQA
+406 
-417 TAVAVINGAGVVT
+417 
-430 SIQITNPG
+430 
-438 SGYTSVPT
+438 
-446 VTFPAR
+446 
-452 AISGTPTIGVGQ
+452 
-464 ITSIPVASGGSGYT
+464 
-478 SSPAISI
+478 
-485 TGGNG
+485 
-490 TGATATAN
+490 
-498 LTAGV
+498 
-503 VTSITVNNPGTGYTS
+503 
-518 PFSGTVTIQGPDSLS
+518 
-533 VVSQGLITFLGNI
+533 SQGLISFIGDI
-546 GNTTALG
+546 GNTLMG

-558 GGGTGLVVAGNVSAG
+558 GGGTGLAVTGNVSAA
-573 SFVTSTA
+573 SLVTTTA
-580 VSGNI
+580 INGNI
-585 SIAGTQNYTSSAL
+585 SFGGTQNYTSAAL

-608 NITLSN
+608 NITLSGN
-614 NITMATNAPLRLS
+614 VTLAANAPLQLS
-627 HSGKLL
+627 HSGKLS
-633 IGGNITNGVLN
+633 IGGDITNGVLN
-644 EIAVSPTSTVQLG
+644 EVNVSPTSTIQLG

-680 NTTLVTGS
+680 NTTLVTGN

-696 TLDGSRTLLL
+696 TLDGSRTLVL
-706 NTVGPVIFKDNVGT
+706 NTVGAVNFRDNVGS
-720 TSAVSQIS
+720 TSAVSQIN
-728 TTINNPS
+728 TLTNNPS
-735 SLSFDN
+735 SLTFSE
-741 ALYPGKTFNV
+741 ALTPGKTLNV
-751 GVLNAT
+751 GLLNAT

-771 GGGLNLTTIGTGNI
+771 AGGLTLTTIGSGNI
-785 TLGSVFSNLG
+785 TLGSVVSNIG
-795 SVGGAV
+795 SVGSV
-801 INNAGI
+801 IINNAGI

-812 NITLDG
+812 SITLDG

-826 AVSIGV
+826 AVTIGTL
-832 AGTPLVITT
+832 AGPPLVITT
-841 RNQDILFTGAITL
+841 RNQDMIFTGAITL

-873 FVNSLGGNA
+873 VINSLGGNA
-882 FDLTLFA
+882 FDLTLLA

-894 LNGSLGNLTSLGV
+894 FSGSLGNLTSLGAI
-907 VNTSFVTLSSLT
+907 NTSFVTLSSLNM
-919 TGANSLVINAESFS
+919 NSNVQVINAESLT
-933 TKVAGNLIINATQN
+933 TKVAGDLVINAAQT
-947 YSTSAGLNII
+947 YSTALGLNII
-957 NTSSSSLTRIAA
+957 NTSSSNRTQIAA
-969 VTTTNGG
+969 VTTTNNG

-984 ILQLTGNIIADGPIS
+984 ILQLTGNITSAGAVT
-999 QSGGGSVFFGVTG
+999 QSGGGTVFFGVTG
-1012 NPFSITTTNSLPSN
+1012 SSFSISTTND
-1026 AAISFTDAV
+1026 AVSFTDAV
-1035 NLIANTTINSN
+1035 NLISNTTINST

-1055 VDGDFNFTLN
+1055 VDGDFSFTLN
-1065 AAGGNVLLGGRL
+1065 ASGGNVLLGGRL

-1082 GPIVI
+1082 GPITV
-1087 NGPST
+1087 NGATT
-1092 VTMLGNIFAESLTIT
+1092 VTMLGNIFAESLSIL
-1107 NATGPIVIT
+1107 NASGPIVIT

-1131 NTSVP
+1131 NSSTP

-1148 PGSVFIQNAGTFTL
+1148 PGSIFIQNAGTFTL

-1177 SGTGPVSLSGDIITT
+1177 AGTGPVSLAGDIITT

-1197 LAGVPTIAAGQ
+1197 LAGTPTIAGGQ
-1208 IVNIP
+1208 IVSIP
-1213 VSSGGSGYLSAPAV
+1213 VSSGGSGYLSAPSV
-1227 TITGGGGVNATAVA
+1227 TITGGGGANATAVA

-1268 ASNGNPNIFFNGPVN
+1268 ASNGNPNIYFNSSVN
-1283 LAGNS
+1283 LAGNT
-1288 LLSSTNGTIPA
+1288 LLSATNGTIPA

-1314 LESSGTVTFN
+1314 VESSGTVSFN
-1324 ANVGATNR
+1324 GNVGATNR
-1332 VGVLEMRRA
+1332 VGVLELRRA
-1341 INTNL
+1341 INNNL
-1346 NGVAASFN
+1346 SGIAASFN

-1362 SFLNVN
+1362 NFLNVN
-1368 GDVRFLGSVLVQTAL
+1368 GDVRFLGSAIVQTAL

-1412 VSLTNTTLFSNAVSF
+1412 VSLSNTTLFSGAVSF

-1433 EMQGILTA
+1433 DMQGIVTA
-1441 SGTFSVQRP
+1441 SGSFTVQRP
-1450 VSIPAPLSLN
+1450 VNISAPLSLN
-1460 LSSPSNSISGAMSGT
+1460 LSSASNLISGAMSGT
-1475 STITLGGA
+1475 SIVTLGGA
-1483 GNLVLSANSPL
+1483 GNLVLSANSPM
-1494 FSGNFQVNTGSLQVS
+1494 FSGNFQINTGSLQVS

-1531 NVIGATGSLSPGSS
+1531 NVIGATGNVSPGSS
-1545 LGTLTVGSQLSL
+1545 LGTLTIGSQLAL

-1573 SFGQVS
+1573 SFGQIS

-1586 LGGATLSIT
+1586 LGNSILSIT
-1595 SATGLAAGQQITII
+1595 SATGLSAGQQITII
-1609 NNGSTVPINGQ
+1609 NNGNTVPINGQ
-1620 FKGLVEGASI
+1620 FNGLVEGASI
-1630 SVGNTVFTI
+1630 TVGNTVFTI

-1653 NSIVN
+1653 SSIVN
-1658 PVLPPNFT
+1658 PVLPPNFS
-1666 ATGVDYGGGSV
+1666 ATGVDFGGGSV

-1687 LCFFAYSSAYTG
+1687 LSFYAYSSAYTG
-1699 GVRVALGDVNGDGY
+1699 GVRVAIGDVNGDGY

-1719 TGIGG
+1719 TGVGG

-1762 NSDGYA
+1762 NADGYA
-1768 DIIVGAGA
+1768 DVIVGAGQ

-1783 VFNGAAGYAVN
+1783 VFNGAAGYAIN

-1815 SAGNRDAQLGDEVI
+1815 SAGNRDTQPGDEVI

-1850 DNFFAFNT
+1850 DNFFAFST

-1892 AFFSTGSRPTAVPFT
+1892 AFFSTGARPTALPFT
-1907 NFFIGGARVGVV
+1907 NVFIGGARVGVV

-1931 AGPGGGPQVNIFNNS
+1931 AGPGGGPQVNIFNSS
-1946 LATVESYIV
+1946 LATIDSYIA
-1955 INPLFSGGLF
+1955 INPLFNGGLF

>member
-1 MSLSWLNLKKSK
+1 MSFSWLNLKKSK
-13 NGSNLRSRFFSPELI
+13 NNPNLRSRFFTPDLMG
-28 PLESRVNPVAF
+28 LESRVNPVAF
-39 AGTVNLANSS
+39 TGTVNLANSS

-65 ITISNISSTT
+65 ISISNISSTI

-81 AGNTITLTDGTSG
+81 AGNTIALTDGTSG

-103 QTATINLNAVQMAG
+103 QTATIDLNAIQMAG

-138 MQTAANFDVLVDSS
+138 LQTAANFDVLVDSS
-152 TVPGGSDT
+152 TIPGGSDT

-171 AGSLA
+171 SGSLA

-187 GQVTVETTGSIS
+187 AQATVSATGSIS
-199 TSGTGNVLL
+199 TAGTGNVLL
-208 VANSLAASNVTI
+208 VANSLADSIVRVN
-220 KNGGTIANTSGSV
+220 NGGTITTTSGTV

-238 QTSNPTG
+238 LTSNPLGT
-245 NILLNGNAVTTNG
+245 ILLNGNAVTTNG
-258 GSINFNSNVVLQSS
+258 GSINFNSNVVLGNA

-278 NSTTGNV
+278 NSITANV
-285 TFSGTV
+285 TFSGKV
-291 NDSNGAI
+291 DGADSL
-298 AGTPTT
+298 
-304 DFGQITSIPVASGG
+304 
-318 SNYVTAPVP
+318 
-327 TITGG
+327 
-332 GGAGATATTTIVGG
+332 
-346 VVTAIN
+346 
-352 ITNPGSGYT
+352 
-361 SAPTV
+361 TV
-366 TIPGRLTATAT
+366 T
-377 INILTGA
+377 
-384 VATITPTPGS
+384 
-394 GFNYTVAPVATI
+394 
-406 SAPNQVGGIQA
+406 
-417 TAVAVINGAGVVT
+417 
-430 SIQITNPG
+430 
-438 SGYTSVPT
+438 
-446 VTFPAR
+446 
-452 AISGTPTIGVGQ
+452 
-464 ITSIPVASGGSGYT
+464 
-478 SSPAISI
+478 
-485 TGGNG
+485 
-490 TGATATAN
+490 
-498 LTAGV
+498 
-503 VTSITVNNPGTGYTS
+503 
-518 PFSGTVTIQGPDSLS
+518 
-533 VVSQGLITFLGNI
+533 SQGLISFIGDI
-546 GNTTALG
+546 GNTLMG

-558 GGGTGLVVAGNVSAG
+558 GGGTGLAVTGNVSAA
-573 SFVTSTA
+573 SLVTTTA
-580 VSGNI
+580 INGNI
-585 SIAGTQNYTSSAL
+585 SFGGTQNYTSAAL

-608 NITLSN
+608 NITLSGN
-614 NITMATNAPLRLS
+614 VTLAANAPLQLS
-627 HSGKLL
+627 HSGKLS
-633 IGGNITNGVLN
+633 IGGDITNGVLN
-644 EIAVSPTSTVQLG
+644 EVNVSPTSTIQLG

-680 NTTLVTGS
+680 NTTLVTGN

-696 TLDGSRTLLL
+696 TLDGSRTLVL
-706 NTVGPVIFKDNVGT
+706 NTVGAVNFRDNVGS
-720 TSAVSQIS
+720 TSAVSQIN
-728 TTINNPS
+728 TLTNNPS
-735 SLSFDN
+735 SLTFSE
-741 ALYPGKTFNV
+741 ALTPGKTLNV
-751 GVLNAT
+751 GLLNAT

-771 GGGLNLTTIGTGNI
+771 AGGLTLTTIGSGNI
-785 TLGSVFSNLG
+785 TLGSVVSNIG
-795 SVGGAV
+795 SVGSV
-801 INNAGI
+801 IINNAGI

-812 NITLDG
+812 SITLDG

-826 AVSIGV
+826 AVTIGTL
-832 AGTPLVITT
+832 AGPPLVITT
-841 RNQDILFTGAITL
+841 RNQDMIFTGAITL

-873 FVNSLGGNA
+873 VINSLGGNA
-882 FDLTLFA
+882 FDLTLLA

-894 LNGSLGNLTSLGV
+894 FSGSLGNLTSLGAI
-907 VNTSFVTLSSLT
+907 NTSFVTLSSLNM
-919 TGANSLVINAESFS
+919 NSNVQVINAESLT
-933 TKVAGNLIINATQN
+933 TKVAGDLVINAAQT
-947 YSTSAGLNII
+947 YSTALGLNII
-957 NTSSSSLTRIAA
+957 NTSSSNRTQIAA
-969 VTTTNGG
+969 VTTTNNG

-984 ILQLTGNIIADGPIS
+984 ILQLTGNITSAGAVT
-999 QSGGGSVFFGVTG
+999 QSGGGTVFFGVTG
-1012 NPFSITTTNSLPSN
+1012 SSFSISTTND
-1026 AAISFTDAV
+1026 AVSFTDAV
-1035 NLIANTTINSN
+1035 NLISNTTINST

-1055 VDGDFNFTLN
+1055 VDGDFSFTLN
-1065 AAGGNVLLGGRL
+1065 ASGGNVLLGGRL

-1082 GPIVI
+1082 GPITV
-1087 NGPST
+1087 NGATT
-1092 VTMLGNIFAESLTIT
+1092 VTMLGNIFAESLSIL
-1107 NATGPIVIT
+1107 NASGPIVIT

-1131 NTSVP
+1131 NSSTP

-1148 PGSVFIQNAGTFTL
+1148 PGSIFIQNAGTFTL

-1177 SGTGPVSLSGDIITT
+1177 AGTGPVSLAGDIITT

-1197 LAGVPTIAAGQ
+1197 LAGTPTIAGGQ
-1208 IVNIP
+1208 IVSIP
-1213 VSSGGSGYLSAPAV
+1213 VSSGGSGYLSAPSV
-1227 TITGGGGVNATAVA
+1227 TITGGGGANATAVA

-1268 ASNGNPNIFFNGPVN
+1268 ASNGNPNIYFNSPVN
-1283 LAGNS
+1283 LAGNT
-1288 LLSSTNGTIPA
+1288 LLSATNGTVPA

-1314 LESSGTVTFN
+1314 IESSGTVSFN
-1324 ANVGATNR
+1324 GNVGATNR
-1332 VGVLEMRRA
+1332 VGVLELRRA
-1341 INTNL
+1341 INNNL
-1346 NGVAASFN
+1346 SGIAASFN

-1362 SFLNVN
+1362 NFLNVN
-1368 GDVRFLGSVLVQTAL
+1368 GDVRFLGSAIVQTAL
-1383 NTSAANYSLTF
+1383 NTSGANYSLTF

-1412 VSLTNTTLFSNAVSF
+1412 VSLSNTTLFSGAVSF

-1433 EMQGILTA
+1433 DMQGIVTA
-1441 SGTFSVQRP
+1441 SGSFTVQRP
-1450 VSIPAPLSLN
+1450 VNISAPLSLN
-1460 LSSPSNSISGAMSGT
+1460 LSSASNLISGAMSGT
-1475 STITLGGA
+1475 SIVTLGGA
-1483 GNLVLSANSPL
+1483 GNLVLSANSPM
-1494 FSGNFQVNTGSLQVS
+1494 FSGNFQINTGSLQVS

-1531 NVIGATGSLSPGSS
+1531 NVIGATGNVSPGSS
-1545 LGTLTVGSQLSL
+1545 LGTLTIGSQLAL

-1573 SFGQVS
+1573 SFGQIS

-1586 LGGATLSIT
+1586 LGNSILSIT
-1595 SATGLAAGQQITII
+1595 SATGLSAGQQITII
-1609 NNGSTVPINGQ
+1609 NNGNTVPINGQ
-1620 FKGLVEGASI
+1620 FNGLVEGASI
-1630 SVGNTVFTI
+1630 TVGNTVFTI

-1653 NSIVN
+1653 SSIVN
-1658 PVLPPNFT
+1658 PVLPPNFS
-1666 ATGVDYGGGSV
+1666 ATGVDFGGGSV

-1687 LCFFAYSSAYTG
+1687 LSFYAYSSAYTG
-1699 GVRVALGDVNGDGY
+1699 GVRVAIGDVNGDGY

-1719 TGIGG
+1719 TGVGG

-1762 NSDGYA
+1762 NADGYA
-1768 DIIVGAGA
+1768 DVIVGAGQ

-1783 VFNGAAGYAVN
+1783 VFNGAAGYAIN

-1815 SAGNRDAQLGDEVI
+1815 SAGNRDTQQGDEVI

-1850 DNFFAFNT
+1850 DNFFAFST

-1892 AFFSTGSRPTAVPFT
+1892 AFFSTGARPTALPFT
-1907 NFFIGGARVGVV
+1907 NVFIGGARVGVV

-1931 AGPGGGPQVNIFNNS
+1931 AGPGGGPQVNIFNSS
-1946 LATVESYIV
+1946 LATIDSYIA
-1955 INPLFSGGLF
+1955 INPLFNGGLF

>member
-1 MSLSWLNLKKSK
+1 MSFSWLNLKKSK
-13 NGSNLRSRFFSPELI
+13 NNPNLRSRFFTPDLMA
-28 PLESRVNPVAF
+28 LESRVNPVAF
-39 AGTVNLANSS
+39 TGTVNLANSS

-65 ITISNISSTT
+65 ITISNISSTI
-75 IQVDAG
+75 IQVNAG

-103 QTATINLNAVQMAG
+103 QTATIDLNAVQMAG
-117 FKLTGNVGD
+117 FKLTGNAGD

-131 GNFDGTA
+131 ANFDGTA

-152 TVPGGSDT
+152 TVPGGSNT

-176 TSNNANSSINL
+176 TSNNPNSSINL
-187 GQVTVETTGSIS
+187 AQATVSTTGSIS
-199 TSGTGNVLL
+199 TAGTGNVLL

-220 KNGGTIANTSGSV
+220 ANAGTITTTSGTV

-238 QTSNPTG
+238 LTSNPTG
-245 NILLNGNAVTTNG
+245 NIILNGNAVTTNG
-258 GSINFNSNVVLQSS
+258 GSINFNSNVLLGSA

-278 NSTTGNV
+278 NSITANV
-285 TFSGTV
+285 TFNGSV
-291 NDSNGAI
+291 NGAN
-298 AGTPTT
+298 AL
-304 DFGQITSIPVASGG
+304 
-318 SNYVTAPVP
+318 
-327 TITGG
+327 
-332 GGAGATATTTIVGG
+332 
-346 VVTAIN
+346 
-352 ITNPGSGYT
+352 
-361 SAPTV
+361 TV
-366 TIPGRLTATAT
+366 T
-377 INILTGA
+377 
-384 VATITPTPGS
+384 
-394 GFNYTVAPVATI
+394 
-406 SAPNQVGGIQA
+406 
-417 TAVAVINGAGVVT
+417 
-430 SIQITNPG
+430 
-438 SGYTSVPT
+438 
-446 VTFPAR
+446 
-452 AISGTPTIGVGQ
+452 
-464 ITSIPVASGGSGYT
+464 
-478 SSPAISI
+478 
-485 TGGNG
+485 
-490 TGATATAN
+490 
-498 LTAGV
+498 
-503 VTSITVNNPGTGYTS
+503 
-518 PFSGTVTIQGPDSLS
+518 
-533 VVSQGLITFLGNI
+533 SQGLINFIGNI

-558 GGGTGLVVAGNVSAG
+558 GGGTGLSVVGNVSAASLVTTTAING
-573 SFVTSTA
+573 TISF
-580 VSGNI
+580 G
-585 SIAGTQNYTSSAL
+585 GTQNYTSAAL
-598 GLNLSTINNG
+598 GLNLNTINNG
-608 NITLSN
+608 NITLSGN
-614 NITMATNAPLRLS
+614 VTLAVNAPLQLS
-627 HSGKLL
+627 HSGKLS

-644 EIAVSPTSTVQLG
+644 EINVSPTSTIQLG
-657 INNSITLSMNQ
+657 INNNITLSMNQ

-680 NTTLVTGS
+680 NTTLVTGN

-696 TLDGSRTLLL
+696 TLDGSRTLVL
-706 NTVGPVIFKDNVGT
+706 NTVGAVNFKDNVGS
-720 TSAVSQIS
+720 TSAVSQIN
-728 TTINNPS
+728 TLTNNPS
-735 SLSFDN
+735 TLTFSETLT
-741 ALYPGKTFNV
+741 PGKTLNV
-751 GVLNAT
+751 GLLNAT

-771 GGGLNLTTIGTGNI
+771 AGGLTLTTIGSGNI
-785 TLGSVFSNLG
+785 TLGSVVSNIG
-795 SVGGAV
+795 SVGGV
-801 INNAGI
+801 IINNAGI

-812 NITLDG
+812 SLTLDG

-826 AVSIGV
+826 AVTIGTL
-832 AGTPLVITT
+832 AGAPLVITT
-841 RNQDILFTGAITL
+841 RNQDMIFTGAITL

-873 FVNSLGGNA
+873 VINSLGGNA
-882 FDLTLFA
+882 FDLTLLA

-894 LNGSLGNLTSLGV
+894 LNGSLGNLTSLGAI
-907 VNTSFVTLSSLT
+907 NTSFVTLSSLKM
-919 TGANSLVINAESFS
+919 NSNVQVINAESLT
-933 TKVAGNLIINATQN
+933 TKVAGDLIINAAQT
-947 YSTSAGLNII
+947 YSTALGLNII
-957 NTSSSSLTRIAA
+957 NTSSSNRTQIAA
-969 VTTTNGG
+969 VTTTNSG
-976 IISITNAG
+976 IVSINNAG
-984 ILQLTGNIIADGPIS
+984 ILQLTGNITSAGAVT
-999 QSGGGSVFFGVTG
+999 QSGGGTVFFGVTG
-1012 NPFSITTTNSLPSN
+1012 NPFSITTTND
-1026 AAISFTDAV
+1026 AVSFTDAV
-1035 NLIANTTINSN
+1035 NLISNTTINST

-1055 VDGDFNFTLN
+1055 VDGDFSFTLN
-1065 AAGGNVLLGGRL
+1065 ASGGNVLLGGRL

-1082 GPIVI
+1082 GPITV
-1087 NGPST
+1087 NGATT
-1092 VTMLGNIFAESLTIT
+1092 VTMLGNIFAESLSII
-1107 NATGPIVIT
+1107 NAIGPIVIT

-1131 NTSVP
+1131 NSSTP

-1177 SGTGPVSLSGDIITT
+1177 AGTGPVSLAGDIITT

-1197 LAGVPTIAAGQ
+1197 LAGIPTIAGGQ
-1208 IVNIP
+1208 IVSIP
-1213 VSSGGSGYLSAPAV
+1213 VSSGGSGYLSAPSV
-1227 TITGGGGVNATAVA
+1227 TITGGGGANATAVA

-1268 ASNGNPNIFFNGPVN
+1268 ASNGNPNIYFNGPVN
-1283 LAGNS
+1283 LSGNT
-1288 LLSSTNGTIPA
+1288 LLSATNGTVPA

-1314 LESSGTVTFN
+1314 VESSGTVTFN
-1324 ANVGATNR
+1324 GNVGATNR
-1332 VGVLEMRRA
+1332 VGVLELRRA
-1341 INTNL
+1341 INNNL
-1346 NGVAASFN
+1346 SGIAASFS
-1354 GNLNTSTL
+1354 GSLNTSTL
-1362 SFLNVN
+1362 NFLNVN
-1368 GDVRFLGSVLVQTAL
+1368 GDVRFLGSVIVQTAL

-1412 VSLTNTTLFSNAVSF
+1412 VSLSNTTLFSGAVSF

-1433 EMQGILTA
+1433 DMQGIVTA
-1441 SGTFSVQRP
+1441 SGSFTVQRP
-1450 VSIPAPLSLN
+1450 VNISAPLSLN
-1460 LSSPSNSISGAMSGT
+1460 LSSASNLISGAMSGT
-1475 STITLGGA
+1475 SIVTLGGT

-1494 FSGNFQVNTGSLQVS
+1494 FSGNFQINTGSLQVS

-1531 NVIGATGSLSPGSS
+1531 NVIGATGNVSPGSS
-1545 LGTLTVGSQLSL
+1545 LGTLTIGSQLSL

-1586 LGGATLSIT
+1586 LGNSILSIT
-1595 SATGLAAGQQITII
+1595 SATGLSAGQQITII
-1609 NNGSTVPINGQ
+1609 NNGNTVPINGQ
-1620 FKGLVEGASI
+1620 FNGLVEGASI
-1630 SVGNTVFTI
+1630 TVGTTVFTI

-1644 TGNDVVLTV
+1644 TGKDVVLTV
-1653 NSIVN
+1653 SSIVN

-1687 LCFFAYSSAYTG
+1687 LSFFAYSSAYTG

-1719 TGIGG
+1719 TGVGG

-1762 NSDGYA
+1762 NADGYA
-1768 DIIVGAGA
+1768 DVIVGAGQ

-1783 VFNGAAGYAVN
+1783 VFNGAAGYAIN
-1794 TIAPAM
+1794 TIVPAM

-1815 SAGNRDAQLGDEVI
+1815 SAGNRDTQPGDEVI

-1850 DNFFAFNT
+1850 DNFFAFST

-1892 AFFSTGSRPTAVPFT
+1892 AFFSTGARPTALPFT
-1907 NFFIGGARVGVV
+1907 NAFIGGARVGVV

-1946 LATVESYIV
+1946 LATIDSYIV

>member
-13 NGSNLRSRFFSPELI
+13 NINLRSRFFSPELL

-39 AGTVNLANSS
+39 AGTVNLASSS

-65 ITISNISSTT
+65 ITISNISSTI

-81 AGNTITLTDGTSG
+81 AGNTIALTDGTSG

-103 QTATINLNAVQMAG
+103 QTATINLSTVQMAG

-131 GNFDGTA
+131 ANFDGTA
-138 MQTAANFDVLVDSS
+138 MQTAANFNVLVDSS
-152 TVPGGSDT
+152 AVPGGSDT

-171 AGSLA
+171 TGSLA
-176 TSNNANSSINL
+176 TSNNVNSSINL
-187 GQVTVETTGSIS
+187 SQVTVSTTGSIS
-199 TSGTGNVLL
+199 TAGTGNVLL

-220 KNGGTIANTSGSV
+220 NTGGTITTTSGTV

-238 QTSNPTG
+238 LTSNPTG
-245 NILLNGNAVTTNG
+245 NIILNGNAVTTNG
-258 GSINFNSNVVLQSS
+258 GSINFNSNVILGST

-278 NSTTGNV
+278 NSTTANV

-291 NDSNGAI
+291 NDNNGAS

-304 DFGQITSIPVASGG
+304 DFGQITTIPVASGG
-318 SNYVTAPVP
+318 SNYVVAPVP
-327 TITGG
+327 TIAGG
-332 GGAGATATTTIVGG
+332 GGAGATATTTLVGG

-352 ITNPGSGYT
+352 ITNPGNGYT

-377 INILTGA
+377 INGLGQ

-394 GFNYTVAPVATI
+394 GFNYTVAPIATI

-417 TAVAVINGAGVVT
+417 TATANINGAGVVT
-430 SIQITNPG
+430 SITVNNPG
-438 SGYTSVPT
+438 SGYTSAPT

-452 AISGTPTIGVGQ
+452 AISGTPTIGVGL
-464 ITSIPVASGGSGYT
+464 ITSIPVANGGSGYT
-478 SSPAISI
+478 SSPSISI

-498 LTAGV
+498 LTLGV

-518 PFSGTVTIQGPDSLS
+518 PFSGVVTIQGPDSLTVTS
-533 VVSQGLITFLGNI
+533 KGLISFLGSI

-558 GGGTGLVVAGNVSAG
+558 GGGTGLVVAGNVSAA
-573 SFVTSTA
+573 SFVTTTA

-585 SIAGTQNYTSSAL
+585 SFGGTQNYTSAAL

-608 NITLSN
+608 NITLSG
-614 NITMATNAPLRLS
+614 NIILATNAPLQLS
-627 HSGKLL
+627 HSGKLA
-633 IGGNITNGVLN
+633 IGGNITNGDLN
-644 EIAVSPTSTVQLG
+644 EVNVSPTSTVQLG
-657 INNSITLSMNQ
+657 INNAISISMNK
-668 GISFNS
+668 GIQFNS

-680 NTTLVTGS
+680 NTTLVTGN
-688 GQGITFNS
+688 GNGIIFSS

-706 NTVGPVIFKDNVGT
+706 NTVGAVTFKDNVGAS
-720 TSAVSQIS
+720 SAVSQIS

-735 SLSFDN
+735 SLSFDD
-741 ALYPGKTFNV
+741 ALYPGKTFKV

-757 TTGDIILT
+757 TTGDITLT

-771 GGGLNLTTIGTGNI
+771 GGGLTLTTIGTGNI
-785 TLGSVFSNLG
+785 TLGSVVSNLG
-795 SVGGAV
+795 SVGGA
-801 INNAGI
+801 ILKNAGI

-818 IFSQTTAG
+818 IFSQTSTG
-826 AVSIGV
+826 PVRIGV
-832 AGTPLVITT
+832 AGTPLAITT
-841 RNQDILFTGAITL
+841 RNQDMIFTGAITL
-854 NTDLTLNAGTA
+854 NTDLTLNAGSA

-873 FVNSLGGNA
+873 AINSLGGNA
-882 FDLTLFA
+882 FDLTLLA
-889 GGNLT
+889 GGNLL
-894 LNGSLGNLTSLGV
+894 LNGSLGNLTSLGAI
-907 VNTSFVTLSSLT
+907 NTSFVTLSSLT
-919 TGANSLVINAESFS
+919 TGANALAIIGKSLT
-933 TKVAGNLIINATQN
+933 TKVAGDLIINAAQT
-947 YSTSAGLNII
+947 YSTAAGLNII
-957 NTSSSSLTRIAA
+957 NTSSSNRTQIAA
-969 VTTTNGG
+969 LTTTNNG
-976 IISITNAG
+976 IVSITNAG
-984 ILQLTGNIIADGPIS
+984 ILQLTGNISSDGTVT
-999 QSGGGSVFFGVTG
+999 QAGGGTVFFGVTG
-1012 NPFSITTTNSLPSN
+1012 NPFSITTTND
-1026 AAISFTDAV
+1026 AVSFTDAV
-1035 NLIANTTINSN
+1035 NLISNTTINSN

-1082 GPIVI
+1082 GPIAVLGAT
-1087 NGPST
+1087 N
-1092 VTMLGNIFAESLTIT
+1092 VTMLGNIFAESLSII
-1107 NATGPIVIT
+1107 NANGPIVIT

-1131 NTSVP
+1131 NTSSP

-1142 QGKISA
+1142 QGKIAA
-1148 PGSVFIQNAGTFTL
+1148 PGSVFIQNTGTFTL
-1162 SDSADITITNGFFTQ
+1162 SDAADITLTNGFFTQ
-1177 SGTGPVSLSGDIITT
+1177 SGTGPVSLAGDIITT

-1197 LAGVPTIAAGQ
+1197 LAGVPTIAGGQ
-1208 IVNIP
+1208 IVSIP

-1227 TITGGGGVNATAVA
+1227 TIIGGGGINATAVA

-1268 ASNGNPNIFFNGPVN
+1268 ASNGNPNIYFNSPVN
-1283 LAGNS
+1283 LAGNT
-1288 LLSSTNGTIPA
+1288 LLSATNGSVPA

-1314 LESSGTVTFN
+1314 VESSGTVTFN
-1324 ANVGATNR
+1324 GNVGATNR
-1332 VGVLEMRRA
+1332 VGVLEVRSA
-1341 INTNL
+1341 INNNL
-1346 NGVAASFN
+1346 NGIAASFN

-1362 SFLNVN
+1362 SLSNVN
-1368 GDVRFLGSVLVQTAL
+1368 GDVRFLGSVIVQTAL

-1412 VSLTNTTLFSNAVSF
+1412 VSLSNTTLFSGAVSF

-1433 EMQGILTA
+1433 DLQGIVTA
-1441 SGTFSVQRP
+1441 SGTLTVQRP
-1450 VSIPAPLSLN
+1450 VSVPAPLSLN
-1460 LSSPSNSISGAMSGT
+1460 LSSASNLISGAMSGT
-1475 STITLGGA
+1475 SVITLGGT

-1531 NVIGATGSLSPGSS
+1531 NVIGVTGSLAPGSS
-1545 LGTLTVGSQLSL
+1545 LGTLTVGSQLTL
-1557 SSGNTFVT
+1557 ASGNTFVT

-1586 LGGATLSIT
+1586 LGGSTLSIT

-1609 NNGSTVPINGQ
+1609 NNGNTVPINGQ

-1630 SVGNTVFTI
+1630 TVGNTVFTI

-1666 ATGVDYGGGSV
+1666 ATGVDFGGGSV

-1687 LCFFAYSSAYTG
+1687 LSFFAYGSGYTG

-1719 TGIGG
+1719 TGVGG

-1762 NSDGYA
+1762 NADGYA
-1768 DIIVGAGA
+1768 DVIVGAGQ

-1783 VFNGAAGYAVN
+1783 VFNGAAGYAIN

-1815 SAGNRDAQLGDEVI
+1815 SAGNRDTQPGDEVI

-1838 NIRSFNAAGQLI
+1838 NIRSFNAAGQLL
-1850 DNFFAFNT
+1850 DNFFAFST
-1858 GITSGI
+1858 SITSGI

-1892 AFFSTGSRPTAVPFT
+1892 AFFSTGARPTALPFT
-1907 NFFIGGARVGVV
+1907 NVFIGGARVGVV

-1931 AGPGGGPQVNIFNNS
+1931 AGPGGGPQVNIFNSS
-1946 LATVESYIV
+1946 LATIDSYIA
-1955 INPLFSGGLF
+1955 INPLFNGGLF

>member
-1 MSLSWLNLKKSK
+1 MSFSWLNLKKSK
-13 NGSNLRSRFFSPELI
+13 NNPNLRSRFFTPDLMA
-28 PLESRVNPVAF
+28 LESRVNPVAF
-39 AGTVNLANSS
+39 TGTVNLANSS

-65 ITISNISSTT
+65 ITISNISSTI
-75 IQVDAG
+75 IQVNAG

-103 QTATINLNAVQMAG
+103 QTATIDLNAVQMAG
-117 FKLTGNVGD
+117 FKLTGNAGD

-131 GNFDGTA
+131 ANFDGTA

-152 TVPGGSDT
+152 TVPGGSNT

-176 TSNNANSSINL
+176 TSNNPNSSINL
-187 GQVTVETTGSIS
+187 AQATVSTTGSIS
-199 TSGTGNVLL
+199 TAGTGNVLL

-220 KNGGTIANTSGSV
+220 ANAGTITTTSGTV

-238 QTSNPTG
+238 LTSNPTG
-245 NILLNGNAVTTNG
+245 NIILNGNAVTTNG
-258 GSINFNSNVVLQSS
+258 GSINFNSNVLLGSA

-278 NSTTGNV
+278 NSITANV
-285 TFSGTV
+285 TFNGSV
-291 NDSNGAI
+291 NGAN
-298 AGTPTT
+298 AL
-304 DFGQITSIPVASGG
+304 
-318 SNYVTAPVP
+318 
-327 TITGG
+327 
-332 GGAGATATTTIVGG
+332 
-346 VVTAIN
+346 
-352 ITNPGSGYT
+352 
-361 SAPTV
+361 TV
-366 TIPGRLTATAT
+366 T
-377 INILTGA
+377 
-384 VATITPTPGS
+384 
-394 GFNYTVAPVATI
+394 
-406 SAPNQVGGIQA
+406 
-417 TAVAVINGAGVVT
+417 
-430 SIQITNPG
+430 
-438 SGYTSVPT
+438 
-446 VTFPAR
+446 
-452 AISGTPTIGVGQ
+452 
-464 ITSIPVASGGSGYT
+464 
-478 SSPAISI
+478 
-485 TGGNG
+485 
-490 TGATATAN
+490 
-498 LTAGV
+498 
-503 VTSITVNNPGTGYTS
+503 
-518 PFSGTVTIQGPDSLS
+518 
-533 VVSQGLITFLGNI
+533 SQGLINFIGNI

-558 GGGTGLVVAGNVSAG
+558 GGGTGLSVVGNVSAASLVTTTAING
-573 SFVTSTA
+573 TISF
-580 VSGNI
+580 G
-585 SIAGTQNYTSSAL
+585 GTQNYTSAAL
-598 GLNLSTINNG
+598 GLNLNTINNG
-608 NITLSN
+608 NITLSGN
-614 NITMATNAPLRLS
+614 VTLAVNAPLQLS
-627 HSGKLL
+627 HSGKLS

-644 EIAVSPTSTVQLG
+644 EINVSPTSTIQLG
-657 INNSITLSMNQ
+657 INNNITLSMNQ

-680 NTTLVTGS
+680 NTTLVTGN

-696 TLDGSRTLLL
+696 TLDGSRTLVL
-706 NTVGPVIFKDNVGT
+706 NTVGAVNFKDNVGS
-720 TSAVSQIS
+720 TSAVSQIN
-728 TTINNPS
+728 TLTNNPS
-735 SLSFDN
+735 TLTFSETLT
-741 ALYPGKTFNV
+741 PGKTLNV
-751 GVLNAT
+751 GLLNAT

-771 GGGLNLTTIGTGNI
+771 AGGLTLTTIGSGNI
-785 TLGSVFSNLG
+785 TLGSVVSNIG
-795 SVGGAV
+795 SVGGV
-801 INNAGI
+801 IINNAGI

-812 NITLDG
+812 SLTLDG

-826 AVSIGV
+826 AVTIGTL
-832 AGTPLVITT
+832 AGAPLVITT
-841 RNQDILFTGAITL
+841 RNQDMIFTGAITL

-873 FVNSLGGNA
+873 VINSLGGNA
-882 FDLTLFA
+882 FDLTLLA

-894 LNGSLGNLTSLGV
+894 LNGSLGNLTSLGAI
-907 VNTSFVTLSSLT
+907 NTSFVTLSSLKM
-919 TGANSLVINAESFS
+919 NSNVQVINAESLT
-933 TKVAGNLIINATQN
+933 TKVAGDLIINAAQT
-947 YSTSAGLNII
+947 YSTALGLNII
-957 NTSSSSLTRIAA
+957 NTSSSNRTQIAA
-969 VTTTNGG
+969 VTTTNSG
-976 IISITNAG
+976 IVSINNAG
-984 ILQLTGNIIADGPIS
+984 ILQLTGNITSAGAVT
-999 QSGGGSVFFGVTG
+999 QSGGGTVFFGVTG
-1012 NPFSITTTNSLPSN
+1012 NPFSITTTND
-1026 AAISFTDAV
+1026 AVSFTDAV
-1035 NLIANTTINSN
+1035 NLISNTTINST

-1055 VDGDFNFTLN
+1055 VDGDFSFTLN
-1065 AAGGNVLLGGRL
+1065 ASGGNVLLGGRL

-1082 GPIVI
+1082 GPITV
-1087 NGPST
+1087 NGATT
-1092 VTMLGNIFAESLTIT
+1092 VTMLGNIFAESLSII
-1107 NATGPIVIT
+1107 NAIGPIVIT

-1131 NTSVP
+1131 NSSTP

-1148 PGSVFIQNAGTFTL
+1148 SGSVFIQNAGTFTL

-1177 SGTGPVSLSGDIITT
+1177 AGTGPVSLAGDIITT

-1197 LAGVPTIAAGQ
+1197 LAGIPTIAGGQ
-1208 IVNIP
+1208 IVSIP
-1213 VSSGGSGYLSAPAV
+1213 VSSGGSGYLSAPSV
-1227 TITGGGGVNATAVA
+1227 TITGGGGANATAVA

-1268 ASNGNPNIFFNGPVN
+1268 ASNGNPNIYFNGPVN
-1283 LAGNS
+1283 LSGNT
-1288 LLSSTNGTIPA
+1288 LLSATNGTVPA

-1314 LESSGTVTFN
+1314 VESSGTVTFN
-1324 ANVGATNR
+1324 GNVGATNR
-1332 VGVLEMRRA
+1332 VGVLELRRA
-1341 INTNL
+1341 INNNL
-1346 NGVAASFN
+1346 SGIAASFS
-1354 GNLNTSTL
+1354 GSLNTSTL
-1362 SFLNVN
+1362 NFLNVN
-1368 GDVRFLGSVLVQTAL
+1368 GDVRFLGSVIVQTAL

-1412 VSLTNTTLFSNAVSF
+1412 VSLSNTTLFSGAVSF

-1433 EMQGILTA
+1433 DMQGIVTA
-1441 SGTFSVQRP
+1441 SGSFTVQRP
-1450 VSIPAPLSLN
+1450 VNISAPLSLN
-1460 LSSPSNSISGAMSGT
+1460 LSSASNLISGAMSGT
-1475 STITLGGA
+1475 SIVTLGGT

-1494 FSGNFQVNTGSLQVS
+1494 FSGNFQINTGSLQVS

-1531 NVIGATGSLSPGSS
+1531 NVIGATGNVSPGSS
-1545 LGTLTVGSQLSL
+1545 LGTLTIGSQLSL

-1586 LGGATLSIT
+1586 LGNSILSIT
-1595 SATGLAAGQQITII
+1595 SATGLSAGQQITII
-1609 NNGSTVPINGQ
+1609 NNGNTVPINGQ
-1620 FKGLVEGASI
+1620 FNGLVEGASI
-1630 SVGNTVFTI
+1630 TVGTTVFTI

-1644 TGNDVVLTV
+1644 TGKDVVLTV
-1653 NSIVN
+1653 SSIVN

-1687 LCFFAYSSAYTG
+1687 LSFFAYSSAYTG

-1719 TGIGG
+1719 TGVGG

-1762 NSDGYA
+1762 NADGYA
-1768 DIIVGAGA
+1768 DVIVGAGQ

-1783 VFNGAAGYAVN
+1783 VFNGAAGYAIN
-1794 TIAPAM
+1794 TIVPAM

-1815 SAGNRDAQLGDEVI
+1815 SAGNRDTQPGDEVI

-1850 DNFFAFNT
+1850 DNFFAFST

-1892 AFFSTGSRPTAVPFT
+1892 AFFSTGARPTALPFT
-1907 NFFIGGARVGVV
+1907 NAFIGGARVGVV

-1946 LATVESYIV
+1946 LATIDSYIV

>member
-13 NGSNLRSRFFSPELI
+13 NINLRSRFFSPELL

-39 AGTVNLANSS
+39 AGTVNLASSS

-65 ITISNISSTT
+65 ITISNISSTI

-81 AGNTITLTDGTSG
+81 AGNTIALTDGTSG

-103 QTATINLNAVQMAG
+103 QTATINLSTVQMAG

-131 GNFDGTA
+131 ANFDGTA
-138 MQTAANFDVLVDSS
+138 MQTAANFNVLVDSS
-152 TVPGGSDT
+152 AVPGGSDT

-171 AGSLA
+171 TGSLA
-176 TSNNANSSINL
+176 TSNNVNSSINL
-187 GQVTVETTGSIS
+187 SQVTVSTTGSIS
-199 TSGTGNVLL
+199 TAGTGNVLL

-220 KNGGTIANTSGSV
+220 NTGGTITTTSGTV

-238 QTSNPTG
+238 LTSNPTG
-245 NILLNGNAVTTNG
+245 NIILNGNAVTTNG
-258 GSINFNSNVVLQSS
+258 GSINFNSNVILGST

-278 NSTTGNV
+278 NSTTANV

-291 NDSNGAI
+291 NDNNGAS

-304 DFGQITSIPVASGG
+304 DFGQITTIPVASGG
-318 SNYVTAPVP
+318 SNYVVAPVP
-327 TITGG
+327 TIAGG
-332 GGAGATATTTIVGG
+332 GGAGATATTTLVGG

-352 ITNPGSGYT
+352 ITNPGNGYT

-377 INILTGA
+377 INGLGQ

-394 GFNYTVAPVATI
+394 GFNYTVAPIATI

-417 TAVAVINGAGVVT
+417 TATANINGAGVVT
-430 SIQITNPG
+430 SITVNNPG
-438 SGYTSVPT
+438 SGYTSAPT

-452 AISGTPTIGVGQ
+452 AISGTPTIGVGL
-464 ITSIPVASGGSGYT
+464 ITSIPVANGGSGYT
-478 SSPAISI
+478 SSPSISI

-498 LTAGV
+498 LTLGV

-518 PFSGTVTIQGPDSLS
+518 PFSGVVTIQGPDSLTVTS
-533 VVSQGLITFLGNI
+533 KGLISFLGSI

-558 GGGTGLVVAGNVSAG
+558 GGGTGLVVAGNVSAA
-573 SFVTSTA
+573 SFVTTTA

-585 SIAGTQNYTSSAL
+585 SFGGTQNYTSAAL

-608 NITLSN
+608 NITLSG
-614 NITMATNAPLRLS
+614 NIILATNAPLQLS
-627 HSGKLL
+627 HSGKLA
-633 IGGNITNGVLN
+633 IGGNITNGDLN
-644 EIAVSPTSTVQLG
+644 EVNVSPTSTVQLG
-657 INNSITLSMNQ
+657 INNAISISMNK
-668 GISFNS
+668 GIQFNS

-680 NTTLVTGS
+680 NTTLVTGN
-688 GQGITFNS
+688 GNGIIFSS

-706 NTVGPVIFKDNVGT
+706 NTVGAVTFKDNVGAS
-720 TSAVSQIS
+720 SAVSQIS

-735 SLSFDN
+735 SLSFDD
-741 ALYPGKTFNV
+741 ALYPGKTFKV

-757 TTGDIILT
+757 TTGDITLT

-771 GGGLNLTTIGTGNI
+771 GGGLTLTTIGTGNI
-785 TLGSVFSNLG
+785 TLGSVVSNLG
-795 SVGGAV
+795 SVGGA
-801 INNAGI
+801 ILKNAGI

-818 IFSQTTAG
+818 IFSQTSTG
-826 AVSIGV
+826 PVRIGV
-832 AGTPLVITT
+832 AGTPLAITT
-841 RNQDILFTGAITL
+841 RNQDMIFTGAITL
-854 NTDLTLNAGTA
+854 NTDLTLNAGSA

-873 FVNSLGGNA
+873 AINSLGGNA
-882 FDLTLFA
+882 FDLTLLA
-889 GGNLT
+889 GGNLL
-894 LNGSLGNLTSLGV
+894 LNGSLGNLTSLGAI
-907 VNTSFVTLSSLT
+907 NTSFVTLSSLT
-919 TGANSLVINAESFS
+919 TGANALAIIGKSLT
-933 TKVAGNLIINATQN
+933 TKVAGDLIINAAQT
-947 YSTSAGLNII
+947 YSTAAGLNII
-957 NTSSSSLTRIAA
+957 NTSSSNRTQIAA
-969 VTTTNGG
+969 LTTTNNG
-976 IISITNAG
+976 IVSITNAG
-984 ILQLTGNIIADGPIS
+984 ILQLTGNISSDGTVT
-999 QSGGGSVFFGVTG
+999 QAGGGTVFFGVTG
-1012 NPFSITTTNSLPSN
+1012 NPFSITTTND
-1026 AAISFTDAV
+1026 AVSFTDAV
-1035 NLIANTTINSN
+1035 NLISNTTINSN

-1082 GPIVI
+1082 GPIAVLGAT
-1087 NGPST
+1087 N
-1092 VTMLGNIFAESLTIT
+1092 VTMLGNIFAESLSII
-1107 NATGPIVIT
+1107 NANGPIVIT

-1131 NTSVP
+1131 NTSSP

-1142 QGKISA
+1142 QGKIAA
-1148 PGSVFIQNAGTFTL
+1148 PGSVFIQNTGTFTL
-1162 SDSADITITNGFFTQ
+1162 SDAADITITNGFFTQ
-1177 SGTGPVSLSGDIITT
+1177 SGTGPVSLAGDIITT

-1197 LAGVPTIAAGQ
+1197 LAGVPTIAGGQ
-1208 IVNIP
+1208 IVSIP

-1227 TITGGGGVNATAVA
+1227 TIIGGGGINATAVA

-1268 ASNGNPNIFFNGPVN
+1268 ASNGNPNIYFNSPVN
-1283 LAGNS
+1283 LAGNT
-1288 LLSSTNGTIPA
+1288 LLSATNGSVPA

-1314 LESSGTVTFN
+1314 VESSGTVTFN
-1324 ANVGATNR
+1324 GNVGATNR
-1332 VGVLEMRRA
+1332 VGVLEVRSA
-1341 INTNL
+1341 INNNL
-1346 NGVAASFN
+1346 NGIAASFN

-1362 SFLNVN
+1362 SLSNVN
-1368 GDVRFLGSVLVQTAL
+1368 GDVRFLGSVIVQTAL

-1412 VSLTNTTLFSNAVSF
+1412 VSLSNTTLFSGAVSF

-1433 EMQGILTA
+1433 DLQGIVTA
-1441 SGTFSVQRP
+1441 SGALTVQRP
-1450 VSIPAPLSLN
+1450 VSVPAPLSLN
-1460 LSSPSNSISGAMSGT
+1460 LSSASNLISGAMSGT
-1475 STITLGGA
+1475 SVITFGGT

-1531 NVIGATGSLSPGSS
+1531 NVIGVTGSLAPGSS
-1545 LGTLTVGSQLSL
+1545 LGTLTVGSQLTL
-1557 SSGNTFVT
+1557 ASGNTFVT

-1586 LGGATLSIT
+1586 LGGSTLSIT

-1609 NNGSTVPINGQ
+1609 NNGNTVPINGQ

-1630 SVGNTVFTI
+1630 TVGNTVFTI

-1666 ATGVDYGGGSV
+1666 ATGVDFGGGSV

-1687 LCFFAYSSAYTG
+1687 LSFFAYGSGYTG

-1719 TGIGG
+1719 TGVGG

-1762 NSDGYA
+1762 NADGYA
-1768 DIIVGAGA
+1768 DVIVGAGQ

-1783 VFNGAAGYAVN
+1783 VFNGAAGYAIN

-1815 SAGNRDAQLGDEVI
+1815 SAGNRDTQPGDEVI

-1838 NIRSFNAAGQLI
+1838 NIRSFNAAGQLL
-1850 DNFFAFNT
+1850 DNFFAFST
-1858 GITSGI
+1858 SITSGI

-1892 AFFSTGSRPTAVPFT
+1892 AFFSTGARPTALPFT
-1907 NFFIGGARVGVV
+1907 NVFIGGARVGVV

-1931 AGPGGGPQVNIFNNS
+1931 AGPGGGPQVNIFNSS
-1946 LATVESYIV
+1946 LATIDSYIA
-1955 INPLFSGGLF
+1955 INPLFNGGLF

>member
-1 MSLSWLNLKKSK
+1 MSFSWLNLKKSK
-13 NGSNLRSRFFSPELI
+13 NNPNLRSRFFTPDLMG
-28 PLESRVNPVAF
+28 LESRVNPVAF
-39 AGTVNLANSS
+39 TGTVNLANSS

-65 ITISNISSTT
+65 ITISNISSTI
-75 IQVDAG
+75 IQVNAG

-103 QTATINLNAVQMAG
+103 QTATIDLNAVQMAG
-117 FKLTGNVGD
+117 FKLTGNAGD

-138 MQTAANFDVLVDSS
+138 LQTAANFDVFVDSS
-152 TVPGGSDT
+152 TVPGGSNT

-176 TSNNANSSINL
+176 TSNNPNSSINL
-187 GQVTVETTGSIS
+187 AQATVSTTGSIS
-199 TSGTGNVLL
+199 TAGTGNVLL

-220 KNGGTIANTSGSV
+220 ANAGTITTTSGTV

-238 QTSNPTG
+238 LTSNPTG
-245 NILLNGNAVTTNG
+245 NIILNGNAVTTNG
-258 GSINFNSNVVLQSS
+258 GSINFNSNVLLGSA

-278 NSTTGNV
+278 NSITANV
-285 TFSGTV
+285 TFNGSV
-291 NDSNGAI
+291 NGAN
-298 AGTPTT
+298 AL
-304 DFGQITSIPVASGG
+304 
-318 SNYVTAPVP
+318 
-327 TITGG
+327 
-332 GGAGATATTTIVGG
+332 
-346 VVTAIN
+346 
-352 ITNPGSGYT
+352 
-361 SAPTV
+361 TV
-366 TIPGRLTATAT
+366 T
-377 INILTGA
+377 
-384 VATITPTPGS
+384 
-394 GFNYTVAPVATI
+394 
-406 SAPNQVGGIQA
+406 
-417 TAVAVINGAGVVT
+417 
-430 SIQITNPG
+430 
-438 SGYTSVPT
+438 
-446 VTFPAR
+446 
-452 AISGTPTIGVGQ
+452 
-464 ITSIPVASGGSGYT
+464 
-478 SSPAISI
+478 
-485 TGGNG
+485 
-490 TGATATAN
+490 
-498 LTAGV
+498 
-503 VTSITVNNPGTGYTS
+503 
-518 PFSGTVTIQGPDSLS
+518 
-533 VVSQGLITFLGNI
+533 SQGLINFIGNI

-558 GGGTGLVVAGNVSAG
+558 GGATGLSVAGNVSAASLVTTTAING
-573 SFVTSTA
+573 TISF
-580 VSGNI
+580 G
-585 SIAGTQNYTSSAL
+585 GTQNYTSAAL
-598 GLNLSTINNG
+598 GLNLNTINNG
-608 NITLSN
+608 NITLSGN
-614 NITMATNAPLRLS
+614 VTLAVNAPLQLS
-627 HSGKLL
+627 HSGKLS

-644 EIAVSPTSTVQLG
+644 EINVSPTSTIQLG
-657 INNSITLSMNQ
+657 INNNITLSMNQ

-680 NTTLVTGS
+680 NTTLVTGN

-696 TLDGSRTLLL
+696 TLDGSRTLVL
-706 NTVGPVIFKDNVGT
+706 NTVGAVNFKDNVGS
-720 TSAVSQIS
+720 TSAVSQIN
-728 TTINNPS
+728 TLTNNPS
-735 SLSFDN
+735 TLTFSETLT
-741 ALYPGKTFNV
+741 PGKTLNV
-751 GVLNAT
+751 GLLNAT

-771 GGGLNLTTIGTGNI
+771 AGGLTLTTIGSGNI
-785 TLGSVFSNLG
+785 TLGSVVSNIG
-795 SVGGAV
+795 SVGGV
-801 INNAGI
+801 IINNAGI

-812 NITLDG
+812 SLTLDG

-826 AVSIGV
+826 AVTIGTL
-832 AGTPLVITT
+832 AGAPLVITT
-841 RNQDILFTGAITL
+841 RNQDMIFTGAITL

-873 FVNSLGGNA
+873 VINSLGGNA
-882 FDLTLFA
+882 FDLTLLA

-894 LNGSLGNLTSLGV
+894 LNGSLGNLTSLGAI
-907 VNTSFVTLSSLT
+907 NTSFVTLSSLKM
-919 TGANSLVINAESFS
+919 NSNVQVINAESLT
-933 TKVAGNLIINATQN
+933 TKVAGDLIINAAQT
-947 YSTSAGLNII
+947 YSTALGLNII
-957 NTSSSSLTRIAA
+957 NTSSSNRTQIAA
-969 VTTTNGG
+969 VTTTNSG
-976 IISITNAG
+976 IVSINNAG
-984 ILQLTGNIIADGPIS
+984 ILQLTGNITSAGAVT
-999 QSGGGSVFFGVTG
+999 QSGGGTVFFGVTG
-1012 NPFSITTTNSLPSN
+1012 NPFSITTTND
-1026 AAISFTDAV
+1026 AVSFTDAV
-1035 NLIANTTINSN
+1035 NLISNTTINST

-1055 VDGDFNFTLN
+1055 VDGDFSFTLN
-1065 AAGGNVLLGGRL
+1065 ASGGNVLLGGRL

-1082 GPIVI
+1082 GPITV
-1087 NGPST
+1087 NGATT
-1092 VTMLGNIFAESLTIT
+1092 VTMLGNIFAESLSII
-1107 NATGPIVIT
+1107 NAIGPIVIT

-1131 NTSVP
+1131 NSSTP

-1148 PGSVFIQNAGTFTL
+1148 SGSVFIQNAGTFTL

-1177 SGTGPVSLSGDIITT
+1177 AGTGPVSLAGDIITT

-1197 LAGVPTIAAGQ
+1197 LAGIPTIAGGQ
-1208 IVNIP
+1208 IVSIP
-1213 VSSGGSGYLSAPAV
+1213 VSSGGSGYLSAPSV
-1227 TITGGGGVNATAVA
+1227 TISGGGGANATAVA

-1268 ASNGNPNIFFNGPVN
+1268 ASNGNPNIYFNGPVN
-1283 LAGNS
+1283 LSGNT
-1288 LLSSTNGTIPA
+1288 LLSATNGTVPA

-1314 LESSGTVTFN
+1314 VESSGTVTFN
-1324 ANVGATNR
+1324 GNVGATNR
-1332 VGVLEMRRA
+1332 VGVLELRRA
-1341 INTNL
+1341 INNNL
-1346 NGVAASFN
+1346 SGIAASFS
-1354 GNLNTSTL
+1354 GSLNTSTL
-1362 SFLNVN
+1362 NFLNVN
-1368 GDVRFLGSVLVQTAL
+1368 GDVRFLGSVIVQTAL

-1412 VSLTNTTLFSNAVSF
+1412 VSLSNTTLFSGAVSF

-1433 EMQGILTA
+1433 DMQGIVTA
-1441 SGTFSVQRP
+1441 SGSFTVQRP
-1450 VSIPAPLSLN
+1450 VNISAPLSLN
-1460 LSSPSNSISGAMSGT
+1460 LSSASNLISGAMSGT
-1475 STITLGGA
+1475 SIVTLGGT

-1494 FSGNFQVNTGSLQVS
+1494 FSGNFQINTGSLQVS

-1531 NVIGATGSLSPGSS
+1531 NVIGATGNVSPGSS
-1545 LGTLTVGSQLSL
+1545 LGTLTIGSQLSL

-1586 LGGATLSIT
+1586 LGNSILSIT
-1595 SATGLAAGQQITII
+1595 SATGLSAGQQITII
-1609 NNGSTVPINGQ
+1609 NNGNTVPINGQ
-1620 FKGLVEGASI
+1620 FNGLVEGASI
-1630 SVGNTVFTI
+1630 TVGTTVFTI

-1653 NSIVN
+1653 SSIVN

-1687 LCFFAYSSAYTG
+1687 LSFFAYSSAYTG

-1719 TGIGG
+1719 TGVGG

-1762 NSDGYA
+1762 NADGYA
-1768 DIIVGAGA
+1768 DVIVGAGQ

-1783 VFNGAAGYAVN
+1783 VFNGAAGYAIN
-1794 TIAPAM
+1794 TIVPAM

-1815 SAGNRDAQLGDEVI
+1815 SAGNRDTQPGDEVI

-1850 DNFFAFNT
+1850 DNFFAFST

-1892 AFFSTGSRPTAVPFT
+1892 AFFSTGARPTALPFT
-1907 NFFIGGARVGVV
+1907 NAFIGGARVGVV

-1946 LATVESYIV
+1946 LATIDSYIV

>member
-1 MSLSWLNLKKSK
+1 M
-13 NGSNLRSRFFSPELI
+13 
-28 PLESRVNPVAF
+28 AF
-39 AGTVNLANSS
+39 TGTVNLANSS

-65 ITISNISSTT
+65 ISISNISSTI

-81 AGNTITLTDGTSG
+81 AGNTIALTDGTSG

-103 QTATINLNAVQMAG
+103 QTATIDLNAIQMAG

-138 MQTAANFDVLVDSS
+138 LQTAANFDVLVDSS
-152 TVPGGSDT
+152 TIPGGSDT

-171 AGSLA
+171 SGSLA

-187 GQVTVETTGSIS
+187 AQATVSATGSIS
-199 TSGTGNVLL
+199 TAGTGNVLL
-208 VANSLAASNVTI
+208 VANSLADSIVRVN
-220 KNGGTIANTSGSV
+220 NGGTITTTSGTV

-238 QTSNPTG
+238 LTSNPLGT
-245 NILLNGNAVTTNG
+245 ILLNGNAVTTNG
-258 GSINFNSNVVLQSS
+258 GSINFNSNVVLGNA

-278 NSTTGNV
+278 NSITANV
-285 TFSGTV
+285 TFSGKV
-291 NDSNGAI
+291 DGADSL
-298 AGTPTT
+298 
-304 DFGQITSIPVASGG
+304 
-318 SNYVTAPVP
+318 
-327 TITGG
+327 
-332 GGAGATATTTIVGG
+332 
-346 VVTAIN
+346 
-352 ITNPGSGYT
+352 
-361 SAPTV
+361 TV
-366 TIPGRLTATAT
+366 T
-377 INILTGA
+377 
-384 VATITPTPGS
+384 
-394 GFNYTVAPVATI
+394 
-406 SAPNQVGGIQA
+406 
-417 TAVAVINGAGVVT
+417 
-430 SIQITNPG
+430 
-438 SGYTSVPT
+438 
-446 VTFPAR
+446 
-452 AISGTPTIGVGQ
+452 
-464 ITSIPVASGGSGYT
+464 
-478 SSPAISI
+478 
-485 TGGNG
+485 
-490 TGATATAN
+490 
-498 LTAGV
+498 
-503 VTSITVNNPGTGYTS
+503 
-518 PFSGTVTIQGPDSLS
+518 
-533 VVSQGLITFLGNI
+533 SQGLISFIGDI
-546 GNTTALG
+546 GNTLMG

-558 GGGTGLVVAGNVSAG
+558 GGGTGLAVTGNVSAA
-573 SFVTSTA
+573 SLVTTTA
-580 VSGNI
+580 INGNI
-585 SIAGTQNYTSSAL
+585 SFGGTQNYTSAAL

-608 NITLSN
+608 NITLSGN
-614 NITMATNAPLRLS
+614 VTLAANAPLQLS
-627 HSGKLL
+627 HSGKLS
-633 IGGNITNGVLN
+633 IGGDITNGVLN
-644 EIAVSPTSTVQLG
+644 EVNVSPTSTIQLG

-680 NTTLVTGS
+680 NTTLVTGN

-696 TLDGSRTLLL
+696 TLDGSRTLVL
-706 NTVGPVIFKDNVGT
+706 NTVGAVNFRDNVGS
-720 TSAVSQIS
+720 TSAVSQIN
-728 TTINNPS
+728 TLTNNPS
-735 SLSFDN
+735 SLTFSE
-741 ALYPGKTFNV
+741 ALTPGKTLNV
-751 GVLNAT
+751 GLLNAT

-771 GGGLNLTTIGTGNI
+771 AGGLTLTTIGSGNI
-785 TLGSVFSNLG
+785 TLGSVVSNIG
-795 SVGGAV
+795 SVGSV
-801 INNAGI
+801 IINNAGI
-807 LNITK
+807 LNITESL
-812 NITLDG
+812 ILDG

-826 AVSIGV
+826 AVTIGTL
-832 AGTPLVITT
+832 AGPPLVITT
-841 RNQDILFTGAITL
+841 RNQDMIFTGAITL

-873 FVNSLGGNA
+873 VINSLGGNA
-882 FDLTLFA
+882 FDLTLLA

-894 LNGSLGNLTSLGV
+894 FSGSLGNLTSLGAI
-907 VNTSFVTLSSLT
+907 NTSFVTLSSLNM
-919 TGANSLVINAESFS
+919 NSNVQVINAESLT
-933 TKVAGNLIINATQN
+933 TKVAGDLVINAAQT
-947 YSTSAGLNII
+947 YSTALGLNII
-957 NTSSSSLTRIAA
+957 NTSSSNRTQIAA
-969 VTTTNGG
+969 VTTTNNG

-984 ILQLTGNIIADGPIS
+984 ILQLTGNITSAGAVT
-999 QSGGGSVFFGVTG
+999 QSGGGTVFFGVTG
-1012 NPFSITTTNSLPSN
+1012 SSFSISTTND
-1026 AAISFTDAV
+1026 AVSFTDAV
-1035 NLIANTTINSN
+1035 NLISNTTINST

-1055 VDGDFNFTLN
+1055 VDGDFSFTLN
-1065 AAGGNVLLGGRL
+1065 ASGGNVLLGGRL

-1082 GPIVI
+1082 GPITV
-1087 NGPST
+1087 NGATT
-1092 VTMLGNIFAESLTIT
+1092 VTMLGNIFAESLSIL
-1107 NATGPIVIT
+1107 NASGPIVIT

-1131 NTSVP
+1131 NSSTP

-1177 SGTGPVSLSGDIITT
+1177 AGTGPVSLAGDIITT

-1197 LAGVPTIAAGQ
+1197 LAGTPTIAGGQ
-1208 IVNIP
+1208 IVSIP
-1213 VSSGGSGYLSAPAV
+1213 VSSGGSGYLSAPSV
-1227 TITGGGGVNATAVA
+1227 TITGGGGANATAVA

-1268 ASNGNPNIFFNGPVN
+1268 ASNGNPNIYFNSSVN
-1283 LAGNS
+1283 LAGNT
-1288 LLSSTNGTIPA
+1288 LLSATNGTIPA

-1314 LESSGTVTFN
+1314 VESSGTVSFN
-1324 ANVGATNR
+1324 GNVGATNR
-1332 VGVLEMRRA
+1332 VGVLELRRA
-1341 INTNL
+1341 INNNL
-1346 NGVAASFN
+1346 SGIAASFN

-1362 SFLNVN
+1362 NFLNIN
-1368 GDVRFLGSVLVQTAL
+1368 GDVRFLGSAIVQTAL

-1412 VSLTNTTLFSNAVSF
+1412 VSLSNTTLFSGAVSF

-1433 EMQGILTA
+1433 DMQGIVTA
-1441 SGTFSVQRP
+1441 SGSFTVQRP
-1450 VSIPAPLSLN
+1450 VNISAPLSLN
-1460 LSSPSNSISGAMSGT
+1460 LSSASNLISGAMSGT
-1475 STITLGGA
+1475 SIVTLGGA
-1483 GNLVLSANSPL
+1483 GNLVLSANSPM
-1494 FSGNFQVNTGSLQVS
+1494 FSGNFQINTGSLQVS

-1531 NVIGATGSLSPGSS
+1531 NVIGATGNVSPGSS
-1545 LGTLTVGSQLSL
+1545 LGTLTIGSQLAL

-1573 SFGQVS
+1573 SFGQIS

-1586 LGGATLSIT
+1586 LGNSILSIT
-1595 SATGLAAGQQITII
+1595 SATGLSAGQQITII
-1609 NNGSTVPINGQ
+1609 NNGNTVPVNGQ
-1620 FKGLVEGASI
+1620 FNGLVEGASI
-1630 SVGNTVFTI
+1630 TVGNTVFTI

-1653 NSIVN
+1653 SSIVN
-1658 PVLPPNFT
+1658 PVLPPNFS
-1666 ATGVDYGGGSV
+1666 ATGVDFGGGSV

-1687 LCFFAYSSAYTG
+1687 LSFYAYSSAYTG
-1699 GVRVALGDVNGDGY
+1699 GVRVAIGDVNGDGY

-1719 TGIGG
+1719 TGVGG

-1762 NSDGYA
+1762 NADGYA
-1768 DIIVGAGA
+1768 DVIVGAGQ

-1783 VFNGAAGYAVN
+1783 VFNGAAGYAIN

-1815 SAGNRDAQLGDEVI
+1815 SAGNRDTQPGDEVI

-1850 DNFFAFNT
+1850 DNFFAFST

-1892 AFFSTGSRPTAVPFT
+1892 AFFSTGARPTALPFT
-1907 NFFIGGARVGVV
+1907 NVFIGGARVGVV

-1931 AGPGGGPQVNIFNNS
+1931 AGPGGGPQVNIFNSS
-1946 LATVESYIV
+1946 LATIDSYIA
-1955 INPLFSGGLF
+1955 INPLFNGGLF